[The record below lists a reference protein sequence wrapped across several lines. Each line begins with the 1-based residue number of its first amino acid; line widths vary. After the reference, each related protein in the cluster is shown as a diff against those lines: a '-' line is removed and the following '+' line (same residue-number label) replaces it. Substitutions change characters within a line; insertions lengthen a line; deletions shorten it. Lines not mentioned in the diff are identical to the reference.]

1 MNLLKKNKYSIRK
14 YKVGIFST
22 LIGTV
27 LLLSNPNGAQAL
39 TTDHNVQGGSNQALP
54 GNSQNT
60 NADTNRDIVNDSQN
74 TPNAHATDNTSTN
87 QALTNHQNVDV
98 ANQVGPAP
106 IQPSASPAQNNNNSN
121 ANSTATEPAANTNNN
136 LASNNNTLNV
146 PNNTDN
152 NDSARHLT
160 LKEIQED
167 VRHSS
172 DKPELVAI
180 AEEASNRPKK
190 RSRRAAPTDP
200 NATPAD
206 PTATPADPTAGNG
219 SAPVAITAPYTPTTD
234 PNANNIGQNAPNEV
248 LSFDDNNIRP
258 STNRSVPTVTV
269 VDNLPGY
276 TLINGGKVGVF
287 SHAMVRTSMFDSGD
301 AKNYQAQGN
310 VIALGRIRGNDT
322 NDHGDFNGI
331 EKTLTVNPNSEL
343 IFEFNTMTT
352 KNYQAQGNVIALGRI
367 RGNDTNDHGDFNGIE
382 KTLTVNPNSELI
394 FEFNTMTTK
403 NYQGMTNLIIKN
415 ADNDTV
421 IGEKVVAYGPIWRL
435 LKVPENVSH
444 LKIQFVPKNDAI
456 TDARGIYQLR
466 DGYKYYDFVDSIGLH
481 SGSHVYVERRT
492 MEPTA
497 TNNKE
502 FTVTTSLKN
511 NGNFGA
517 SFNTDDFVYKIQLP
531 EGVEYV
537 NNSLTKDFP
546 SGNSGVDINDMNV
559 TYDAANRIITIKST
573 GGGTGNSPARL
584 MPDKILD
591 LKYKLRVN
599 NVPTP
604 RTVTF
609 NDTLTY
615 KTYSQDFIN
624 SPAESHTVS
633 TNPYTIDI
641 IMNKD
646 ALQAEVDRRIQQA
659 DYTFASLDIFNDLKR
674 RAQTILDE
682 NRNNVPLNKR
692 VSQADI
698 DSLANQMQHTLIRSV
713 DAENAVNRK
722 VDDMEDLVN
731 QNDEL
736 TDEEKQAA
744 IQVIEEHKNE
754 IIGNIGDQT
763 TDDGVTRIKDQGIQ
777 TLSGDTATPVVK
789 PNAKQAIRDKAAKQR
804 EIINHTPDATQDEIQ
819 DALNQLTTDETD
831 AIDNVT
837 NATTNA
843 DVETA
848 KNNGINTIGA
858 VAPQVTHK
866 QAARDAINQA
876 TATKR
881 QQINSNREATQEEKN
896 AALNELTQATNHALE
911 QINQATTNDDVD
923 TAKGDGLNAINPIAP
938 VTVVKQAARD
948 AVSHDAQQHIAEINA
963 NPDATQEERQAAI
976 EKVNAAVAVANTNIL
991 NANTNADVE
1000 QVKTNAIQ
1008 GIQAIEPA
1016 TKVKTDAKNAIDQSA
1031 ETQHNAIFNNN
1042 DATLEEQQAAQQLL
1056 DQAVATAKQNINAAD
1071 TNQEVAQ
1078 AKDQGTQNIVVIQ
1091 PATQVKTDAR
1101 NAVNEKAREAITN
1114 INATPG
1120 ATREEKQEAINRVN
1134 TLKNRAL
1141 NDIGVTSTTA
1151 MVNSIRDD
1159 AVNQIGAVQPHV
1171 TKKQT
1176 ATGVLTDLATAKK
1189 QEINQNTNATTEE
1202 KQVALNQVDQDLA
1215 TAINNINQA
1224 DTNAEV
1230 DQAQQL
1236 GTKAINAIQ
1245 PNIVKKPAALAQTNQ
1260 HYSAKL
1266 VEINA
1271 TPDATDDEKNAAINT
1286 LNQDR
1291 QQAIES
1297 IKQANTNAEVDQ
1309 AATVAENNIDA
1320 VQVDVV
1326 KKQAARDKITAEV
1339 AKRIEA
1345 VKQTPNA
1352 TDEEKQAAVNQINQL
1367 KDQAFNQ
1374 INQNQTNDQVD
1385 ATTNQAINAIDN
1397 VEAEVV
1403 IKPKA
1408 IADIE
1413 KAVKEKQQQIDNS
1426 LDSTDNEKEVALQ
1439 ALAKEKEKALAAID
1453 QAQTNS
1459 QVNQAATN
1467 GVSAIKIIQPETK
1480 IKPAAREKINQKANE
1495 LRAQINQDKEAT
1507 AEERQAALDKIN
1519 DLVAKAMTNI
1529 TNDRTN
1535 QQVNDSTNQALDDI
1549 ALVTPDHIVRAA
1561 ARDAVKQQY
1570 EAKKHEIE
1578 QAEHATDEE
1587 KQVALNQLANNEK
1600 RALQNIN
1607 QAIANNDV
1615 KRVESNGIATL
1626 KGVEPHI
1633 VVKPEAQEA
1642 IKASADNQVE
1652 SIKDTPHATTD
1663 ELDEANQ
1670 QINDTLKQGQ
1680 QDIDNT
1686 TQDAAVN
1693 DVRNQTIKAIEQ
1705 IKPKVR
1711 RKRAALDNIDESN
1724 NNQLDAIRN
1733 TLDTTQ
1739 DERNVAIAALN
1750 KIVNAIK
1757 NDIAQNK
1764 TNAEVDQT
1772 EADGNN
1778 NIKVILPKVQVK
1790 PAARQSVSAK
1800 AEAQNALIDQSDL
1813 STEEERLAAKHL
1825 VEQALNQAI
1834 DQINHADKTAQ
1845 VNQNSIDAQNIIS
1858 KIKPATTVKATAL
1871 QQIQNIATNKINLIK
1886 ANNEATDEEQNAA
1899 IVQVEKE
1906 LIKAKQQIAGAVTNA
1921 DVAYLL
1927 HDGKNEIREIEP
1939 VINKK
1944 ATAREQLT
1952 TLFNDKKQ
1960 AIEANVQATVE
1971 ERNSILA
1978 QLQNI
1983 YDTAIGQIDQDR
1995 SNAQVDKTATLNL
2008 QTIHDLDVHPIKK
2021 PDAEKTIN
2029 DDLAR
2034 VTHLVQNYRKVSD
2047 RNKADALKAITALKL
2062 QMDEEL
2068 KTART
2073 NADVDAV
2080 LKRFNV
2086 ALGDIEA
2093 VITEKENSLLR
2104 IDNIA
2109 QQTYAKFK
2117 AIATPEQLAK
2127 VKALIDQYVADGNR
2141 MVDEDATL
2149 NDIKKDTQLII
2160 DEILAIKLPAEVI
2173 KASPKVGQPAPK
2185 VCTPIKKEDKQE
2197 VRKVVKELPNTG
2209 SEEMDLP
2216 LKELALITGAAL
2228 LARRRSKKE
2237 KES

>member
-54 GNSQNT
+54 GNSPNT
-60 NADTNRDIVNDSQN
+60 NADTNRDIVNGSQN

-87 QALTNHQNVDV
+87 QALTNHQNVGV
-98 ANQVGPAP
+98 ANQVAPAP
-106 IQPSASPAQNNNNSN
+106 IQPSTSSASNNNHSD

-190 RSRRAAPTDP
+190 RSRRAAPADP
-200 NATPAD
+200 N
-206 PTATPADPTAGNG
+206 ATPADPTAGNG
-219 SAPVAITAPYTPTTD
+219 SAPVAITAPFTPTTD

-248 LSFDDNNIRP
+248 LTFDDNNIRP

-310 VIALGRIRGNDT
+310 VIALGRIKGNDT
-322 NDHGDFNGI
+322 NDHGG
-331 EKTLTVNPNSEL
+331 
-343 IFEFNTMTT
+343 
-352 KNYQAQGNVIALGRI
+352 
-367 RGNDTNDHGDFNGIE
+367 FNGIE

-609 NDTLTY
+609 NDILTY
-615 KTYSQDFIN
+615 KTYTQDFIN

-646 ALQAEVDRRIQQA
+646 VLQAEVDRRIQQA
-659 DYTFASLDIFNDLKR
+659 DYTFASLDIFNELKR

-698 DSLANQMQHTLIRSV
+698 DSLVNQMQHTLIRSV

-789 PNAKQAIRDKAAKQR
+789 TNAKQAIRDKAAKQR
-804 EIINHTPDATQDEIQ
+804 EIINNTPDATQDEIQ

-976 EKVNAAVAVANTNIL
+976 EKVNAAVAAANTNIL

-1101 NAVNEKAREAITN
+1101 NAVNDKAREAITN

-1189 QEINQNTNATTEE
+1189 QEINQNTNATDEE

-1245 PNIVKKPAALAQTNQ
+1245 PNIVKKPTALAQINQ
-1260 HYSAKL
+1260 HYNAKL
-1266 VEINA
+1266 AEINA

-1397 VEAEVV
+1397 VEAKVV

-1426 LDSTDNEKEVALQ
+1426 LDSTDNEKEVALL

-1480 IKPAAREKINQKANE
+1480 VKPAAREKINQKANE

-1519 DLVAKAMTNI
+1519 ELVAKAMTNI

-1549 ALVTPDHIVRAA
+1549 ALVTPDHIVRAT

-1600 RALQNIN
+1600 RALQNID

-1906 LIKAKQQIAGAVTNA
+1906 LIKAKQQIASAVTNA

-1952 TLFNDKKQ
+1952 TLFNDKKL

-1995 SNAQVDKTATLNL
+1995 SNAQVDKTASLNL

-2127 VKALIDQYVADGNR
+2127 VKALIDQYVADGIR
-2141 MVDEDATL
+2141 MIDEDATL
-2149 NDIKKDTQLII
+2149 NDIKQHTQFIV
-2160 DEILAIKLPAEVI
+2160 DEILAIKLPAEATKVL
-2173 KASPKVGQPAPK
+2173 PKVGQPAPK
-2185 VCTPIKKEDKQE
+2185 LCTSIKKVDKQE

-2228 LARRRSKKE
+2228 LARRRNKNE

>member
-39 TTDHNVQGGSNQALP
+39 TTDNNVQSDTNQATP
-54 GNSQNT
+54 VNSQDKDVAN
-60 NADTNRDIVNDSQN
+60 NRGLANSAQN
-74 TPNAHATDNTSTN
+74 TPNQSATTNQATN
-87 QALTNHQNVDV
+87 QALVNHNNGSIV
-98 ANQVGPAP
+98 NQATPTSV
-106 IQPSASPAQNNNNSN
+106 QSSTPSAQNNNHTDGNTTATETVSN
-121 ANSTATEPAANTNNN
+121 ANNNDV
-136 LASNNNTLNV
+136 ASNNTTLNV
-146 PNNTDN
+146 PNKTNEN
-152 NDSARHLT
+152 GSGGHLT

-180 AEEASNRPKK
+180 AEPASNRPKK
-190 RSRRAAPTDP
+190 RSRRAAPADP

-206 PTATPADPTAGNG
+206 PGAAAAGNG
-219 SAPVAITAPYTPTTD
+219 GAPVAITAPYTPTTD
-234 PNANNIGQNAPNEV
+234 PNANNAGQNAPNEV
-248 LSFDDNNIRP
+248 LSFDDNSIRP
-258 STNRSVPTVTV
+258 STNRSVPSVTV
-269 VDNLPGY
+269 VDNLPGF
-276 TLINGGKVGVF
+276 TLINGGKVGVL
-287 SHAMVRTSMFDSGD
+287 SHAMVRTSMFEAGS
-301 AKNYQAQGN
+301 NRTYQAQGN
-310 VIALGRIRGNDT
+310 VLALGRISGTDASN
-322 NDHGDFNGI
+322 HGDFNGI
-331 EKTLTVNPNSEL
+331 EKSLTVNPNSEL
-343 IFEFNTMTT
+343 IFEFNTMPT
-352 KNYQAQGNVIALGRI
+352 KNGQGATNV
-367 RGNDTNDHGDFNGIE
+367 
-382 KTLTVNPNSELI
+382 
-394 FEFNTMTTK
+394 
-403 NYQGMTNLIIKN
+403 IIKN
-415 ADNDTV
+415 ADTNDT
-421 IGEKVVAYGPIWRL
+421 IAEKTVEGGPTLRL
-435 LKVPENVSH
+435 FKVPDNVRN

-456 TDARGIYQLR
+456 TDARGIYQLK
-466 DGYKYYDFVDSIGLH
+466 DGYKYYSFVDSIGLH

-511 NGNFGA
+511 NGNSGA
-517 SFNTDDFVYKIQLP
+517 SLDTDEFVYKIQLP

-546 SGNSGVDINDMNV
+546 SNNSGVDVNDMNV
-559 TYDAANRIITIKST
+559 TYDAANRVITIKST
-573 GGGTGNSPARL
+573 GGGTTNSPARL

-615 KTYSQDFIN
+615 KTYTQDFIN
-624 SPAESHTVS
+624 SAAESHTVS

-659 DYTFASLDIFNDLKR
+659 DYTFASLDIFNDLKK
-674 RAQTILDE
+674 RAQTILAE

-698 DSLANQMQHTLIRSV
+698 DTLTNQMQHTLIRSV
-713 DAENAVNRK
+713 DAENAVNQK
-722 VDDMEDLVN
+722 ADQMEDLVN

-744 IQVIEEHKNE
+744 IQVIEEHKGN
-754 IIGNIGDQT
+754 IIGDIGDQT

-789 PNAKQAIRDKAAKQR
+789 PNAKKAIRDKATKQR
-804 EIINHTPDATQDEIQ
+804 EIINATPDATEDEIQ
-819 DALNQLTTDETD
+819 DAINQLATDETD

-848 KNNGINTIGA
+848 KNNGINTIGS
-858 VAPQVTHK
+858 VVPQVTHK

-911 QINQATTNDDVD
+911 QINQATTNADVD
-923 TAKGDGLNAINPIAP
+923 NAKGDGLNAINPIAP

-976 EKVNAAVAVANTNIL
+976 DKVNAAVTAANTNIL
-991 NANTNADVE
+991 NANTNAEVE

-1008 GIQAIEPA
+1008 GIQAITPA
-1016 TKVKTDAKNAIDQSA
+1016 TKVKTDAKNAIDKSA
-1031 ETQHNAIFNNN
+1031 ETQHNTIFNNN

-1101 NAVNEKAREAITN
+1101 NVVNDKAREAITN

-1141 NDIGVTSTTA
+1141 TDIGVTSTTA

-1176 ATGVLTDLATAKK
+1176 ATGVLNDLATAKK

-1202 KQVALNQVDQDLA
+1202 KQVALNQVDQELA

-1245 PNIVKKPAALAQTNQ
+1245 PNIVKKPAALAQINQ
-1260 HYSAKL
+1260 HYNAKL
-1266 VEINA
+1266 AEINA
-1271 TPDATDDEKNAAINT
+1271 TPDATNDEKNAAINT

-1385 ATTNQAINAIDN
+1385 TTTNQALNAIDN

-1426 LDSTDNEKEVALQ
+1426 LDSTDNEKEVASQ

-1480 IKPAAREKINQKANE
+1480 VKPAAREKINQKANE
-1495 LRAQINQDKEAT
+1495 LRAKINQDKEAT
-1507 AEERQAALDKIN
+1507 AEERQVALDKIN
-1519 DLVAKAMTNI
+1519 EFVNQAMTDI
-1529 TNDRTN
+1529 TNNRTN
-1535 QQVNDSTNQALDDI
+1535 QQVDDTTSQALDSI
-1549 ALVTPDHIVRAA
+1549 ALVAPEHIVRAA

-1570 EAKKHEIE
+1570 EAKKQEIE

-1587 KQVALNQLANNEK
+1587 KQVALNQLANNK
-1600 RALQNIN
+1600 KLALQNIN
-1607 QAIANNDV
+1607 QAVTNNDV
-1615 KRVESNGIATL
+1615 KRVETNGIATL
-1626 KGVEPHI
+1626 KGVQPHI
-1633 VVKPEAQEA
+1633 VIKPEAQQA
-1642 IKASADNQVE
+1642 IKASAENQVE
-1652 SIKDTPHATTD
+1652 SIKDTPHATVD

-1670 QINDTLKQGQ
+1670 LISDTLKQAQ
-1680 QDIDNT
+1680 QEIENT
-1686 TQDAAVN
+1686 NQDAAVT

-1711 RKRAALDNIDESN
+1711 RKRAALDSIEEN
-1724 NNQLDAIRN
+1724 NKNQLDAIRN

-1739 DERNVAIAALN
+1739 DERDVAIDTLN
-1750 KIVNAIK
+1750 KIVNTIK

-1764 TNAEVDQT
+1764 TNAEVDRT
-1772 EADGNN
+1772 ETDGND

-1790 PAARQSVSAK
+1790 PAARQSVGVK

-1845 VNQNSIDAQNIIS
+1845 VNQDSIDAQNIIS

-1886 ANNEATDEEQNAA
+1886 ANNEATDEEQNIA
-1899 IVQVEKE
+1899 IAQVEKE
-1906 LIKAKQQIAGAVTNA
+1906 LIKAKQQIASAVTNA

-1927 HDGKNEIREIEP
+1927 HDEKNEIREIEP
-1939 VINKK
+1939 VISRK
-1944 ATAREQLT
+1944 ASAREQLT

-1960 AIEANVQATVE
+1960 AIEANIQATVE

-1995 SNAQVDKTATLNL
+1995 SNAQVDKTASLNL

-2034 VTHLVQNYRKVSD
+2034 VTALVQNYRKVSD

-2086 ALGDIEA
+2086 ALSDIEA

-2127 VKALIDQYVADGNR
+2127 VKVLIDQYVADGNR
-2141 MVDEDATL
+2141 MIDEDATL
-2149 NDIKKDTQLII
+2149 NDIKQHTQFIV
-2160 DEILAIKLPAEVI
+2160 DEILAIKLPAEVM
-2173 KASPKVGQPAPK
+2173 KVSPKVIQPAPK
-2185 VCTPIKKEDKQE
+2185 VCTPIKKEE
-2197 VRKVVKELPNTG
+2197 THESRKVEKELPNTG

-2216 LKELALITGAAL
+2216 LKEFALITGAAL
-2228 LARRRSKKE
+2228 LARRRTKNE

>member
-14 YKVGIFST
+14 YKIGIFST

-39 TTDHNVQGGSNQALP
+39 TTDNNVQSDTNQATP
-54 GNSQNT
+54 VNSQDKDVAN
-60 NADTNRDIVNDSQN
+60 NRGLANSAQN
-74 TPNAHATDNTSTN
+74 TPNQSATTNQATN
-87 QALTNHQNVDV
+87 QALVNHNNGSIV
-98 ANQVGPAP
+98 NQATPTSV
-106 IQPSASPAQNNNNSN
+106 QSSTPSAQNNNHTDGNTTATETVSN
-121 ANSTATEPAANTNNN
+121 ANNNDV
-136 LASNNNTLNV
+136 ASNNTTLNV
-146 PNNTDN
+146 PNKTNEN
-152 NDSARHLT
+152 GSGGHLT

-180 AEEASNRPKK
+180 AEPASNRPKK
-190 RSRRAAPTDP
+190 RSRRAAPADP

-206 PTATPADPTAGNG
+206 PGAAAAGNG
-219 SAPVAITAPYTPTTD
+219 GAPVAITAPYTPTTD
-234 PNANNIGQNAPNEV
+234 PNANNAGQNAPNEV
-248 LSFDDNNIRP
+248 LSFDDNSIRP
-258 STNRSVPTVTV
+258 STNRSVPSVTV
-269 VDNLPGY
+269 VDNLPGF
-276 TLINGGKVGVF
+276 TLINGGKVGVL
-287 SHAMVRTSMFDSGD
+287 SHAMVRTSMFEAGS
-301 AKNYQAQGN
+301 NRTYQAQGN
-310 VIALGRIRGNDT
+310 VLALGRISGTDASN
-322 NDHGDFNGI
+322 HGDFNGI
-331 EKTLTVNPNSEL
+331 EKSLTVNPNSEL
-343 IFEFNTMTT
+343 IFEFNTMPT
-352 KNYQAQGNVIALGRI
+352 KNGQGATNV
-367 RGNDTNDHGDFNGIE
+367 
-382 KTLTVNPNSELI
+382 
-394 FEFNTMTTK
+394 
-403 NYQGMTNLIIKN
+403 IIKN
-415 ADNDTV
+415 ADTNDT
-421 IGEKVVAYGPIWRL
+421 IAEKTVEGGPTLRL
-435 LKVPENVSH
+435 FKVPDNVRN

-456 TDARGIYQLR
+456 TDARGIYQLK
-466 DGYKYYDFVDSIGLH
+466 DGYKYYSFVDSIGLH

-511 NGNFGA
+511 NGNSGA
-517 SFNTDDFVYKIQLP
+517 SLDTDEFVYKIQLP

-546 SGNSGVDINDMNV
+546 SNNSGVDVNDMNV
-559 TYDAANRIITIKST
+559 TYDAANRVITIKST
-573 GGGTGNSPARL
+573 GGGTTNSPARL

-615 KTYSQDFIN
+615 KTYTQDFIN
-624 SPAESHTVS
+624 SAAESHTVS

-659 DYTFASLDIFNDLKR
+659 DYTFASLDIFNDLKK
-674 RAQTILDE
+674 RAQTILAE

-698 DSLANQMQHTLIRSV
+698 DSLTNQMQHTLIRSV
-713 DAENAVNRK
+713 DAENAVNQK
-722 VDDMEDLVN
+722 ADQMEDLVN

-744 IQVIEEHKNE
+744 IQVIEEHKGN
-754 IIGNIGDQT
+754 IIGDIGDQT

-789 PNAKQAIRDKAAKQR
+789 PNAKKAIRDKATKQR
-804 EIINHTPDATQDEIQ
+804 EIINATPDATEDEIQ
-819 DALNQLTTDETD
+819 DALNQLATDETD

-858 VAPQVTHK
+858 VVPQVTHK
-866 QAARDAINQA
+866 KAARDAINQA

-911 QINQATTNDDVD
+911 QINQATTNADVD
-923 TAKGDGLNAINPIAP
+923 NAKGDGLNAINPIAP

-976 EKVNAAVAVANTNIL
+976 DKVNAAVTAANTNIL

-1008 GIQAIEPA
+1008 GIQAITPA
-1016 TKVKTDAKNAIDQSA
+1016 TKVKTDAKNAIDKSA
-1031 ETQHNAIFNNN
+1031 ETQHNTIFNNN

-1101 NAVNEKAREAITN
+1101 NVVNDKAREAITN

-1141 NDIGVTSTTA
+1141 TDIGVTSTTA

-1176 ATGVLTDLATAKK
+1176 ATGVLNDLATAKK

-1202 KQVALNQVDQDLA
+1202 KQVALNQVDQELA

-1224 DTNAEV
+1224 DTNEEV

-1245 PNIVKKPAALAQTNQ
+1245 PNIVKKPAALAQINQ
-1260 HYSAKL
+1260 HYNAKL
-1266 VEINA
+1266 AEINA
-1271 TPDATDDEKNAAINT
+1271 TPDATNDEKNAAINT

-1385 ATTNQAINAIDN
+1385 ATTNQAVNAIDN

-1426 LDSTDNEKEVALQ
+1426 LDSTDNEKEVASQ

-1480 IKPAAREKINQKANE
+1480 VKPAAREKINQKANE
-1495 LRAQINQDKEAT
+1495 LRAKINQDKEAT
-1507 AEERQAALDKIN
+1507 AEERQVALDKIN
-1519 DLVAKAMTNI
+1519 EFVNQAMTDI
-1529 TNDRTN
+1529 TNNRTN
-1535 QQVNDSTNQALDDI
+1535 QQVDDTTSQALDSI
-1549 ALVTPDHIVRAA
+1549 ALVAPEHIVRAA

-1570 EAKKHEIE
+1570 EAKKQEIE

-1600 RALQNIN
+1600 LALQNIN
-1607 QAIANNDV
+1607 QAVTNNDV
-1615 KRVESNGIATL
+1615 KRVETNGIATL
-1626 KGVEPHI
+1626 KGVQPHI
-1633 VVKPEAQEA
+1633 VIKPEAQQA
-1642 IKASADNQVE
+1642 IKASAENQVE
-1652 SIKDTPHATTD
+1652 SIKDTPHATVD

-1670 QINDTLKQGQ
+1670 LISDTLKQAQ
-1680 QDIDNT
+1680 QEIENT
-1686 TQDAAVN
+1686 NQDAAVT

-1711 RKRAALDNIDESN
+1711 RKRAALDSIEEN
-1724 NNQLDAIRN
+1724 NKNQLDAIRN

-1739 DERNVAIAALN
+1739 DERDVAIDTLN
-1750 KIVNAIK
+1750 KIVNTIK

-1764 TNAEVDQT
+1764 TNAEVDRT
-1772 EADGNN
+1772 ETDGND

-1790 PAARQSVSAK
+1790 PAARQSVGVK

-1845 VNQNSIDAQNIIS
+1845 VNQDSINAQNIIS

-1886 ANNEATDEEQNAA
+1886 ANNEATDEEQNIA
-1899 IVQVEKE
+1899 IAQVEKE
-1906 LIKAKQQIAGAVTNA
+1906 LIKAKQQIASAVTNA

-1927 HDGKNEIREIEP
+1927 HNEKNEIREIEP
-1939 VINKK
+1939 VINRK
-1944 ATAREQLT
+1944 ASAREQLT

-1960 AIEANVQATVE
+1960 AIEANIQATVE

-1995 SNAQVDKTATLNL
+1995 SNAQVDKTASLNL

-2034 VTHLVQNYRKVSD
+2034 VTALVQNYRKVSD

-2086 ALGDIEA
+2086 ALSDIEA

-2127 VKALIDQYVADGNR
+2127 VKVLIDQYVADGNR
-2141 MVDEDATL
+2141 MIDEDATL
-2149 NDIKKDTQLII
+2149 NDIKQHTQFIV
-2160 DEILAIKLPAEVI
+2160 DEILAIKLPAEATKV
-2173 KASPKVGQPAPK
+2173 SPKVIQPAPK
-2185 VCTPIKKEDKQE
+2185 VCTPIKKEE
-2197 VRKVVKELPNTG
+2197 THESRKVEKELPNTG
-2209 SEEMDLP
+2209 SEGMDLP
-2216 LKELALITGAAL
+2216 LKEFALITGAAF
-2228 LARRRSKKE
+2228 LARRRTKNE

>member
-39 TTDHNVQGGSNQALP
+39 TTDNNVQSDTNQATP
-54 GNSQNT
+54 VNSQDKDVAN
-60 NADTNRDIVNDSQN
+60 NRGLANSAQN
-74 TPNAHATDNTSTN
+74 TPNQSATTNQATN
-87 QALTNHQNVDV
+87 QALVNHNNGSIV
-98 ANQVGPAP
+98 NQATPTSV
-106 IQPSASPAQNNNNSN
+106 QSSTPSAQNNNHTDGNTTATETVSN
-121 ANSTATEPAANTNNN
+121 ANNND
-136 LASNNNTLNV
+136 AVSNNTTLNV
-146 PNNTDN
+146 PNKTNEN
-152 NDSARHLT
+152 GSGGHLT

-180 AEEASNRPKK
+180 AEPASNRPKK
-190 RSRRAAPTDP
+190 RSRRAAPADP

-206 PTATPADPTAGNG
+206 PAAAAAGNG
-219 SAPVAITAPYTPTTD
+219 GAPVAITAPYTPTTD
-234 PNANNIGQNAPNEV
+234 PNANNAGQNAPNEV
-248 LSFDDNNIRP
+248 LSFDDNGIRP
-258 STNRSVPTVTV
+258 STNRSVPSVTV
-269 VDNLPGY
+269 VDNLPGF

-287 SHAMVRTSMFDSGD
+287 SHAMVRTSMFDSAD

-310 VIALGRIRGNDT
+310 VIALGRI
-322 NDHGDFNGI
+322 
-331 EKTLTVNPNSEL
+331 K
-343 IFEFNTMTT
+343 
-352 KNYQAQGNVIALGRI
+352 
-367 RGNDTNDHGDFNGIE
+367 GNDTNDHGDFNGIE

-403 NYQGMTNLIIKN
+403 NYQGVTNLIIKN

-421 IGEKVVAYGPIWRL
+421 IAEKSVAYGPIWRL
-435 LKVPENVSH
+435 FKVPENVSH

-517 SFNTDDFVYKIQLP
+517 SFNTDDFVYQVQLP

-546 SGNSGVDINDMNV
+546 SSNSGVDMNDFNV
-559 TYDAANRIITIKST
+559 TYDAANRVITIKST
-573 GGGTGNSPARL
+573 GGGSGNSPARL

-615 KTYSQDFIN
+615 KTYTQDFIN

-698 DSLANQMQHTLIRSV
+698 DSLTNQMQHTLIRSV
-713 DAENAVNRK
+713 DAENAVNKK
-722 VDDMEDLVN
+722 VDQMEDLVN

-789 PNAKQAIRDKAAKQR
+789 PNAKKAIRDKATKQR
-804 EIINHTPDATQDEIQ
+804 EIINATPDATEDEIQ
-819 DALNQLTTDETD
+819 DALNQLATDETD

-858 VAPQVTHK
+858 VVPQVTHK

-911 QINQATTNDDVD
+911 QINQATTNADVD
-923 TAKGDGLNAINPIAP
+923 NAKGDGLNAINPIAP

-976 EKVNAAVAVANTNIL
+976 DKVNAAVTAANTNIL

-1008 GIQAIEPA
+1008 GIQAITPA
-1016 TKVKTDAKNAIDQSA
+1016 TKVKTDAKNAIDKSA
-1031 ETQHNAIFNNN
+1031 ETQHNTIFNNN

-1101 NAVNEKAREAITN
+1101 NAVNDKAREAITN

-1141 NDIGVTSTTA
+1141 TDIGVTSTTA

-1176 ATGVLTDLATAKK
+1176 ATGVLNDLATAKK

-1202 KQVALNQVDQDLA
+1202 KQVALNQVDQELA

-1245 PNIVKKPAALAQTNQ
+1245 PNIVKKPAALAQINQ
-1260 HYSAKL
+1260 HYNAKL
-1266 VEINA
+1266 AEINA
-1271 TPDATDDEKNAAINT
+1271 TPDATNDEKNAAINT
-1286 LNQDR
+1286 LNLDR

-1385 ATTNQAINAIDN
+1385 TTTNQVLKAIDN

-1426 LDSTDNEKEVALQ
+1426 LDSTDNEKEVASQ

-1480 IKPAAREKINQKANE
+1480 VKPAAREKINQKANE
-1495 LRAQINQDKEAT
+1495 LRAKINQDKEAT
-1507 AEERQAALDKIN
+1507 AEERQVALDKIN
-1519 DLVAKAMTNI
+1519 EFVNQAMTDI
-1529 TNDRTN
+1529 TNNRTN
-1535 QQVNDSTNQALDDI
+1535 QQVDDTTSQALDSI
-1549 ALVTPDHIVRAA
+1549 ALVAPEHIVRAA

-1570 EAKKHEIE
+1570 EAKKQEIE

-1600 RALQNIN
+1600 LALQNIN
-1607 QAIANNDV
+1607 QAVTNNDV
-1615 KRVESNGIATL
+1615 KRVETNGIATL
-1626 KGVEPHI
+1626 KGVQPHI
-1633 VVKPEAQEA
+1633 VIKPEAQQA
-1642 IKASADNQVE
+1642 IKASAENQVE
-1652 SIKDTPHATTD
+1652 SIKDTPHATVD

-1670 QINDTLKQGQ
+1670 LISDTLKQAQ
-1680 QDIDNT
+1680 QEIENT
-1686 TQDAAVN
+1686 NQDAAVT

-1711 RKRAALDNIDESN
+1711 RKRAALDSIEEN
-1724 NNQLDAIRN
+1724 NKNQLDAIRN

-1739 DERNVAIAALN
+1739 DERDVAIDTLN
-1750 KIVNAIK
+1750 KIVNTIK

-1764 TNAEVDQT
+1764 TNAEVDRT
-1772 EADGNN
+1772 ETDGND

-1790 PAARQSVSAK
+1790 PAARQSVGVK

-1845 VNQNSIDAQNIIS
+1845 VNQDSINAQNIIS

-1899 IVQVEKE
+1899 IAQVEQA
-1906 LIKAKQQIAGAVTNA
+1906 LIKAKQQIASAVTNA

-1939 VINKK
+1939 VISRK
-1944 ATAREQLT
+1944 ASAREQLT

-1960 AIEANVQATVE
+1960 AIEANIQATVE

-1995 SNAQVDKTATLNL
+1995 SNAQVDKTASLNL

-2029 DDLAR
+2029 VDLAR
-2034 VTHLVQNYRKVSD
+2034 VTALVQNYRKVSD

-2086 ALGDIEA
+2086 ALSDIEA

-2127 VKALIDQYVADGNR
+2127 IKVLIDQYVADGNR
-2141 MVDEDATL
+2141 MIDEDATL
-2149 NDIKKDTQLII
+2149 NDIKQHTQFIV
-2160 DEILAIKLPAEVI
+2160 DEILAIKLPAEATKV
-2173 KASPKVGQPAPK
+2173 SPKVIQPAPK
-2185 VCTPIKKEDKQE
+2185 VCTPIKKEE
-2197 VRKVVKELPNTG
+2197 THESRKVEKELPNTG
-2209 SEEMDLP
+2209 SEGMDLP
-2216 LKELALITGAAL
+2216 LKEFALITGAAL
-2228 LARRRSKKE
+2228 LARRRTKNE

>member
-39 TTDHNVQGGSNQALP
+39 TTDNNVQSDTNQATP
-54 GNSQNT
+54 VNSQDKDVAN
-60 NADTNRDIVNDSQN
+60 NRGLANSAQN
-74 TPNAHATDNTSTN
+74 TPNQSATTIQATN
-87 QALTNHQNVDV
+87 QALVNHNNGSIV
-98 ANQVGPAP
+98 NQATPTSV
-106 IQPSASPAQNNNNSN
+106 QSSTPSAQNNNHTDGNTTATETVSN
-121 ANSTATEPAANTNNN
+121 ANNND
-136 LASNNNTLNV
+136 AVSNNTTLNV
-146 PNNTDN
+146 PNKTNEN
-152 NDSARHLT
+152 GSGGHLT

-180 AEEASNRPKK
+180 AEPASNRPKK
-190 RSRRAAPTDP
+190 RSRRAALADP

-206 PTATPADPTAGNG
+206 PAAAAAGNG
-219 SAPVAITAPYTPTTD
+219 GAPVAITAPYTPTTD
-234 PNANNIGQNAPNEV
+234 PNANNAGQNAPNEV
-248 LSFDDNNIRP
+248 LSFDDNGIRP
-258 STNRSVPTVTV
+258 STNRSVPSVTV
-269 VDNLPGY
+269 VDNLPGF

-287 SHAMVRTSMFDSGD
+287 SHAMVRTSMFDSAD

-310 VIALGRIRGNDT
+310 VIALGRI
-322 NDHGDFNGI
+322 
-331 EKTLTVNPNSEL
+331 K
-343 IFEFNTMTT
+343 
-352 KNYQAQGNVIALGRI
+352 
-367 RGNDTNDHGDFNGIE
+367 GNDTNDHGDFNGIE

-403 NYQGMTNLIIKN
+403 NYQGVTILIIKN

-421 IGEKVVAYGPIWRL
+421 IAEKSVAYGPIWRL
-435 LKVPENVSH
+435 FKVPENVSH

-517 SFNTDDFVYKIQLP
+517 SFNTDDFVYQVQLP

-546 SGNSGVDINDMNV
+546 SSNSGVDMNDFNV
-559 TYDAANRIITIKST
+559 TYDAANRVITIKST
-573 GGGTGNSPARL
+573 GGGSGNSPARL

-615 KTYSQDFIN
+615 KTYTQDFIN

-698 DSLANQMQHTLIRSV
+698 DSLTNQMQHTLIRSV
-713 DAENAVNRK
+713 DAENAVNKK
-722 VDDMEDLVN
+722 VDQMEDLVN

-789 PNAKQAIRDKAAKQR
+789 PNAKKAIRDKATKQR
-804 EIINHTPDATQDEIQ
+804 EIINATPDATEDEIQ
-819 DALNQLTTDETD
+819 DALNQLATDETD

-858 VAPQVTHK
+858 VVPQVTHK
-866 QAARDAINQA
+866 KAARDAINQA

-911 QINQATTNDDVD
+911 QINQATTNADVD
-923 TAKGDGLNAINPIAP
+923 NAKGDGLNAINPIAP

-976 EKVNAAVAVANTNIL
+976 DKVNAAVTAANTNIL

-1008 GIQAIEPA
+1008 GIQAITPA
-1016 TKVKTDAKNAIDQSA
+1016 TKVKTDAKNAIDKSA
-1031 ETQHNAIFNNN
+1031 ETQHNTIFNNN

-1101 NAVNEKAREAITN
+1101 NVVNDKAREAITN

-1141 NDIGVTSTTA
+1141 TDIGVTSTTA

-1176 ATGVLTDLATAKK
+1176 ATGVLNDLATAKK

-1202 KQVALNQVDQDLA
+1202 KQVALNQVDQELA

-1245 PNIVKKPAALAQTNQ
+1245 PNIVKKPAALAQINQ
-1260 HYSAKL
+1260 HYNAKL
-1266 VEINA
+1266 AEINA

-1297 IKQANTNAEVDQ
+1297 VKQANTNAEVDQ

-1385 ATTNQAINAIDN
+1385 TTTNQALNAIDN

-1426 LDSTDNEKEVALQ
+1426 LDSTDNEKEVASQ

-1480 IKPAAREKINQKANE
+1480 VKPAAREKINQKVNE
-1495 LRAQINQDKEAT
+1495 LRAKINQDKEAT
-1507 AEERQAALDKIN
+1507 AEERQVALDKIN
-1519 DLVAKAMTNI
+1519 EFVNQAMTDI
-1529 TNDRTN
+1529 TNNRTN
-1535 QQVNDSTNQALDDI
+1535 QQVDDTTSQALDSI
-1549 ALVTPDHIVRAA
+1549 ALVAPEHIVRAA

-1570 EAKKHEIE
+1570 EAKKQEIE

-1600 RALQNIN
+1600 LALQNIN
-1607 QAIANNDV
+1607 QAVTNNDV
-1615 KRVESNGIATL
+1615 KRVETNGIATL
-1626 KGVEPHI
+1626 KGVQPHI
-1633 VVKPEAQEA
+1633 VIKPEAQQA
-1642 IKASADNQVE
+1642 IKASAENQVE
-1652 SIKDTPHATTD
+1652 SIKDTPHATVD

-1670 QINDTLKQGQ
+1670 LISDTLKQAQ
-1680 QDIDNT
+1680 QEIENT
-1686 TQDAAVN
+1686 NQDAAVT

-1711 RKRAALDNIDESN
+1711 RKRAALDSIEEN
-1724 NNQLDAIRN
+1724 NKNQLDAIRN

-1739 DERNVAIAALN
+1739 DERDVAIDTLN
-1750 KIVNAIK
+1750 KIVNTIK

-1764 TNAEVDQT
+1764 TNAEVDRT
-1772 EADGNN
+1772 ETDGND

-1790 PAARQSVSAK
+1790 PAARQSVGVK

-1845 VNQNSIDAQNIIS
+1845 VNQDSIDAQNIIS

-1871 QQIQNIATNKINLIK
+1871 QQIQNIATNKINLSK
-1886 ANNEATDEEQNAA
+1886 ANNEATDEEQNIA
-1899 IVQVEKE
+1899 IAQVEKE
-1906 LIKAKQQIAGAVTNA
+1906 LIKAKQQIASAVTNA

-1927 HDGKNEIREIEP
+1927 HDEKNEIREIEP
-1939 VINKK
+1939 VINRK
-1944 ATAREQLT
+1944 ASAREQLT

-1960 AIEANVQATVE
+1960 AIEANIQATVE

-1995 SNAQVDKTATLNL
+1995 SNAQVDKTASLNL

-2034 VTHLVQNYRKVSD
+2034 VTALVQNYRKVSN

-2086 ALGDIEA
+2086 ALSDIEA

-2127 VKALIDQYVADGNR
+2127 VKVLIDQYVADGNR
-2141 MVDEDATL
+2141 MIDEDATL
-2149 NDIKKDTQLII
+2149 NDIKQHTQFIV
-2160 DEILAIKLPAEVI
+2160 DEILAIKLPAEPTKV
-2173 KASPKVGQPAPK
+2173 SPKVIQPAPK
-2185 VCTPIKKEDKQE
+2185 VCTPIKKEE
-2197 VRKVVKELPNTG
+2197 THESRKVEKELPNTG
-2209 SEEMDLP
+2209 SEGMDLP
-2216 LKELALITGAAL
+2216 LKEFALITGAAL
-2228 LARRRSKKE
+2228 LARRRTKNE

>member
-54 GNSQNT
+54 GNSPNT
-60 NADTNRDIVNDSQN
+60 NADTNRDIVNGSQN

-87 QALTNHQNVDV
+87 QALTNHQNVGV
-98 ANQVGPAP
+98 ANQVAPAP
-106 IQPSASPAQNNNNSN
+106 IQPSTSSASNNNHSD

-190 RSRRAAPTDP
+190 RSRRAAPADP
-200 NATPAD
+200 N
-206 PTATPADPTAGNG
+206 ATPADPTAGNG
-219 SAPVAITAPYTPTTD
+219 SAPVAITAPFTPTTD

-248 LSFDDNNIRP
+248 LTFDDNNIRP

-310 VIALGRIRGNDT
+310 VIALGRIKGNDT
-322 NDHGDFNGI
+322 NDHGG
-331 EKTLTVNPNSEL
+331 
-343 IFEFNTMTT
+343 
-352 KNYQAQGNVIALGRI
+352 
-367 RGNDTNDHGDFNGIE
+367 FNGIE

-546 SGNSGVDINDMNV
+546 IGNSGVDINDMNV

-609 NDTLTY
+609 NDILTY
-615 KTYSQDFIN
+615 KTYTQDFIN

-646 ALQAEVDRRIQQA
+646 VLQAEVDRRIQQA
-659 DYTFASLDIFNDLKR
+659 DYTFASLDIFNELKR

-698 DSLANQMQHTLIRSV
+698 DSLVNQMQHTLIRSV

-789 PNAKQAIRDKAAKQR
+789 TNAKQAIRDKAAKQR
-804 EIINHTPDATQDEIQ
+804 EIINNTPDATQDEIQ

-976 EKVNAAVAVANTNIL
+976 EKVNAAVAAANTNIL

-1101 NAVNEKAREAITN
+1101 NAVNDKAREAITN

-1189 QEINQNTNATTEE
+1189 QEINQNTNATDEE

-1245 PNIVKKPAALAQTNQ
+1245 PNIVKKPTALAQINQ
-1260 HYSAKL
+1260 HYNAKL
-1266 VEINA
+1266 AEINA

-1397 VEAEVV
+1397 VEAKVV

-1426 LDSTDNEKEVALQ
+1426 LDSTDNEKEVALL

-1480 IKPAAREKINQKANE
+1480 VKPAAREKINQKANE

-1549 ALVTPDHIVRAA
+1549 ALVTPDHIVRAT

-1600 RALQNIN
+1600 RALQNID

-1906 LIKAKQQIAGAVTNA
+1906 LIKAKQQIASAVTNA

-1952 TLFNDKKQ
+1952 TLFNDKKL

-1995 SNAQVDKTATLNL
+1995 SNAQVDKTASLNL

-2127 VKALIDQYVADGNR
+2127 VKALIDQYVADGIR
-2141 MVDEDATL
+2141 MIDEDATL
-2149 NDIKKDTQLII
+2149 NDIKQHTQFIV
-2160 DEILAIKLPAEVI
+2160 DEILAIKLPAEATKVL
-2173 KASPKVGQPAPK
+2173 PKVGQPAPK
-2185 VCTPIKKEDKQE
+2185 LCTSIKKVDKQE

-2228 LARRRSKKE
+2228 LARRRNKNE

>member
-14 YKVGIFST
+14 YKIGIFST

-39 TTDHNVQGGSNQALP
+39 TTDNNVQSDTNQATP
-54 GNSQNT
+54 VNSQDKDVAN
-60 NADTNRDIVNDSQN
+60 NRGLANSAQN
-74 TPNAHATDNTSTN
+74 TPNQSATTNQATN
-87 QALTNHQNVDV
+87 QALVNHNNGSIV
-98 ANQVGPAP
+98 NQATPTSV
-106 IQPSASPAQNNNNSN
+106 QSSTPSAQNNNHTDGNTTATETVSN
-121 ANSTATEPAANTNNN
+121 ANNNDV
-136 LASNNNTLNV
+136 ASNNTTLNV
-146 PNNTDN
+146 PNKTNEN
-152 NDSARHLT
+152 GSGGHLT

-180 AEEASNRPKK
+180 AEPASNRPKK
-190 RSRRAAPTDP
+190 RSRRAAPADP

-206 PTATPADPTAGNG
+206 PGAAAAGNG
-219 SAPVAITAPYTPTTD
+219 GAPVAITAPYTPTTD
-234 PNANNIGQNAPNEV
+234 PNANNAGQNAPNEV
-248 LSFDDNNIRP
+248 LSFDDNSIRP
-258 STNRSVPTVTV
+258 STNRSVPSVTV
-269 VDNLPGY
+269 VDNLPGF
-276 TLINGGKVGVF
+276 TLINGGKVGVL
-287 SHAMVRTSMFDSGD
+287 SHAMVRTSMFEAGS
-301 AKNYQAQGN
+301 NRTYQAQGN
-310 VIALGRIRGNDT
+310 VLALGRISGTDASN
-322 NDHGDFNGI
+322 HGDFNGI
-331 EKTLTVNPNSEL
+331 EKSLTVNPNSEL
-343 IFEFNTMTT
+343 IFEFNTMPT
-352 KNYQAQGNVIALGRI
+352 KNGQGATNV
-367 RGNDTNDHGDFNGIE
+367 
-382 KTLTVNPNSELI
+382 
-394 FEFNTMTTK
+394 
-403 NYQGMTNLIIKN
+403 IIKN
-415 ADNDTV
+415 ADTNDT
-421 IGEKVVAYGPIWRL
+421 IAEKTVEGGPTLRL
-435 LKVPENVSH
+435 FKVPDNVRN

-456 TDARGIYQLR
+456 TDARGIYQLK
-466 DGYKYYDFVDSIGLH
+466 DGYKYYSFVDSIGLH

-511 NGNFGA
+511 NGNSGA
-517 SFNTDDFVYKIQLP
+517 SLDTDEFVYKIQLP

-546 SGNSGVDINDMNV
+546 SNNSGVDVNDMNV
-559 TYDAANRIITIKST
+559 TYDAANRVITIKST
-573 GGGTGNSPARL
+573 GGGTTNSPARL

-615 KTYSQDFIN
+615 KTYTQDFIN
-624 SPAESHTVS
+624 SAAESHTVS

-659 DYTFASLDIFNDLKR
+659 DYTFASLDIFNDLKK
-674 RAQTILDE
+674 RAQTILAE

-698 DSLANQMQHTLIRSV
+698 DSLTNQMQHTLIRSV
-713 DAENAVNRK
+713 DAENAVNQK
-722 VDDMEDLVN
+722 ADQMEDLVN

-744 IQVIEEHKNE
+744 IQVIEEHKGN
-754 IIGNIGDQT
+754 IIGDIGDQT

-789 PNAKQAIRDKAAKQR
+789 PNAKKAIRDKATKQR
-804 EIINHTPDATQDEIQ
+804 EIINATPDATEDEIQ
-819 DALNQLTTDETD
+819 DALNQLATDETD

-858 VAPQVTHK
+858 VVPQVTHK
-866 QAARDAINQA
+866 KAARDAINQA

-911 QINQATTNDDVD
+911 QINQATTNADVD
-923 TAKGDGLNAINPIAP
+923 NAKGDGLNAINPIAP

-976 EKVNAAVAVANTNIL
+976 DKVNAAVTAANTNIL

-1008 GIQAIEPA
+1008 GIQAITPA
-1016 TKVKTDAKNAIDQSA
+1016 TKVKTDAKNAIDKSA
-1031 ETQHNAIFNNN
+1031 ETQHNTIFNNN

-1101 NAVNEKAREAITN
+1101 NVVNDKAREAITN

-1141 NDIGVTSTTA
+1141 TDIGVTSTTA

-1176 ATGVLTDLATAKK
+1176 ATGVLNDLATAKK

-1202 KQVALNQVDQDLA
+1202 KQVALNQVDQELA

-1224 DTNAEV
+1224 DTNEEV

-1245 PNIVKKPAALAQTNQ
+1245 PNIVKKPAALAQINQ
-1260 HYSAKL
+1260 HYNAKL
-1266 VEINA
+1266 AEINA
-1271 TPDATDDEKNAAINT
+1271 TPDATNDEKNAAINT

-1297 IKQANTNAEVDQ
+1297 IKKANTNAEVDQ

-1385 ATTNQAINAIDN
+1385 ATTNQAVNAIDN

-1426 LDSTDNEKEVALQ
+1426 LDSTDNEKEVASQ

-1480 IKPAAREKINQKANE
+1480 VKPAAREKINQKANE
-1495 LRAQINQDKEAT
+1495 LRAKINQDKEAT
-1507 AEERQAALDKIN
+1507 AEERQVALDKIN
-1519 DLVAKAMTNI
+1519 EFVNQAMTDI
-1529 TNDRTN
+1529 TNNRTN
-1535 QQVNDSTNQALDDI
+1535 QQVDDTTSQALDSI
-1549 ALVTPDHIVRAA
+1549 ALVAPEHIVRAA

-1570 EAKKHEIE
+1570 EAKKQEIE

-1600 RALQNIN
+1600 LALQNIN
-1607 QAIANNDV
+1607 QAVTNNDV
-1615 KRVESNGIATL
+1615 KRVETNGIATL
-1626 KGVEPHI
+1626 KGVQPHI
-1633 VVKPEAQEA
+1633 VIKPEAQQA
-1642 IKASADNQVE
+1642 IKASAENQVE
-1652 SIKDTPHATTD
+1652 SIKDTPHATVD

-1670 QINDTLKQGQ
+1670 LISDTLKQAQ
-1680 QDIDNT
+1680 QEIENT
-1686 TQDAAVN
+1686 NQDAAVT

-1711 RKRAALDNIDESN
+1711 RKRAALDSIEEN
-1724 NNQLDAIRN
+1724 NKNQLDAIRN

-1739 DERNVAIAALN
+1739 DERDVAIDTLN
-1750 KIVNAIK
+1750 KIVNTIK

-1764 TNAEVDQT
+1764 TNAEVDRT
-1772 EADGNN
+1772 ETDGND

-1790 PAARQSVSAK
+1790 PAARQSVGVK

-1845 VNQNSIDAQNIIS
+1845 VNQDSINAQNIIS

-1886 ANNEATDEEQNAA
+1886 ANNEATDEEQNIA
-1899 IVQVEKE
+1899 IAQVEKE
-1906 LIKAKQQIAGAVTNA
+1906 LIKAKQQIASAVTNA

-1927 HDGKNEIREIEP
+1927 HNEKNEIREIEP
-1939 VINKK
+1939 VINRK
-1944 ATAREQLT
+1944 ASAREQLT

-1960 AIEANVQATVE
+1960 AIEANIQATVE

-1995 SNAQVDKTATLNL
+1995 SNAQVDKTASLNL

-2034 VTHLVQNYRKVSD
+2034 VTALVQNYRKVSD

-2086 ALGDIEA
+2086 ALSDIEA

-2127 VKALIDQYVADGNR
+2127 VKVLIDQYVADGNR
-2141 MVDEDATL
+2141 MIDEDATL
-2149 NDIKKDTQLII
+2149 NDIKQHQTTY
-2160 DEILAIKLPAEVI
+2160 AIH
-2173 KASPKVGQPAPK
+2173 
-2185 VCTPIKKEDKQE
+2185 C
-2197 VRKVVKELPNTG
+2197 
-2209 SEEMDLP
+2209 
-2216 LKELALITGAAL
+2216 
-2228 LARRRSKKE
+2228 
-2237 KES
+2237 

>member
-39 TTDHNVQGGSNQALP
+39 TTDNNVQSDTNQATP
-54 GNSQNT
+54 VNSQ
-60 NADTNRDIVNDSQN
+60 DTNVANNRGLANSAQN
-74 TPNAHATDNTSTN
+74 TPNQSATTNQSTN
-87 QALTNHQNVDV
+87 QALVNHNNGSI
-98 ANQVGPAP
+98 ANQATPTSV
-106 IQPSASPAQNNNNSN
+106 QSSTPSAQNNNHTDGNTTATETVSN
-121 ANSTATEPAANTNNN
+121 ANNKDVV
-136 LASNNNTLNV
+136 SNNTTLNV
-146 PNNTDN
+146 PNKTNEN
-152 NDSARHLT
+152 GSGGHLT

-180 AEEASNRPKK
+180 AEQASNRPKK
-190 RSRRAAPTDP
+190 RSRRAAPADP

-206 PTATPADPTAGNG
+206 PAAAAAGNG
-219 SAPVAITAPYTPTTD
+219 GAPVAITAPYTPTTD
-234 PNANNIGQNAPNEV
+234 PNANNAGQNAPNEV
-248 LSFDDNNIRP
+248 LSFDDNGIRP
-258 STNRSVPTVTV
+258 STNRSVPSVTV
-269 VDNLPGY
+269 VDNLPGF

-310 VIALGRIRGNDT
+310 VIALGRIKGNDT

-331 EKTLTVNPNSEL
+331 EKS
-343 IFEFNTMTT
+343 
-352 KNYQAQGNVIALGRI
+352 
-367 RGNDTNDHGDFNGIE
+367 
-382 KTLTVNPNSELI
+382 LTVNPNSELI

-403 NYQGMTNLIIKN
+403 NYQGVTNLIIKN

-421 IGEKVVAYGPIWRL
+421 IAEKSVAYGPIWRL
-435 LKVPENVSH
+435 FKVPENVSH

-517 SFNTDDFVYKIQLP
+517 SFNTDDFVYKVQLP

-546 SGNSGVDINDMNV
+546 SSNSGVDMNDFNV
-559 TYDAANRIITIKST
+559 TYDAANRVITIKST
-573 GGGTGNSPARL
+573 GGGSGNSPARL

-615 KTYSQDFIN
+615 KTYTQDFIN

-698 DSLANQMQHTLIRSV
+698 DSLTNQMQHTLIRSV
-713 DAENAVNRK
+713 DAENAVNKK
-722 VDDMEDLVN
+722 VDQMEDLVN

-789 PNAKQAIRDKAAKQR
+789 PNAKKAIRDKATKQR
-804 EIINHTPDATQDEIQ
+804 EIINATPDATEDEIQ
-819 DALNQLTTDETD
+819 DALNQLATDETD

-843 DVETA
+843 DVEIA

-858 VAPQVTHK
+858 VVPQVTHK

-876 TATKR
+876 TARKR

-911 QINQATTNDDVD
+911 QINQATTNADVD
-923 TAKGDGLNAINPIAP
+923 NAKGDGLNAINPIAP

-976 EKVNAAVAVANTNIL
+976 DKVNAAVTAANTNIL

-1008 GIQAIEPA
+1008 GIQAITPA
-1016 TKVKTDAKNAIDQSA
+1016 TKVKTDAKNAIDKSA
-1031 ETQHNAIFNNN
+1031 ETQHNTIFNNN

-1101 NAVNEKAREAITN
+1101 NAVNDKAREAITN

-1141 NDIGVTSTTA
+1141 TDIGVTSTTA

-1176 ATGVLTDLATAKK
+1176 ATGVLNDLATAKK

-1202 KQVALNQVDQDLA
+1202 KQVALNQVDQELA

-1245 PNIVKKPAALAQTNQ
+1245 PNIVKKPAALAQINQ
-1260 HYSAKL
+1260 HYNAKL
-1266 VEINA
+1266 AEINA
-1271 TPDATDDEKNAAINT
+1271 TPDATNDEKNAAINT

-1367 KDQAFNQ
+1367 KDQAINQ

-1385 ATTNQAINAIDN
+1385 TTTNQAVNAIDN

-1426 LDSTDNEKEVALQ
+1426 LDSTDNEKEVASQ

-1480 IKPAAREKINQKANE
+1480 VKPAAREKINQKANE
-1495 LRAQINQDKEAT
+1495 LRAKINQDKEAT
-1507 AEERQAALDKIN
+1507 AEERQVALDKIN
-1519 DLVAKAMTNI
+1519 EFVNQAMTDI
-1529 TNDRTN
+1529 TNNRTN
-1535 QQVNDSTNQALDDI
+1535 QQVDDTTSQALDSI
-1549 ALVTPDHIVRAA
+1549 ALVAPEHIVRAA

-1570 EAKKHEIE
+1570 EAKKQEIE

-1600 RALQNIN
+1600 LALQNIN
-1607 QAIANNDV
+1607 QAVTNNDV
-1615 KRVESNGIATL
+1615 KRVETNGIATL
-1626 KGVEPHI
+1626 KGVQPHI
-1633 VVKPEAQEA
+1633 VIKPEAQQA
-1642 IKASADNQVE
+1642 IKATAENQVE
-1652 SIKDTPHATTD
+1652 SIKDTPHATVD

-1670 QINDTLKQGQ
+1670 LISDTLKQAQ
-1680 QDIDNT
+1680 QEIENT
-1686 TQDAAVN
+1686 NQDAAVT

-1711 RKRAALDNIDESN
+1711 RKRAALDSIEEN
-1724 NNQLDAIRN
+1724 NKNQLDAIRN

-1739 DERNVAIAALN
+1739 DERDVAIDTLN
-1750 KIVNAIK
+1750 KIVNTIK

-1764 TNAEVDQT
+1764 TNAEVDRT
-1772 EADGNN
+1772 ETDGND

-1790 PAARQSVSAK
+1790 PAARQSVGVK

-1845 VNQNSIDAQNIIS
+1845 VNQDSIDAQNIIS

-1886 ANNEATDEEQNAA
+1886 ANNEATDEEQNIA
-1899 IVQVEKE
+1899 IAQVEKE
-1906 LIKAKQQIAGAVTNA
+1906 LIKAKQQIASAVTNA

-1927 HDGKNEIREIEP
+1927 HDEKNEIREIEP
-1939 VINKK
+1939 VINRK
-1944 ATAREQLT
+1944 ASAREQLT

-1960 AIEANVQATVE
+1960 AIEANIQATVE

-1995 SNAQVDKTATLNL
+1995 SNAQVDKTASLNL

-2034 VTHLVQNYRKVSD
+2034 VTALVQNYRKVSN

-2086 ALGDIEA
+2086 ALSDIEA

-2127 VKALIDQYVADGNR
+2127 VKVLIDQYVADGNR
-2141 MVDEDATL
+2141 MIDEDATL
-2149 NDIKKDTQLII
+2149 NDIKQHTQFIV
-2160 DEILAIKLPAEVI
+2160 DEILAIKLPAEATKV
-2173 KASPKVGQPAPK
+2173 SPKEIQPAPK
-2185 VCTPIKKEDKQE
+2185 VCTPIKKEE
-2197 VRKVVKELPNTG
+2197 THESRKVEKELPNTG
-2209 SEEMDLP
+2209 SEGMDLP
-2216 LKELALITGAAL
+2216 LKEFALITGAAL
-2228 LARRRSKKE
+2228 LARRRTKNE

>member
-301 AKNYQAQGN
+301 A
-310 VIALGRIRGNDT
+310 
-322 NDHGDFNGI
+322 
-331 EKTLTVNPNSEL
+331 
-343 IFEFNTMTT
+343 

-1141 NDIGVTSTTA
+1141 NDIGVTSTA

-2034 VTHLVQNYRKVSD
+2034 FTHLVQNYRKVSD

-2086 ALGDIEA
+2086 TLGDIEA

>member
-39 TTDHNVQGGSNQALP
+39 TTDNNVQSDTNQATP
-54 GNSQNT
+54 VNSQ
-60 NADTNRDIVNDSQN
+60 DTNVANNRGLANSAQN
-74 TPNAHATDNTSTN
+74 TPNQSATTNQSTN
-87 QALTNHQNVDV
+87 QALVNHNNGSI
-98 ANQVGPAP
+98 ANQATPTSV
-106 IQPSASPAQNNNNSN
+106 QSSTPSAQNNNHTDGNTTATETVSN
-121 ANSTATEPAANTNNN
+121 ANNNDVV
-136 LASNNNTLNV
+136 SNNTTLNV
-146 PNNTDN
+146 PNKTNEN
-152 NDSARHLT
+152 GSGGHLT

-180 AEEASNRPKK
+180 AEQASNRPKK
-190 RSRRAAPTDP
+190 RSRRAAPADP

-206 PTATPADPTAGNG
+206 PAAAAANGTASAGNTAT
-219 SAPVAITAPYTPTTD
+219 YTPTTD
-234 PNANNIGQNAPNEV
+234 PNGNNVGQNAPNEV
-248 LSFDDNNIRP
+248 LSFDDNSIRP
-258 STNRSVPTVTV
+258 STNRSVPSVTV
-269 VDNLPGY
+269 VDNLPGF
-276 TLINGGKVGVF
+276 TLINGGKVGVL
-287 SHAMVRTSMFDSGD
+287 SHAMVRTNMFQAGS
-301 AKNYQAQGN
+301 NRTYQAQGN
-310 VIALGRIRGNDT
+310 VLALGRISGTDT
-322 NDHGDFNGI
+322 SNHGDFNGI
-331 EKTLTVNPNSEL
+331 EKSLTVNPNSEL
-343 IFEFNTMTT
+343 IFEFNTMPT
-352 KNYQAQGNVIALGRI
+352 KNGQGATNV
-367 RGNDTNDHGDFNGIE
+367 
-382 KTLTVNPNSELI
+382 
-394 FEFNTMTTK
+394 
-403 NYQGMTNLIIKN
+403 IIKN
-415 ADNDTV
+415 GATNDT
-421 IGEKVVAYGPIWRL
+421 IAEKTIEDGPTLRL
-435 LKVPENVSH
+435 FKVPDNVNS

-456 TDARGIYQLR
+456 TDANGIYQLK
-466 DGYKYYDFVDSIGLH
+466 DGYKYYSFVDSIGLH

-511 NGNFGA
+511 NGNSGA
-517 SFNTDDFVYKIQLP
+517 SFDTDEFVYKIQLP

-546 SGNSGVDINDMNV
+546 SSNSGVDMNDFNV
-559 TYDAANRIITIKST
+559 TYDAANRVITIKST
-573 GGGTGNSPARL
+573 GGGTANSPARL

-604 RTVTF
+604 RKVTF

-615 KTYSQDFIN
+615 KTYTQDFIN

-646 ALQAEVDRRIQQA
+646 ALQGEVDRRIQQA
-659 DYTFASLDIFNDLKR
+659 DYTFASLDIFNALKR

-682 NRNNVPLNKR
+682 NRNNVPLDQR

-698 DSLANQMQHTLIRSV
+698 DTLTNQMQHTLIRSV
-713 DAENAVNRK
+713 DAENAVNQK
-722 VDDMEDLVN
+722 ADQMQDLIN

-744 IQVIEEHKNE
+744 NQIIEEHKGN
-754 IIGNIGDQT
+754 IIGDIGDQT
-763 TDDGVTRIKDQGIQ
+763 TGDGVTRIKDQGIQ

-789 PNAKQAIRDKAAKQR
+789 PNAKKAIRDKAAKQR
-804 EIINHTPDATQDEIQ
+804 EIINNTPDATQDEIQ

-837 NATTNA
+837 NATTND

-858 VAPQVTHK
+858 VVPQVTHK

-881 QQINSNREATQEEKN
+881 QQINNNREATQEEKN

-911 QINQATTNDDVD
+911 QINQATTNADVD
-923 TAKGDGLNAINPIAP
+923 NAKGDGLNAINPIAP

-948 AVSHDAQQHIAEINA
+948 AVSHDVQQHIAEINA

-976 EKVNAAVAVANTNIL
+976 DKVNAAVTAANTNIL

-1008 GIQAIEPA
+1008 GIQAITPA
-1016 TKVKTDAKNAIDQSA
+1016 TKVKTDAKNAIDKSA
-1031 ETQHNAIFNNN
+1031 ETQHNTIFNNN

-1101 NAVNEKAREAITN
+1101 NAVNDKAREAITN

-1120 ATREEKQEAINRVN
+1120 ATREEKQEAIDRVN

-1141 NDIGVTSTTA
+1141 TDIGVTSTTA

-1176 ATGVLTDLATAKK
+1176 ATGVLNDLATAKK

-1202 KQVALNQVDQDLA
+1202 KQVALNQVDQELA

-1245 PNIVKKPAALAQTNQ
+1245 PNIVKKPSALAQINQ
-1260 HYSAKL
+1260 HYNAKL
-1266 VEINA
+1266 AEINA
-1271 TPDATDDEKNAAINT
+1271 TPDATNDEKNAAINT

-1309 AATVAENNIDA
+1309 ATTVAENNIDA

-1426 LDSTDNEKEVALQ
+1426 LDSTDNEKEVASQ

-1453 QAQTNS
+1453 QAQMNS

-1480 IKPAAREKINQKANE
+1480 VKPAAREKINQKANE
-1495 LRAQINQDKEAT
+1495 LRAKINQDKEAT

-1519 DLVAKAMTNI
+1519 EFVNQAMTDI
-1529 TNDRTN
+1529 TNNRTN
-1535 QQVNDSTNQALDDI
+1535 QQVDDTTSQALDSI
-1549 ALVTPDHIVRAA
+1549 ALVTPEHIVRAG

-1570 EAKKHEIE
+1570 EAKKQEIE

-1600 RALQNIN
+1600 LALQNIN
-1607 QAIANNDV
+1607 QAVTNNDV
-1615 KRVESNGIATL
+1615 KRVETNGIATL
-1626 KGVEPHI
+1626 KGVQPRI
-1633 VVKPEAQEA
+1633 VIKPEAQQA
-1642 IKASADNQVE
+1642 IKASAENQVE
-1652 SIKDTPHATTD
+1652 LIKDTPHATVD

-1670 QINDTLKQGQ
+1670 LISDTLKQAQ
-1680 QDIDNT
+1680 QEIENT
-1686 TQDAAVN
+1686 NQDAAVT

-1711 RKRAALDNIDESN
+1711 RKRAALDSIEEN
-1724 NNQLDAIRN
+1724 NKNQLDAIRN

-1739 DERNVAIAALN
+1739 DERDVAIDTLN
-1750 KIVNAIK
+1750 KIVNTIK

-1764 TNAEVDQT
+1764 TNAEVDRT
-1772 EADGNN
+1772 ETDGND

-1790 PAARQSVSAK
+1790 PSARQSVGIK

-1845 VNQNSIDAQNIIS
+1845 VNQDSINTQNIIS

-1899 IVQVEKE
+1899 IAQVEKE
-1906 LIKAKQQIAGAVTNA
+1906 LIKAKQQIASAVTNA

-1927 HDGKNEIREIEP
+1927 HDEKNEIREIEP
-1939 VINKK
+1939 VINRK
-1944 ATAREQLT
+1944 ASAREQLT

-1960 AIEANVQATVE
+1960 AIEANIQATVE

-1995 SNAQVDKTATLNL
+1995 SNTQVDKTASLNL
-2008 QTIHDLDVHPIKK
+2008 QTIHD
-2021 PDAEKTIN
+2021 
-2029 DDLAR
+2029 
-2034 VTHLVQNYRKVSD
+2034 
-2047 RNKADALKAITALKL
+2047 
-2062 QMDEEL
+2062 
-2068 KTART
+2068 
-2073 NADVDAV
+2073 
-2080 LKRFNV
+2080 
-2086 ALGDIEA
+2086 
-2093 VITEKENSLLR
+2093 
-2104 IDNIA
+2104 
-2109 QQTYAKFK
+2109 
-2117 AIATPEQLAK
+2117 
-2127 VKALIDQYVADGNR
+2127 
-2141 MVDEDATL
+2141 
-2149 NDIKKDTQLII
+2149 
-2160 DEILAIKLPAEVI
+2160 
-2173 KASPKVGQPAPK
+2173 
-2185 VCTPIKKEDKQE
+2185 
-2197 VRKVVKELPNTG
+2197 
-2209 SEEMDLP
+2209 
-2216 LKELALITGAAL
+2216 
-2228 LARRRSKKE
+2228 
-2237 KES
+2237 

>member
-39 TTDHNVQGGSNQALP
+39 TTDNNVQSDTNQATP
-54 GNSQNT
+54 VNSQ
-60 NADTNRDIVNDSQN
+60 DTNVANNRGLANSAQN
-74 TPNAHATDNTSTN
+74 TPNQSATTNQSTN
-87 QALTNHQNVDV
+87 QALVNHNNGSI
-98 ANQVGPAP
+98 ANQATPTSV
-106 IQPSASPAQNNNNSN
+106 QSSTPSAQNNNHTDGNTTATETVSN
-121 ANSTATEPAANTNNN
+121 ANNKDVV
-136 LASNNNTLNV
+136 SNNTTLNV
-146 PNNTDN
+146 PNKTNEN
-152 NDSARHLT
+152 GSGGHLT

-180 AEEASNRPKK
+180 AEQASNRPKK
-190 RSRRAAPTDP
+190 RSRRAAPADP

-206 PTATPADPTAGNG
+206 PAAAAAGNG
-219 SAPVAITAPYTPTTD
+219 GAPVAITAPYTPTTD
-234 PNANNIGQNAPNEV
+234 PNANNAGQNAPNEV
-248 LSFDDNNIRP
+248 LSFDDNGIRP
-258 STNRSVPTVTV
+258 STNRSVPSVTV
-269 VDNLPGY
+269 VDNLPGF

-310 VIALGRIRGNDT
+310 VIALGRIKGNDT
-322 NDHGDFNGI
+322 NGHGDFNGI
-331 EKTLTVNPNSEL
+331 EKS
-343 IFEFNTMTT
+343 
-352 KNYQAQGNVIALGRI
+352 
-367 RGNDTNDHGDFNGIE
+367 
-382 KTLTVNPNSELI
+382 LTVNPNSELI

-403 NYQGMTNLIIKN
+403 NYQGVTNLIIKN

-421 IGEKVVAYGPIWRL
+421 IAEKSVAYGPIWRL
-435 LKVPENVSH
+435 FKVPENVSH

-517 SFNTDDFVYKIQLP
+517 SFNTDDFVYKVQLP

-546 SGNSGVDINDMNV
+546 SSNSGVDMNDFNV
-559 TYDAANRIITIKST
+559 TYDAANRVITIKST
-573 GGGTGNSPARL
+573 GGGSGNSPARL

-615 KTYSQDFIN
+615 KTYTQDFIN

-698 DSLANQMQHTLIRSV
+698 DSLTNQMQHTLIRSV
-713 DAENAVNRK
+713 DAENAVNKK
-722 VDDMEDLVN
+722 VDQMEDLVN

-789 PNAKQAIRDKAAKQR
+789 PNAKKAIRDKATKQR
-804 EIINHTPDATQDEIQ
+804 EIINATPDATEDEIQ
-819 DALNQLTTDETD
+819 DALNQLATDETD

-843 DVETA
+843 DVEIA

-858 VAPQVTHK
+858 VVPQVTHK

-911 QINQATTNDDVD
+911 QINQATTNADVD
-923 TAKGDGLNAINPIAP
+923 NAKGDGLNAINPIAP

-976 EKVNAAVAVANTNIL
+976 DKVNAAVTAANTNIL

-1008 GIQAIEPA
+1008 GIQAITPA
-1016 TKVKTDAKNAIDQSA
+1016 TKVKTDAKNAIDKSA
-1031 ETQHNAIFNNN
+1031 ETQHNTIFNNN

-1101 NAVNEKAREAITN
+1101 NAVNDKAREAITN

-1141 NDIGVTSTTA
+1141 TDIGVTSTTA

-1176 ATGVLTDLATAKK
+1176 ATGVLNNLATAKK

-1202 KQVALNQVDQDLA
+1202 KQVALNQVDQELA

-1245 PNIVKKPAALAQTNQ
+1245 PNIVKKPAALAQINQ
-1260 HYSAKL
+1260 HYNAKL
-1266 VEINA
+1266 AEINA
-1271 TPDATDDEKNAAINT
+1271 TPDATNDEKNAAINT

-1367 KDQAFNQ
+1367 KDQAINQ

-1385 ATTNQAINAIDN
+1385 TTTNQAVNAIDN

-1426 LDSTDNEKEVALQ
+1426 LDSTDNEKEVASQ

-1480 IKPAAREKINQKANE
+1480 VKPAAREKINQKANE
-1495 LRAQINQDKEAT
+1495 LRAKINQDKEAT
-1507 AEERQAALDKIN
+1507 AEERQVALDKIN
-1519 DLVAKAMTNI
+1519 EFVNQAMTDI
-1529 TNDRTN
+1529 TNNRTN
-1535 QQVNDSTNQALDDI
+1535 QQVDDTTSQALDSI
-1549 ALVTPDHIVRAA
+1549 ALVAPEHIVRAA

-1570 EAKKHEIE
+1570 EAKKQEIE

-1600 RALQNIN
+1600 LALQNIN
-1607 QAIANNDV
+1607 QAVTNNDV
-1615 KRVESNGIATL
+1615 KRVETNGIATL
-1626 KGVEPHI
+1626 KGVQPHI
-1633 VVKPEAQEA
+1633 VIKPEAQQA
-1642 IKASADNQVE
+1642 IKATAENQVE
-1652 SIKDTPHATTD
+1652 SIKDTPHATVD

-1670 QINDTLKQGQ
+1670 LISDTLKQAQ
-1680 QDIDNT
+1680 QEIENT
-1686 TQDAAVN
+1686 NQDAAVT

-1711 RKRAALDNIDESN
+1711 RKRAALDSIEEN
-1724 NNQLDAIRN
+1724 NKNQLDAIRN

-1739 DERNVAIAALN
+1739 DERDVAIDTLN
-1750 KIVNAIK
+1750 KIVNTIK

-1764 TNAEVDQT
+1764 TNAEVDRT
-1772 EADGNN
+1772 ETDGND

-1790 PAARQSVSAK
+1790 PAARQSVGVK

-1845 VNQNSIDAQNIIS
+1845 VNQDSIDAQNIIS

-1886 ANNEATDEEQNAA
+1886 ANNEATDEEQNIA
-1899 IVQVEKE
+1899 IAQVEKE
-1906 LIKAKQQIAGAVTNA
+1906 LIKAKQQIASAVTNA

-1927 HDGKNEIREIEP
+1927 HDEKNEIREIEP
-1939 VINKK
+1939 VINRK
-1944 ATAREQLT
+1944 ASAREQLT

-1960 AIEANVQATVE
+1960 AIEANIQATVE

-1995 SNAQVDKTATLNL
+1995 SNAQVDKTASLNL

-2034 VTHLVQNYRKVSD
+2034 VTALVQNYRKVSN

-2086 ALGDIEA
+2086 ALSDIEA

-2127 VKALIDQYVADGNR
+2127 VKVLIDQYVADGNR
-2141 MVDEDATL
+2141 MIDEDATL
-2149 NDIKKDTQLII
+2149 NDIKQHTQFIV
-2160 DEILAIKLPAEVI
+2160 DEILAIKLPAEATKV
-2173 KASPKVGQPAPK
+2173 SPKEIQPAPK
-2185 VCTPIKKEDKQE
+2185 VCTPIKKEE
-2197 VRKVVKELPNTG
+2197 THESRKVEKELPNTG
-2209 SEEMDLP
+2209 SEGMDLP
-2216 LKELALITGAAL
+2216 LKEFALITGAAL
-2228 LARRRSKKE
+2228 LARRRTKNE

>member
-54 GNSQNT
+54 GNSPNT
-60 NADTNRDIVNDSQN
+60 NADTNRDIVNGSQN

-87 QALTNHQNVDV
+87 QALTNHQNVGV
-98 ANQVGPAP
+98 ANQVAPAP
-106 IQPSASPAQNNNNSN
+106 IQPSTSSASNNNHSD

-190 RSRRAAPTDP
+190 RSRRAAPADP
-200 NATPAD
+200 N
-206 PTATPADPTAGNG
+206 ATPADPTAGNG
-219 SAPVAITAPYTPTTD
+219 SAPVAITAPFTPTTD

-248 LSFDDNNIRP
+248 LTFDDNNIRP

-310 VIALGRIRGNDT
+310 VIALGRIKGNDT
-322 NDHGDFNGI
+322 NDHGG
-331 EKTLTVNPNSEL
+331 
-343 IFEFNTMTT
+343 
-352 KNYQAQGNVIALGRI
+352 
-367 RGNDTNDHGDFNGIE
+367 FNGIE

-609 NDTLTY
+609 NDILTY
-615 KTYSQDFIN
+615 KTYTQDFIN

-659 DYTFASLDIFNDLKR
+659 DYTFASLDIFNELKR

-698 DSLANQMQHTLIRSV
+698 DSLVNQMQHTLIRSV

-804 EIINHTPDATQDEIQ
+804 EIINNTPDATQDEIQ

-976 EKVNAAVAVANTNIL
+976 EKVNAAVAAANTNIL

-1101 NAVNEKAREAITN
+1101 NAVNDKAREAITN

-1189 QEINQNTNATTEE
+1189 QEINQNTNATDEE

-1245 PNIVKKPAALAQTNQ
+1245 PNIVKKPTALAQINQ
-1260 HYSAKL
+1260 HYNAKL
-1266 VEINA
+1266 AEINA

-1397 VEAEVV
+1397 VEAKVV

-1426 LDSTDNEKEVALQ
+1426 LDSTDNEKEVALL

-1480 IKPAAREKINQKANE
+1480 VKPAAREKINQKANE

-1549 ALVTPDHIVRAA
+1549 ALVTPDHIVRAT

-1600 RALQNIN
+1600 RALQNID

-1663 ELDEANQ
+1663 ELDETNQ

-1906 LIKAKQQIAGAVTNA
+1906 LIKAKQQIASAVTNA

-1952 TLFNDKKQ
+1952 TLFNDKKL

-1995 SNAQVDKTATLNL
+1995 SNAQVDKTASLNL

-2127 VKALIDQYVADGNR
+2127 VKALIDQYVADGIR
-2141 MVDEDATL
+2141 MIDEDATL
-2149 NDIKKDTQLII
+2149 NDIKQHTQFIV
-2160 DEILAIKLPAEVI
+2160 DEILAIKLPAEATKVL
-2173 KASPKVGQPAPK
+2173 PKVGQPAPK
-2185 VCTPIKKEDKQE
+2185 LCTSIKKVDKQE

-2228 LARRRSKKE
+2228 LARRRNKNE

>member
-39 TTDHNVQGGSNQALP
+39 TTDNNVQSDTNQATP
-54 GNSQNT
+54 VNSQDKDVAN
-60 NADTNRDIVNDSQN
+60 NRGLANSAQN
-74 TPNAHATDNTSTN
+74 TPNQSATTNQATN
-87 QALTNHQNVDV
+87 QALVNHNNGSIV
-98 ANQVGPAP
+98 NQATPTSV
-106 IQPSASPAQNNNNSN
+106 QSSTPSAQNNNHTDGNTTATETVSN
-121 ANSTATEPAANTNNN
+121 ANNND
-136 LASNNNTLNV
+136 AVSNNTTLNV
-146 PNNTDN
+146 PNKTNEN
-152 NDSARHLT
+152 GSGGHLT

-180 AEEASNRPKK
+180 AEPASNRPKK
-190 RSRRAAPTDP
+190 RSRRAAPADP

-206 PTATPADPTAGNG
+206 PAAAAAGNG
-219 SAPVAITAPYTPTTD
+219 GAPVAITAPYTPTTD
-234 PNANNIGQNAPNEV
+234 PNANNAGQNAPNEV
-248 LSFDDNNIRP
+248 LSFDDNGIRP
-258 STNRSVPTVTV
+258 STNRSVPSVTV
-269 VDNLPGY
+269 VDNLPGF

-301 AKNYQAQGN
+301 NKNYQAQGN
-310 VIALGRIRGNDT
+310 VIALGRINGTDT

-352 KNYQAQGNVIALGRI
+352 KNGQGATNV
-367 RGNDTNDHGDFNGIE
+367 
-382 KTLTVNPNSELI
+382 
-394 FEFNTMTTK
+394 
-403 NYQGMTNLIIKN
+403 IIKN
-415 ADNDTV
+415 ADTNDT
-421 IGEKVVAYGPIWRL
+421 IAEKTVEGGPTLRL
-435 LKVPENVSH
+435 FKVPDNVRN
-444 LKIQFVPKNDAI
+444 LKIQFVSKNDAI
-456 TDARGIYQLR
+456 TDARGIYQLK
-466 DGYKYYDFVDSIGLH
+466 DGYKYYSFVDSIGLH

-511 NGNFGA
+511 NGNSGA
-517 SFNTDDFVYKIQLP
+517 SLDTDEFVYKIQLP

-546 SGNSGVDINDMNV
+546 SNNSGVDVNDMNV
-559 TYDAANRIITIKST
+559 TYDAANRVITIKST
-573 GGGTGNSPARL
+573 GGGTTNSPARL

-615 KTYSQDFIN
+615 KTYTQDFIN
-624 SPAESHTVS
+624 SAAESHTVS

-659 DYTFASLDIFNDLKR
+659 DYTFASLDIFNDLKK
-674 RAQTILDE
+674 RAQTILAE

-698 DSLANQMQHTLIRSV
+698 DTLTNQMQHTLIRSV
-713 DAENAVNRK
+713 DAENAVNQK
-722 VDDMEDLVN
+722 ADQMEDLVN

-744 IQVIEEHKNE
+744 IQVIEEHKGN
-754 IIGNIGDQT
+754 IIGDIGDQT

-789 PNAKQAIRDKAAKQR
+789 PNAKKAIRDKATKQR
-804 EIINHTPDATQDEIQ
+804 EIINATPDATEDEIQ
-819 DALNQLTTDETD
+819 DAINQLATDETD

-858 VAPQVTHK
+858 VVPQVTHK
-866 QAARDAINQA
+866 KAARDAINQA

-911 QINQATTNDDVD
+911 QINQATTNADVD
-923 TAKGDGLNAINPIAP
+923 NAKGDGLNAINPIAP

-976 EKVNAAVAVANTNIL
+976 DKVNAAVTAANTNIL

-1008 GIQAIEPA
+1008 GIQAITPA
-1016 TKVKTDAKNAIDQSA
+1016 TKVKTDAKNAIDKSA
-1031 ETQHNAIFNNN
+1031 ETQHNTIFNNN

-1078 AKDQGTQNIVVIQ
+1078 AKDQGMQNIVVIQ

-1101 NAVNEKAREAITN
+1101 NTVNEKAREAITN

-1120 ATREEKQEAINRVN
+1120 ATREEKQEAIDRVN
-1134 TLKNRAL
+1134 ALKNRAL
-1141 NDIGVTSTTA
+1141 TDIGVTSTTA

-1176 ATGVLTDLATAKK
+1176 ATGVLNDLATAKK

-1202 KQVALNQVDQDLA
+1202 KQMALNQVDQDLA

-1224 DTNAEV
+1224 DTNTEV

-1236 GTKAINAIQ
+1236 GAQAINAIQ
-1245 PNIVKKPAALAQTNQ
+1245 PNIVKKPAALAQINQ
-1260 HYSAKL
+1260 HYNAKL
-1266 VEINA
+1266 AEINA

-1297 IKQANTNAEVDQ
+1297 VKQANTNNEVDQ
-1309 AATVAENNIDA
+1309 AATTAENNIDA

-1326 KKQAARDKITAEV
+1326 KNQAARDKITAEV

-1385 ATTNQAINAIDN
+1385 TTTNQALNAIDN

-1426 LDSTDNEKEVALQ
+1426 LDSTDNEKEVASQ

-1480 IKPAAREKINQKANE
+1480 VKPAAREKINQKANE
-1495 LRAQINQDKEAT
+1495 LRAKINQDKEAT
-1507 AEERQAALDKIN
+1507 AEERQVALDKIN
-1519 DLVAKAMTNI
+1519 EFVNQAMTDI
-1529 TNDRTN
+1529 TNNRTN
-1535 QQVNDSTNQALDDI
+1535 QQVDDTTSQALDSI
-1549 ALVTPDHIVRAA
+1549 ALVAPEHIVRAA

-1570 EAKKHEIE
+1570 EAKKQEIE

-1600 RALQNIN
+1600 LALQNIN
-1607 QAIANNDV
+1607 QAVTNNDV
-1615 KRVESNGIATL
+1615 KRVETNGIATL
-1626 KGVEPHI
+1626 KGVQPHI
-1633 VVKPEAQEA
+1633 VIKPEAQQA
-1642 IKASADNQVE
+1642 IKASAENQVE
-1652 SIKDTPHATTD
+1652 SIKDTPHATVD

-1670 QINDTLKQGQ
+1670 LISDTLKQAQ
-1680 QDIDNT
+1680 QEIENT
-1686 TQDAAVN
+1686 NQDAAVT

-1711 RKRAALDNIDESN
+1711 RKRAALDSIEEN
-1724 NNQLDAIRN
+1724 NKNQLDAIRN

-1739 DERNVAIAALN
+1739 DERDVAIDTLN
-1750 KIVNAIK
+1750 KIVNTIK

-1764 TNAEVDQT
+1764 TNAEVDRT
-1772 EADGNN
+1772 ETDGND

-1790 PAARQSVSAK
+1790 PAARQSVGVK

-1845 VNQNSIDAQNIIS
+1845 VNQDSINAQNIIS

-1886 ANNEATDEEQNAA
+1886 ANNEATDEEQNIA
-1899 IVQVEKE
+1899 IAQVEKE
-1906 LIKAKQQIAGAVTNA
+1906 LIKAKQQIASAVTNA

-1927 HDGKNEIREIEP
+1927 HDEKNEIREIEP
-1939 VINKK
+1939 VINRK
-1944 ATAREQLT
+1944 ASAREQLT

-1960 AIEANVQATVE
+1960 AIEANFQATVE

-1995 SNAQVDKTATLNL
+1995 SNAQVDKTASLNL

-2034 VTHLVQNYRKVSD
+2034 VTALVQNYRKVSD

-2141 MVDEDATL
+2141 MIDEDATL
-2149 NDIKKDTQLII
+2149 NDIKQHTQFIV
-2160 DEILAIKLPAEVI
+2160 DEILAIKLPAEAMKV
-2173 KASPKVGQPAPK
+2173 SPKVIQPAPK
-2185 VCTPIKKEDKQE
+2185 VCTPIKKEE
-2197 VRKVVKELPNTG
+2197 THESRKVEKELPNTG
-2209 SEEMDLP
+2209 SEGMDLP
-2216 LKELALITGAAL
+2216 LKEFALITGAAL
-2228 LARRRSKKE
+2228 LARRRTKNE

>member
-54 GNSQNT
+54 GNSPNT
-60 NADTNRDIVNDSQN
+60 NADTNRDIVNGSQN

-87 QALTNHQNVDV
+87 QALTNHQNVGV
-98 ANQVGPAP
+98 ANQVAPAP
-106 IQPSASPAQNNNNSN
+106 IQPSTSSASNNNHSD

-190 RSRRAAPTDP
+190 RSRRAAPADP
-200 NATPAD
+200 N
-206 PTATPADPTAGNG
+206 ATPADPTAGNG
-219 SAPVAITAPYTPTTD
+219 SAPVAITAPFTPTTD

-248 LSFDDNNIRP
+248 LTFDDNNIRP

-310 VIALGRIRGNDT
+310 VIALGRIKGNDT
-322 NDHGDFNGI
+322 NDHGG
-331 EKTLTVNPNSEL
+331 
-343 IFEFNTMTT
+343 
-352 KNYQAQGNVIALGRI
+352 
-367 RGNDTNDHGDFNGIE
+367 FNGIE

-609 NDTLTY
+609 NDILTY
-615 KTYSQDFIN
+615 KTYTQDFIN

-646 ALQAEVDRRIQQA
+646 VLQAEVDRRIQQA
-659 DYTFASLDIFNDLKR
+659 DYTFASLDIFNELKR

-698 DSLANQMQHTLIRSV
+698 DSLVNQMQHTLIRSV

-789 PNAKQAIRDKAAKQR
+789 TNAKQAIRDKAAKQR
-804 EIINHTPDATQDEIQ
+804 EIINNTPDATQDEIQ

-976 EKVNAAVAVANTNIL
+976 EKVNAAVAAANTNIL

-1101 NAVNEKAREAITN
+1101 NAVNDKAREAITN

-1189 QEINQNTNATTEE
+1189 QEINQNTNATDEE

-1245 PNIVKKPAALAQTNQ
+1245 PNIVKKPTALAQINQ
-1260 HYSAKL
+1260 HYNAKL
-1266 VEINA
+1266 AEINA

-1374 INQNQTNDQVD
+1374 INQNQTNDQID

-1397 VEAEVV
+1397 VEAKVV

-1426 LDSTDNEKEVALQ
+1426 LDSTDNEKEVALL

-1480 IKPAAREKINQKANE
+1480 VKPAAREKINQKANE

-1549 ALVTPDHIVRAA
+1549 ALVTPDHIVRAT

-1600 RALQNIN
+1600 RALQNID

-1906 LIKAKQQIAGAVTNA
+1906 LIKAKQQIASAVTNA

-1952 TLFNDKKQ
+1952 TLFNDKKL

-1995 SNAQVDKTATLNL
+1995 SNAQVDKTASLNL

-2127 VKALIDQYVADGNR
+2127 VKALIDQYVADGIR
-2141 MVDEDATL
+2141 MIDEDATL
-2149 NDIKKDTQLII
+2149 NDIKQHTQFIV
-2160 DEILAIKLPAEVI
+2160 DEILAIKLPAEATKVL
-2173 KASPKVGQPAPK
+2173 PKVGQPAPK
-2185 VCTPIKKEDKQE
+2185 LCTSIKKVDKQE

-2228 LARRRSKKE
+2228 LARRRNKNE

>member
-1 MNLLKKNKYSIRK
+1 
-14 YKVGIFST
+14 
-22 LIGTV
+22 
-27 LLLSNPNGAQAL
+27 
-39 TTDHNVQGGSNQALP
+39 
-54 GNSQNT
+54 
-60 NADTNRDIVNDSQN
+60 
-74 TPNAHATDNTSTN
+74 
-87 QALTNHQNVDV
+87 
-98 ANQVGPAP
+98 
-106 IQPSASPAQNNNNSN
+106 
-121 ANSTATEPAANTNNN
+121 
-136 LASNNNTLNV
+136 
-146 PNNTDN
+146 
-152 NDSARHLT
+152 
-160 LKEIQED
+160 
-167 VRHSS
+167 
-172 DKPELVAI
+172 
-180 AEEASNRPKK
+180 
-190 RSRRAAPTDP
+190 
-200 NATPAD
+200 
-206 PTATPADPTAGNG
+206 
-219 SAPVAITAPYTPTTD
+219 
-234 PNANNIGQNAPNEV
+234 
-248 LSFDDNNIRP
+248 
-258 STNRSVPTVTV
+258 
-269 VDNLPGY
+269 
-276 TLINGGKVGVF
+276 
-287 SHAMVRTSMFDSGD
+287 
-301 AKNYQAQGN
+301 
-310 VIALGRIRGNDT
+310 
-322 NDHGDFNGI
+322 
-331 EKTLTVNPNSEL
+331 
-343 IFEFNTMTT
+343 
-352 KNYQAQGNVIALGRI
+352 
-367 RGNDTNDHGDFNGIE
+367 
-382 KTLTVNPNSELI
+382 SELI

-403 NYQGMTNLIIKN
+403 NYQGVTNLIIKN

-421 IGEKVVAYGPIWRL
+421 IAEKSVAYGPIWRL
-435 LKVPENVSH
+435 FKVPENVSH

-517 SFNTDDFVYKIQLP
+517 SFNTDDFVYKVQLP

-546 SGNSGVDINDMNV
+546 SSNSGVDMNDFNV
-559 TYDAANRIITIKST
+559 TYDAANRVITIKST
-573 GGGTGNSPARL
+573 GGGSGNSPARL

-615 KTYSQDFIN
+615 KTYTQDFIN

-698 DSLANQMQHTLIRSV
+698 DSLTNQMQHTLIRSV
-713 DAENAVNRK
+713 DAENAVNKK
-722 VDDMEDLVN
+722 VDQMEDLVN

-789 PNAKQAIRDKAAKQR
+789 PNAKKAIRDKATKQR
-804 EIINHTPDATQDEIQ
+804 EIINATPDATEDEIQ
-819 DALNQLTTDETD
+819 DALNQLATDETD

-843 DVETA
+843 DVEIA

-858 VAPQVTHK
+858 VVPQVTHK

-911 QINQATTNDDVD
+911 QINQATTNADVD
-923 TAKGDGLNAINPIAP
+923 NAKGDGLNAINPIAP

-976 EKVNAAVAVANTNIL
+976 DKVNAAVTAANTNIL

-1008 GIQAIEPA
+1008 GIQAITPA
-1016 TKVKTDAKNAIDQSA
+1016 TKVKTDAKNAIDKSA
-1031 ETQHNAIFNNN
+1031 ETQHNTIFNNN

-1101 NAVNEKAREAITN
+1101 NAVNDKAREAITN

-1141 NDIGVTSTTA
+1141 TDIGVTSTTA

-1176 ATGVLTDLATAKK
+1176 ATGVLNDLATAKK

-1202 KQVALNQVDQDLA
+1202 KQVALNQVDQELA

-1245 PNIVKKPAALAQTNQ
+1245 PNIVKKPAALAQINQ
-1260 HYSAKL
+1260 HYNAKL
-1266 VEINA
+1266 AEINA
-1271 TPDATDDEKNAAINT
+1271 TPDATNDEKNAAINT

-1367 KDQAFNQ
+1367 KDQAINQ

-1385 ATTNQAINAIDN
+1385 TTTNQAVNAIDN

-1403 IKPKA
+1403 IKPTA

-1426 LDSTDNEKEVALQ
+1426 LDSTDNEKEVASQ

-1480 IKPAAREKINQKANE
+1480 VKPAAREKINQKANE
-1495 LRAQINQDKEAT
+1495 LRAKINQDKEAT
-1507 AEERQAALDKIN
+1507 AEERQVALDKIN
-1519 DLVAKAMTNI
+1519 EFVNQAMTDI
-1529 TNDRTN
+1529 TNNRTN
-1535 QQVNDSTNQALDDI
+1535 QQVDDTTSQALDSI
-1549 ALVTPDHIVRAA
+1549 ALVAPEHIVRAA

-1570 EAKKHEIE
+1570 EAKKQEIE

-1600 RALQNIN
+1600 LALQNIN
-1607 QAIANNDV
+1607 QAVTNNDV
-1615 KRVESNGIATL
+1615 KRVETNGIATL
-1626 KGVEPHI
+1626 KGVQPHI
-1633 VVKPEAQEA
+1633 VIKPEAQQA
-1642 IKASADNQVE
+1642 IKATAENQVE
-1652 SIKDTPHATTD
+1652 SIKDTPHATVD

-1670 QINDTLKQGQ
+1670 LISDTLKQAQ
-1680 QDIDNT
+1680 QEIENT
-1686 TQDAAVN
+1686 NQDAAVT

-1711 RKRAALDNIDESN
+1711 RKRAALDSIEEN
-1724 NNQLDAIRN
+1724 NKNQLDAIRN

-1739 DERNVAIAALN
+1739 DERDVAIDTLN
-1750 KIVNAIK
+1750 KIVNTIK

-1764 TNAEVDQT
+1764 TNAEVDRT
-1772 EADGNN
+1772 ETDGND

-1790 PAARQSVSAK
+1790 PAARQSVGVK

-1845 VNQNSIDAQNIIS
+1845 VNQDSIDAQNIIS

-1886 ANNEATDEEQNAA
+1886 ANNEATDEEQNIA
-1899 IVQVEKE
+1899 IAQVEKE
-1906 LIKAKQQIAGAVTNA
+1906 LIKAKQQIASAVTNA

-1927 HDGKNEIREIEP
+1927 HDEKNEIREIEP
-1939 VINKK
+1939 VINRK
-1944 ATAREQLT
+1944 ASAREQLT

-1960 AIEANVQATVE
+1960 AIEANIQATVE

-1995 SNAQVDKTATLNL
+1995 SNAQVDKTASLNL

-2034 VTHLVQNYRKVSD
+2034 VTALVQNYRKVSN

-2086 ALGDIEA
+2086 ALSDIEA

-2127 VKALIDQYVADGNR
+2127 VKVLIDQYVADGNR
-2141 MVDEDATL
+2141 MIDEDATL
-2149 NDIKKDTQLII
+2149 NDIKQHTQFIV
-2160 DEILAIKLPAEVI
+2160 DEILAIKLPAEATKV
-2173 KASPKVGQPAPK
+2173 SPKEIQPAPK
-2185 VCTPIKKEDKQE
+2185 VCTPIKKEE
-2197 VRKVVKELPNTG
+2197 THESRKVEKELPNTG
-2209 SEEMDLP
+2209 SEGMDLP
-2216 LKELALITGAAL
+2216 LKEFALITGAAL
-2228 LARRRSKKE
+2228 LARRRTKNE

>member
-39 TTDHNVQGGSNQALP
+39 TTDNNVQSDTNQATP
-54 GNSQNT
+54 VNSQDKDVAN
-60 NADTNRDIVNDSQN
+60 NRGLANSAQN
-74 TPNAHATDNTSTN
+74 TPNQSATTNQATN
-87 QALTNHQNVDV
+87 QALVNHNNGSIV
-98 ANQVGPAP
+98 NQATPTSV
-106 IQPSASPAQNNNNSN
+106 QSSTPSAQNNNHTDGNTTATETVSN
-121 ANSTATEPAANTNNN
+121 ANNNDV
-136 LASNNNTLNV
+136 ASNNTTLNV
-146 PNNTDN
+146 PNKTNEN
-152 NDSARHLT
+152 GSGGHLT

-180 AEEASNRPKK
+180 AEPASNRPKK
-190 RSRRAAPTDP
+190 RSRRAAPADP

-206 PTATPADPTAGNG
+206 PGAAAAGNG
-219 SAPVAITAPYTPTTD
+219 GAPVAITAPYTPKTD
-234 PNANNIGQNAPNEV
+234 PNANNAGQNAPNEV
-248 LSFDDNNIRP
+248 LSFDDNSIRP
-258 STNRSVPTVTV
+258 STNRSVPSVTV
-269 VDNLPGY
+269 VDNLPGF
-276 TLINGGKVGVF
+276 TLINGGKVGVL
-287 SHAMVRTSMFDSGD
+287 SHAMVRTSMFEAGS
-301 AKNYQAQGN
+301 NRTYQAQGN
-310 VIALGRIRGNDT
+310 VLALGRISGTDASN
-322 NDHGDFNGI
+322 HGDFNGI
-331 EKTLTVNPNSEL
+331 EKSLTVNPNSEL
-343 IFEFNTMTT
+343 IFEFNTMPT
-352 KNYQAQGNVIALGRI
+352 KNGQGATNV
-367 RGNDTNDHGDFNGIE
+367 
-382 KTLTVNPNSELI
+382 
-394 FEFNTMTTK
+394 
-403 NYQGMTNLIIKN
+403 IIKN
-415 ADNDTV
+415 ADTNDT
-421 IGEKVVAYGPIWRL
+421 IAEKTVEGGPTLRL
-435 LKVPENVSH
+435 FKVPDNVRN

-456 TDARGIYQLR
+456 TDARGIYQLK
-466 DGYKYYDFVDSIGLH
+466 DGYKYYSFVDSIGLH

-511 NGNFGA
+511 NGNSGA
-517 SFNTDDFVYKIQLP
+517 SLDTDEFVYKIQLP

-546 SGNSGVDINDMNV
+546 SNNSGVDVNDMNV
-559 TYDAANRIITIKST
+559 TYDAANRVITIKST
-573 GGGTGNSPARL
+573 GGGTTNSPARL

-615 KTYSQDFIN
+615 KTYTQDFIN
-624 SPAESHTVS
+624 SAAESHTVS

-659 DYTFASLDIFNDLKR
+659 DYTFASLDIFNDLKK
-674 RAQTILDE
+674 RAQTILAE

-698 DSLANQMQHTLIRSV
+698 DTLTNQMQHTLIRSV
-713 DAENAVNRK
+713 DAENAVNQK
-722 VDDMEDLVN
+722 ADQMEDLVN

-744 IQVIEEHKNE
+744 IQVIEEHKGN
-754 IIGNIGDQT
+754 IIGDIGDQT

-789 PNAKQAIRDKAAKQR
+789 PNAKKAIRDKATKQR
-804 EIINHTPDATQDEIQ
+804 EIINATPDATEDEIQ
-819 DALNQLTTDETD
+819 DAINQLATDETD

-848 KNNGINTIGA
+848 KNNGINTIGS
-858 VAPQVTHK
+858 VVPQVTHK

-911 QINQATTNDDVD
+911 QINQATTNADVD
-923 TAKGDGLNAINPIAP
+923 NAKGDGLNAINPIAP

-976 EKVNAAVAVANTNIL
+976 DKVNAAVTAANTNIL
-991 NANTNADVE
+991 NANTNAEVE

-1008 GIQAIEPA
+1008 GIQAITPA
-1016 TKVKTDAKNAIDQSA
+1016 TKVKTDAKNAIDKSA
-1031 ETQHNAIFNNN
+1031 ETQHNTIFNNN

-1101 NAVNEKAREAITN
+1101 NVVNDKAREAITN

-1141 NDIGVTSTTA
+1141 TDIGVTSTTA

-1176 ATGVLTDLATAKK
+1176 ATGVLNDLATAKK

-1202 KQVALNQVDQDLA
+1202 KQVALNQVDQELA

-1245 PNIVKKPAALAQTNQ
+1245 PNIVKKPAALAQINQ
-1260 HYSAKL
+1260 HYNAKL
-1266 VEINA
+1266 AEINA
-1271 TPDATDDEKNAAINT
+1271 TPDATNDEKNAAINT

-1385 ATTNQAINAIDN
+1385 TTTNQALNAIDN

-1426 LDSTDNEKEVALQ
+1426 LDSTDNEKEVASQ

-1480 IKPAAREKINQKANE
+1480 VKPAAREKINQKANE
-1495 LRAQINQDKEAT
+1495 LRAKINQDKEAT
-1507 AEERQAALDKIN
+1507 AEERQVALDKIN
-1519 DLVAKAMTNI
+1519 EFVNQAMTDI
-1529 TNDRTN
+1529 TNNRTN
-1535 QQVNDSTNQALDDI
+1535 QQVDDTTSQALDSI
-1549 ALVTPDHIVRAA
+1549 ALVAPEHIVRAA

-1570 EAKKHEIE
+1570 EAKKQEIE

-1587 KQVALNQLANNEK
+1587 KQVALNQLANNK
-1600 RALQNIN
+1600 KLALQNIN
-1607 QAIANNDV
+1607 QAVTNNDV
-1615 KRVESNGIATL
+1615 KRVETNGIATL
-1626 KGVEPHI
+1626 KGVQPHI
-1633 VVKPEAQEA
+1633 VIKPEAQQA
-1642 IKASADNQVE
+1642 IKASAENQVE
-1652 SIKDTPHATTD
+1652 SIKDTPHATVD

-1670 QINDTLKQGQ
+1670 LISDTLKQAQ
-1680 QDIDNT
+1680 QEIENT
-1686 TQDAAVN
+1686 NQDAAVT

-1711 RKRAALDNIDESN
+1711 RKRAALDSIEEN
-1724 NNQLDAIRN
+1724 NKNQLDAIRN

-1739 DERNVAIAALN
+1739 DERDVAIDTLN
-1750 KIVNAIK
+1750 KIVNTIK

-1764 TNAEVDQT
+1764 TNAEVDRT
-1772 EADGNN
+1772 ETDGND

-1790 PAARQSVSAK
+1790 PAARQSVGVK

-1845 VNQNSIDAQNIIS
+1845 VNQDSIDAQNIIS

-1886 ANNEATDEEQNAA
+1886 ANNEATDEEQNIA
-1899 IVQVEKE
+1899 IAQVEKE
-1906 LIKAKQQIAGAVTNA
+1906 LIKAKQQIASAVTNA

-1927 HDGKNEIREIEP
+1927 HDEKNEIREIEP
-1939 VINKK
+1939 VISRK
-1944 ATAREQLT
+1944 ASAREQLT

-1960 AIEANVQATVE
+1960 AIEANIQATVE

-1995 SNAQVDKTATLNL
+1995 SNAQVDKTASLNL

-2034 VTHLVQNYRKVSD
+2034 VTALVQNYRKVSD

-2086 ALGDIEA
+2086 ALSDIEA

-2127 VKALIDQYVADGNR
+2127 VKVLIDQYVADGNR
-2141 MVDEDATL
+2141 MIDEDATL
-2149 NDIKKDTQLII
+2149 NDIKQHTQFIV
-2160 DEILAIKLPAEVI
+2160 DEILAIKLPAEAMKV
-2173 KASPKVGQPAPK
+2173 SPKVIQPAPK
-2185 VCTPIKKEDKQE
+2185 VCTPIKKEE
-2197 VRKVVKELPNTG
+2197 THESRKVEKELPNTG

-2216 LKELALITGAAL
+2216 LKEFALITGAAL
-2228 LARRRSKKE
+2228 LARRRTKNE

>member
-39 TTDHNVQGGSNQALP
+39 TTDNNVQSDTNQATP
-54 GNSQNT
+54 VNSQ
-60 NADTNRDIVNDSQN
+60 DTNVANNRGLANSAQN
-74 TPNAHATDNTSTN
+74 TPNQSATTNQSTN
-87 QALTNHQNVDV
+87 QALVNHNNGSI
-98 ANQVGPAP
+98 ANQATPTSV
-106 IQPSASPAQNNNNSN
+106 QSSTPSAQNNNHTDGNTTATETVSN
-121 ANSTATEPAANTNNN
+121 ANNKDVV
-136 LASNNNTLNV
+136 SNNTTLNV
-146 PNNTDN
+146 PNKTNEN
-152 NDSARHLT
+152 GSGGHLT

-180 AEEASNRPKK
+180 AEQASNRPKK
-190 RSRRAAPTDP
+190 RSRRAAPADP

-206 PTATPADPTAGNG
+206 PAAAAAGNG
-219 SAPVAITAPYTPTTD
+219 GAPVAITAPYTPTTD
-234 PNANNIGQNAPNEV
+234 PNANNAGQNAPNEV
-248 LSFDDNNIRP
+248 LSFDDNGIRP
-258 STNRSVPTVTV
+258 STNRSVPSVTV
-269 VDNLPGY
+269 VDNLPGF

-310 VIALGRIRGNDT
+310 VIALGRIKGNDT

-331 EKTLTVNPNSEL
+331 EKS
-343 IFEFNTMTT
+343 
-352 KNYQAQGNVIALGRI
+352 
-367 RGNDTNDHGDFNGIE
+367 
-382 KTLTVNPNSELI
+382 LTVNPNSELI

-403 NYQGMTNLIIKN
+403 NYQGVTNLIIKN

-421 IGEKVVAYGPIWRL
+421 IAEKSVAYGPIWRL
-435 LKVPENVSH
+435 FKVPENVSH

-517 SFNTDDFVYKIQLP
+517 SFNTDDFVYKVQLP

-546 SGNSGVDINDMNV
+546 SSNSGVDMNDFNV
-559 TYDAANRIITIKST
+559 TYDAANRVITIKST
-573 GGGTGNSPARL
+573 GGGSGNSPARL

-615 KTYSQDFIN
+615 KTYTQDFIN

-698 DSLANQMQHTLIRSV
+698 DSLTNQMQHTLIRSV
-713 DAENAVNRK
+713 DAENAVNKK
-722 VDDMEDLVN
+722 VDQMEDLVN

-789 PNAKQAIRDKAAKQR
+789 PNAKKAIRDKATKQR
-804 EIINHTPDATQDEIQ
+804 EIINATPDATEDEIQ
-819 DALNQLTTDETD
+819 DALNQLATDETD

-843 DVETA
+843 DVEIA

-858 VAPQVTHK
+858 VVPQVTHK

-911 QINQATTNDDVD
+911 QINQATTNADVD
-923 TAKGDGLNAINPIAP
+923 NAKGDGLNAINPIAP

-976 EKVNAAVAVANTNIL
+976 DKVNAAVTAANTNIL

-1008 GIQAIEPA
+1008 GIQAITPA
-1016 TKVKTDAKNAIDQSA
+1016 TKVKTDAKNAIDKSA
-1031 ETQHNAIFNNN
+1031 ETQHNTIFNNN

-1101 NAVNEKAREAITN
+1101 NAVNDKAREAITN

-1141 NDIGVTSTTA
+1141 TDIGVTSTTA

-1176 ATGVLTDLATAKK
+1176 ATGVLNDLATAKK

-1202 KQVALNQVDQDLA
+1202 KQVALNQVDQELA

-1245 PNIVKKPAALAQTNQ
+1245 PNIVKKPAALAQINQ
-1260 HYSAKL
+1260 HYNAKL
-1266 VEINA
+1266 AEINA
-1271 TPDATDDEKNAAINT
+1271 TPDATNDEKNAAINT

-1367 KDQAFNQ
+1367 KDQAINQ

-1385 ATTNQAINAIDN
+1385 TTTNQAVNAIDN

-1403 IKPKA
+1403 IKPTA

-1426 LDSTDNEKEVALQ
+1426 LDSTDNEKEVASQ

-1480 IKPAAREKINQKANE
+1480 VKPAAREKINQKANE
-1495 LRAQINQDKEAT
+1495 LRAKINQDKEAT
-1507 AEERQAALDKIN
+1507 AEERQVALDKIN
-1519 DLVAKAMTNI
+1519 EFVNQAMTDI
-1529 TNDRTN
+1529 TNNRTN
-1535 QQVNDSTNQALDDI
+1535 QQVDDTTSQALDSI
-1549 ALVTPDHIVRAA
+1549 ALVAPEHIVRAA

-1570 EAKKHEIE
+1570 EAKKQEIE

-1600 RALQNIN
+1600 LALQNIN
-1607 QAIANNDV
+1607 QAVTNNDV
-1615 KRVESNGIATL
+1615 KRVETNGIATL
-1626 KGVEPHI
+1626 KGVQPHI
-1633 VVKPEAQEA
+1633 VIKPEAQQA
-1642 IKASADNQVE
+1642 IKATAENQVE
-1652 SIKDTPHATTD
+1652 SIKDTPHATVD

-1670 QINDTLKQGQ
+1670 LISDTLKQAQ
-1680 QDIDNT
+1680 QEIENT
-1686 TQDAAVN
+1686 NQDAAVT

-1711 RKRAALDNIDESN
+1711 RKRAALDSIEEN
-1724 NNQLDAIRN
+1724 NKNQLDAIRN

-1739 DERNVAIAALN
+1739 DERDVAIDTLN
-1750 KIVNAIK
+1750 KIVNTIK

-1764 TNAEVDQT
+1764 TNAEVDRT
-1772 EADGNN
+1772 ETDGND

-1790 PAARQSVSAK
+1790 PAARQSVGVK

-1845 VNQNSIDAQNIIS
+1845 VNQDSIDAQNIIS

-1886 ANNEATDEEQNAA
+1886 ANNEATDEEQNIA
-1899 IVQVEKE
+1899 IAQVEKE
-1906 LIKAKQQIAGAVTNA
+1906 LIKAKQQIASAVTNA

-1927 HDGKNEIREIEP
+1927 HDEKNEIREIEP
-1939 VINKK
+1939 VINRK
-1944 ATAREQLT
+1944 ASAREQLT

-1960 AIEANVQATVE
+1960 AIEANIQATVE

-1995 SNAQVDKTATLNL
+1995 SNAQVDKTASLNL

-2034 VTHLVQNYRKVSD
+2034 VTALVQNYRKVSN

-2086 ALGDIEA
+2086 ALSDIEA

-2127 VKALIDQYVADGNR
+2127 VKVLIDQYVADGNR
-2141 MVDEDATL
+2141 MIDEDATL
-2149 NDIKKDTQLII
+2149 NDIKQHTQFIV
-2160 DEILAIKLPAEVI
+2160 DEILAIKLPAEATKV
-2173 KASPKVGQPAPK
+2173 SPKEIQLAPK
-2185 VCTPIKKEDKQE
+2185 VCTPIKKEE
-2197 VRKVVKELPNTG
+2197 THESRKVEKELPNTG
-2209 SEEMDLP
+2209 SEGMDLP
-2216 LKELALITGAAL
+2216 LKEFALITGAAL
-2228 LARRRSKKE
+2228 LARRRTKNE

>member
-39 TTDHNVQGGSNQALP
+39 TTDNNVQSDTNQATP
-54 GNSQNT
+54 VNSQDKDVAN
-60 NADTNRDIVNDSQN
+60 NRGLANSAQN
-74 TPNAHATDNTSTN
+74 TPNQSATTNQATN
-87 QALTNHQNVDV
+87 QALVNHNNGSIV
-98 ANQVGPAP
+98 NQATPTSV
-106 IQPSASPAQNNNNSN
+106 QSSTPSAQNNNHTDGNTTATETVSN
-121 ANSTATEPAANTNNN
+121 ANNNDV
-136 LASNNNTLNV
+136 ASNNTTLNV
-146 PNNTDN
+146 PNKTNEN
-152 NDSARHLT
+152 GSGGHLT

-180 AEEASNRPKK
+180 AEPASNRPKK
-190 RSRRAAPTDP
+190 RSRRAAPADP

-206 PTATPADPTAGNG
+206 PGAAAAGNG
-219 SAPVAITAPYTPTTD
+219 GAPVAITAPYTPTTD
-234 PNANNIGQNAPNEV
+234 PNANNAGQNAPNEV
-248 LSFDDNNIRP
+248 LSFDDNSIRP
-258 STNRSVPTVTV
+258 STNRSVPSVTV
-269 VDNLPGY
+269 VDNLPGF
-276 TLINGGKVGVF
+276 TLINGGKVGVL
-287 SHAMVRTSMFDSGD
+287 SHAMVRTSMFEAGS
-301 AKNYQAQGN
+301 NRTYQAQGN
-310 VIALGRIRGNDT
+310 VLALGRISGTDASN
-322 NDHGDFNGI
+322 HGDFNGI
-331 EKTLTVNPNSEL
+331 EKSLTVNPNSEL
-343 IFEFNTMTT
+343 IFEFNTMPT
-352 KNYQAQGNVIALGRI
+352 KNGQGATNV
-367 RGNDTNDHGDFNGIE
+367 
-382 KTLTVNPNSELI
+382 
-394 FEFNTMTTK
+394 
-403 NYQGMTNLIIKN
+403 IIKN
-415 ADNDTV
+415 ADTNDT
-421 IGEKVVAYGPIWRL
+421 IAEKTVEGGPTLRL
-435 LKVPENVSH
+435 FKVPDNVRN

-456 TDARGIYQLR
+456 TDARGIYQLK
-466 DGYKYYDFVDSIGLH
+466 DGYKYYSFVDSIGLH

-511 NGNFGA
+511 NGNSGA
-517 SFNTDDFVYKIQLP
+517 SLDTDEFVYKIQLP

-546 SGNSGVDINDMNV
+546 SNNSGVDVNDMNV
-559 TYDAANRIITIKST
+559 TYDAANRVITIKST
-573 GGGTGNSPARL
+573 GGGTTNSPARL

-615 KTYSQDFIN
+615 KTYTQDFIN
-624 SPAESHTVS
+624 SAAESHTVS

-659 DYTFASLDIFNDLKR
+659 DYTFASLDIFNDLKK
-674 RAQTILDE
+674 RAQTILAE

-698 DSLANQMQHTLIRSV
+698 DTLTNQMQHTLIRSV
-713 DAENAVNRK
+713 DAENAVNQK
-722 VDDMEDLVN
+722 ADQMEDLVN

-744 IQVIEEHKNE
+744 IQVIEEHKGN
-754 IIGNIGDQT
+754 IIGDIGDQT

-789 PNAKQAIRDKAAKQR
+789 PNAKKAIRDKATKQR
-804 EIINHTPDATQDEIQ
+804 EIINATPDATEDEIQ
-819 DALNQLTTDETD
+819 DAINQLATDETD

-848 KNNGINTIGA
+848 KNNGINTIGS
-858 VAPQVTHK
+858 VVPQVTHK

-911 QINQATTNDDVD
+911 QINQATTNADVD
-923 TAKGDGLNAINPIAP
+923 NAKGDGLNAINPIAP

-976 EKVNAAVAVANTNIL
+976 DKVNAAVTAANTNIL
-991 NANTNADVE
+991 NANTNAEVE

-1008 GIQAIEPA
+1008 GIQAITPA
-1016 TKVKTDAKNAIDQSA
+1016 TKVKTDAKNAIDKSA
-1031 ETQHNAIFNNN
+1031 ETQHNTIFNNN

-1101 NAVNEKAREAITN
+1101 NVVNDKAREAITN

-1141 NDIGVTSTTA
+1141 TDIGVTSTTA

-1176 ATGVLTDLATAKK
+1176 ATGVLNDLATAKK

-1202 KQVALNQVDQDLA
+1202 KQVALNQVDQELA

-1245 PNIVKKPAALAQTNQ
+1245 PNIVKKPAALAQINQ
-1260 HYSAKL
+1260 HYNAKL
-1266 VEINA
+1266 AEINA
-1271 TPDATDDEKNAAINT
+1271 TPDATNDEKNAAINT

-1385 ATTNQAINAIDN
+1385 TTTNQALNAIDN

-1426 LDSTDNEKEVALQ
+1426 LDSTDNEKEVASQ

-1467 GVSAIKIIQPETK
+1467 GVSAIKNIQPETK
-1480 IKPAAREKINQKANE
+1480 VKPAAREKINQKANE
-1495 LRAQINQDKEAT
+1495 LRAKINQDKEAT
-1507 AEERQAALDKIN
+1507 AEERQVALDKIN
-1519 DLVAKAMTNI
+1519 EFVNQAMTDI
-1529 TNDRTN
+1529 TNNRTN
-1535 QQVNDSTNQALDDI
+1535 QQVDDTTSQALDSI
-1549 ALVTPDHIVRAA
+1549 ALVAPEHIVRAA

-1570 EAKKHEIE
+1570 EAKKQEIE

-1587 KQVALNQLANNEK
+1587 KQVALNQLANNK
-1600 RALQNIN
+1600 KLALQNIN
-1607 QAIANNDV
+1607 QAVTNNDV
-1615 KRVESNGIATL
+1615 KRVETNGIATL
-1626 KGVEPHI
+1626 KGVQPHI
-1633 VVKPEAQEA
+1633 VIKPEAQQA
-1642 IKASADNQVE
+1642 IKASAENQVE
-1652 SIKDTPHATTD
+1652 SIKDTPHATVD

-1670 QINDTLKQGQ
+1670 LISDTLKQAQ
-1680 QDIDNT
+1680 QEIENT
-1686 TQDAAVN
+1686 NQDAAVT

-1711 RKRAALDNIDESN
+1711 RKRAALDSIEEN
-1724 NNQLDAIRN
+1724 NKNQLDAIRN

-1739 DERNVAIAALN
+1739 DERDVAIDTLN
-1750 KIVNAIK
+1750 KIVNTIK

-1764 TNAEVDQT
+1764 TNAEVDRT
-1772 EADGNN
+1772 ETDGND

-1790 PAARQSVSAK
+1790 PAARQSVGVK

-1845 VNQNSIDAQNIIS
+1845 VNQDSIDAQNIIS

-1886 ANNEATDEEQNAA
+1886 ANNEATDEEQNIA
-1899 IVQVEKE
+1899 IAQVEKE
-1906 LIKAKQQIAGAVTNA
+1906 LIKAKQQIASAVTNA

-1927 HDGKNEIREIEP
+1927 HDEKNEIREIEP
-1939 VINKK
+1939 VISRK
-1944 ATAREQLT
+1944 ASAREQLT

-1960 AIEANVQATVE
+1960 AIEANIQATVE

-1995 SNAQVDKTATLNL
+1995 SNAQVDKTASLNL

-2034 VTHLVQNYRKVSD
+2034 VTALVQNYRKVSD

-2086 ALGDIEA
+2086 ALSDIEA

-2127 VKALIDQYVADGNR
+2127 VKVLIDQYVADGNR
-2141 MVDEDATL
+2141 MIDEDATL
-2149 NDIKKDTQLII
+2149 NDIKQHTQFIV
-2160 DEILAIKLPAEVI
+2160 DEILAIKLPAEAMKV
-2173 KASPKVGQPAPK
+2173 SPKVIQPAPK
-2185 VCTPIKKEDKQE
+2185 VCTPIKKEE
-2197 VRKVVKELPNTG
+2197 THESRKVEKELPNTG

-2216 LKELALITGAAL
+2216 LKEFALITGAAL
-2228 LARRRSKKE
+2228 LARRRTKNE

>member
-14 YKVGIFST
+14 YKIGIFST

-39 TTDHNVQGGSNQALP
+39 TTDNNVQSDTNQATP
-54 GNSQNT
+54 VNSQDKDVAN
-60 NADTNRDIVNDSQN
+60 NRGLANSAQN
-74 TPNAHATDNTSTN
+74 TPNQSATTNQATN
-87 QALTNHQNVDV
+87 QALVNHNNGSIV
-98 ANQVGPAP
+98 NQATPTSV
-106 IQPSASPAQNNNNSN
+106 QSSTPSAQNNNHTDGNTTATETVSN
-121 ANSTATEPAANTNNN
+121 ANNNDV
-136 LASNNNTLNV
+136 ASNNTILNV
-146 PNNTDN
+146 PNKTNEN
-152 NDSARHLT
+152 GSGGHLT

-180 AEEASNRPKK
+180 AEPASNRPKK
-190 RSRRAAPTDP
+190 RSRRAAPADP

-206 PTATPADPTAGNG
+206 PGAAAAGNG
-219 SAPVAITAPYTPTTD
+219 GAPVAITAPYTPTTD
-234 PNANNIGQNAPNEV
+234 PNANNAGQNAPNEV
-248 LSFDDNNIRP
+248 LSFDDNSIRP
-258 STNRSVPTVTV
+258 STNRSVPSVTV
-269 VDNLPGY
+269 VDNLPGF
-276 TLINGGKVGVF
+276 TLINGGKVGVL
-287 SHAMVRTSMFDSGD
+287 SHAMVRTSMFEAGS
-301 AKNYQAQGN
+301 NRTYQAQGN
-310 VIALGRIRGNDT
+310 VLALGRISGTDASN
-322 NDHGDFNGI
+322 HGDFNGI
-331 EKTLTVNPNSEL
+331 EKSLTVNPNSEL
-343 IFEFNTMTT
+343 IFEFNTMPT
-352 KNYQAQGNVIALGRI
+352 KNGQGATNV
-367 RGNDTNDHGDFNGIE
+367 
-382 KTLTVNPNSELI
+382 
-394 FEFNTMTTK
+394 
-403 NYQGMTNLIIKN
+403 IIKN
-415 ADNDTV
+415 ADTNDT
-421 IGEKVVAYGPIWRL
+421 IAEKTVEGGPTLRL
-435 LKVPENVSH
+435 FKVPDNVRN

-456 TDARGIYQLR
+456 TDARGIYQLK
-466 DGYKYYDFVDSIGLH
+466 DGYKYYSFVDSIGLH

-511 NGNFGA
+511 NGNSGA
-517 SFNTDDFVYKIQLP
+517 SLDTDEFVYKIQLP

-546 SGNSGVDINDMNV
+546 SNNSGVDVNDMNV
-559 TYDAANRIITIKST
+559 TYDAANRVITIKST
-573 GGGTGNSPARL
+573 GGGTTNSPARL

-615 KTYSQDFIN
+615 KTYTQDFIN
-624 SPAESHTVS
+624 SAAESHTVS

-659 DYTFASLDIFNDLKR
+659 DYTFASLDIFNDLKK
-674 RAQTILDE
+674 RAQTILAE

-698 DSLANQMQHTLIRSV
+698 DSLTNQMQHTLIRSV
-713 DAENAVNRK
+713 DAENAVNQK
-722 VDDMEDLVN
+722 ADQMEDLVN

-744 IQVIEEHKNE
+744 IQVIEEHKGN
-754 IIGNIGDQT
+754 IIGDIGDQT

-789 PNAKQAIRDKAAKQR
+789 PNAKKAIRDKATKQR
-804 EIINHTPDATQDEIQ
+804 EIINATPDATEDEIQ
-819 DALNQLTTDETD
+819 DALNQLATDETD

-858 VAPQVTHK
+858 VVPQVTHK
-866 QAARDAINQA
+866 KAARDAINQA

-911 QINQATTNDDVD
+911 QINQATTNADVD
-923 TAKGDGLNAINPIAP
+923 NAKGDGLNAINPIAP

-976 EKVNAAVAVANTNIL
+976 DKVNAAVTAANTNIL

-1008 GIQAIEPA
+1008 GIQAITPA
-1016 TKVKTDAKNAIDQSA
+1016 TKVKTDAKNAIDKSA
-1031 ETQHNAIFNNN
+1031 ETQHNTIFNNN

-1101 NAVNEKAREAITN
+1101 NVVNDKAREAITN

-1141 NDIGVTSTTA
+1141 TDIGVTSTTA

-1176 ATGVLTDLATAKK
+1176 ATGVLNDLATAKK

-1202 KQVALNQVDQDLA
+1202 KQVALNQVDQELA

-1224 DTNAEV
+1224 DTNEEV

-1245 PNIVKKPAALAQTNQ
+1245 PNIVKKPAALAQINQ
-1260 HYSAKL
+1260 HYNAKL
-1266 VEINA
+1266 AEINA
-1271 TPDATDDEKNAAINT
+1271 TPDATNDEKNAAINT

-1297 IKQANTNAEVDQ
+1297 IKKANTNAEVDQ

-1385 ATTNQAINAIDN
+1385 ATTNQAVNAIDN

-1426 LDSTDNEKEVALQ
+1426 LDSTDNEKEVASQ

-1480 IKPAAREKINQKANE
+1480 VKPAAREKINQKANE
-1495 LRAQINQDKEAT
+1495 LRAKINQDKEAT
-1507 AEERQAALDKIN
+1507 AEERQVALDKIN
-1519 DLVAKAMTNI
+1519 EFVNQAMTDI
-1529 TNDRTN
+1529 TNNRTN
-1535 QQVNDSTNQALDDI
+1535 QQVDDTTSQALDSI
-1549 ALVTPDHIVRAA
+1549 ALVAPEHIVRAA

-1570 EAKKHEIE
+1570 EAKKQEIE

-1600 RALQNIN
+1600 LALQNIN
-1607 QAIANNDV
+1607 QAVTNNDV
-1615 KRVESNGIATL
+1615 KRVETNGIATL
-1626 KGVEPHI
+1626 KGVQPHI
-1633 VVKPEAQEA
+1633 VIKPEAQQA
-1642 IKASADNQVE
+1642 IKASAENQVE
-1652 SIKDTPHATTD
+1652 SIKDTPHATVD

-1670 QINDTLKQGQ
+1670 LISDTLKQAQ
-1680 QDIDNT
+1680 QEIENT
-1686 TQDAAVN
+1686 NQDAAVT

-1711 RKRAALDNIDESN
+1711 RKRAALDSIEEN
-1724 NNQLDAIRN
+1724 NKNQLDAIRN

-1739 DERNVAIAALN
+1739 DERDVAIDTLN
-1750 KIVNAIK
+1750 KIVNTIK

-1764 TNAEVDQT
+1764 TNAEVDRT
-1772 EADGNN
+1772 ETDGND

-1790 PAARQSVSAK
+1790 PAARQSVGVK

-1845 VNQNSIDAQNIIS
+1845 VNQDSINAQNIIS

-1886 ANNEATDEEQNAA
+1886 ANNEATDEEQNIA
-1899 IVQVEKE
+1899 IAQVEKE
-1906 LIKAKQQIAGAVTNA
+1906 LIKAKQQIASAVTNA

-1927 HDGKNEIREIEP
+1927 HNEKNEIREIEP
-1939 VINKK
+1939 VINRK
-1944 ATAREQLT
+1944 ASAREQLT

-1960 AIEANVQATVE
+1960 AIEANIQATVE

-1995 SNAQVDKTATLNL
+1995 SNAQVDKTASLNL

-2034 VTHLVQNYRKVSD
+2034 VTALVQNYRKVSD

-2086 ALGDIEA
+2086 ALSDIEA

-2127 VKALIDQYVADGNR
+2127 VKVLIDQYVADGNR
-2141 MVDEDATL
+2141 MIDEDATL
-2149 NDIKKDTQLII
+2149 NDIKQHTQFIV
-2160 DEILAIKLPAEVI
+2160 DEILAIKLPAEATKV
-2173 KASPKVGQPAPK
+2173 SPKVIQPAPK
-2185 VCTPIKKEDKQE
+2185 VCTPIKKEE
-2197 VRKVVKELPNTG
+2197 THESRKVEKELPNTG
-2209 SEEMDLP
+2209 SEGMDLP
-2216 LKELALITGAAL
+2216 LKEFALITGAAL
-2228 LARRRSKKE
+2228 LARRRTKNE

>member
-39 TTDHNVQGGSNQALP
+39 TTDNNVQSDTNQATP
-54 GNSQNT
+54 VNSQ
-60 NADTNRDIVNDSQN
+60 DTNVANNRGLANSAQN
-74 TPNAHATDNTSTN
+74 TPNQSATTNQSTN
-87 QALTNHQNVDV
+87 QALVNHNNGSI
-98 ANQVGPAP
+98 ANQATPTSV
-106 IQPSASPAQNNNNSN
+106 QSSTPSAQNNNHTDGNTTATETVSN
-121 ANSTATEPAANTNNN
+121 ANNKDVV
-136 LASNNNTLNV
+136 SNNTTLNV
-146 PNNTDN
+146 PNKTNEN
-152 NDSARHLT
+152 GSGGHLT

-180 AEEASNRPKK
+180 AEQASNRPKK
-190 RSRRAAPTDP
+190 RSRRAAPADP

-206 PTATPADPTAGNG
+206 PAAAAAGNG
-219 SAPVAITAPYTPTTD
+219 GAPVAITAPYTPTTD
-234 PNANNIGQNAPNEV
+234 PNANNAGQNAPNEV
-248 LSFDDNNIRP
+248 LSFDDNGIRP
-258 STNRSVPTVTV
+258 STNRSVPSVTV
-269 VDNLPGY
+269 VDNLPGF

-310 VIALGRIRGNDT
+310 VIALGRIKGNDT

-331 EKTLTVNPNSEL
+331 EKS
-343 IFEFNTMTT
+343 
-352 KNYQAQGNVIALGRI
+352 
-367 RGNDTNDHGDFNGIE
+367 
-382 KTLTVNPNSELI
+382 LTVNPNSELI

-403 NYQGMTNLIIKN
+403 NYQGVTNLIIKN

-421 IGEKVVAYGPIWRL
+421 IAEKSVAYGPIWRL
-435 LKVPENVSH
+435 FKVPENVSH

-517 SFNTDDFVYKIQLP
+517 SFNTDDFVYKVQLP

-546 SGNSGVDINDMNV
+546 SSNSGVDMNDFNV
-559 TYDAANRIITIKST
+559 TYDAANRVITIKST
-573 GGGTGNSPARL
+573 GGGSGNSPARL

-615 KTYSQDFIN
+615 KTYTQDFIN

-698 DSLANQMQHTLIRSV
+698 DSLTNQMQHTLIRSV
-713 DAENAVNRK
+713 DAENAVNKK
-722 VDDMEDLVN
+722 VDQMEDLVN

-754 IIGNIGDQT
+754 IIGNIGDQK

-789 PNAKQAIRDKAAKQR
+789 PNAKKAIRDKATKQR
-804 EIINHTPDATQDEIQ
+804 EIINATPDATEDEIQ
-819 DALNQLTTDETD
+819 DALNQLATDETD

-843 DVETA
+843 DVEIA

-858 VAPQVTHK
+858 VVPQVTHK

-911 QINQATTNDDVD
+911 QINQATTNADVD
-923 TAKGDGLNAINPIAP
+923 NAKGDGLNAINPIAP

-976 EKVNAAVAVANTNIL
+976 DKVNAAVTAANTNIL

-1008 GIQAIEPA
+1008 GIQAITPA
-1016 TKVKTDAKNAIDQSA
+1016 TKVKTDAKNAIDKSA
-1031 ETQHNAIFNNN
+1031 ETQHNTIFNNN

-1101 NAVNEKAREAITN
+1101 NAVNDKAREAITN

-1141 NDIGVTSTTA
+1141 TDIGVTSTTA

-1176 ATGVLTDLATAKK
+1176 ATGVLNDLATAKK

-1202 KQVALNQVDQDLA
+1202 KQVALNQVDQELA

-1245 PNIVKKPAALAQTNQ
+1245 PNIVKKPAALAQINQ
-1260 HYSAKL
+1260 HYNAKL
-1266 VEINA
+1266 AEINA
-1271 TPDATDDEKNAAINT
+1271 TPDATNDEKNAAINT

-1367 KDQAFNQ
+1367 KDQAINQ

-1385 ATTNQAINAIDN
+1385 TTTNQAVNAIDN

-1426 LDSTDNEKEVALQ
+1426 LDSTDNEKEVASQ

-1480 IKPAAREKINQKANE
+1480 VKPAAREKINQKANE
-1495 LRAQINQDKEAT
+1495 LRAKINQDKEAT
-1507 AEERQAALDKIN
+1507 AEERQVALDKIN
-1519 DLVAKAMTNI
+1519 EFVNQAMTDI
-1529 TNDRTN
+1529 TNNRTN
-1535 QQVNDSTNQALDDI
+1535 QQVDDTTSQALDSI
-1549 ALVTPDHIVRAA
+1549 ALVAPEHIVRAA

-1570 EAKKHEIE
+1570 EAKKQEIE

-1600 RALQNIN
+1600 LALQNIN
-1607 QAIANNDV
+1607 QAVTNNDV
-1615 KRVESNGIATL
+1615 KRVETNGIATL
-1626 KGVEPHI
+1626 KGVQPHI
-1633 VVKPEAQEA
+1633 VIKPEAQQA
-1642 IKASADNQVE
+1642 IKASAENQVE
-1652 SIKDTPHATTD
+1652 SIKDTPHATVD

-1670 QINDTLKQGQ
+1670 LISDTLKQAQ
-1680 QDIDNT
+1680 QEIENT
-1686 TQDAAVN
+1686 NQDAAVT

-1711 RKRAALDNIDESN
+1711 RKRAALDSIEEN
-1724 NNQLDAIRN
+1724 NKNQLDAIRN

-1739 DERNVAIAALN
+1739 DERDVAIDTLN
-1750 KIVNAIK
+1750 KIVNTIK

-1764 TNAEVDQT
+1764 TNAEVDRT
-1772 EADGNN
+1772 ETDGND

-1790 PAARQSVSAK
+1790 PAARQSVGVK

-1845 VNQNSIDAQNIIS
+1845 VNQDSIDAQNIIS

-1886 ANNEATDEEQNAA
+1886 ANNEATDEEQNIA
-1899 IVQVEKE
+1899 IAQVEKE
-1906 LIKAKQQIAGAVTNA
+1906 LIKAKQQIASAVTNA

-1927 HDGKNEIREIEP
+1927 HDEKNEIREIEP
-1939 VINKK
+1939 VINRK
-1944 ATAREQLT
+1944 ASAREQLT

-1960 AIEANVQATVE
+1960 AIEANIQATVE

-1995 SNAQVDKTATLNL
+1995 SNAQVDKTASLNL

-2034 VTHLVQNYRKVSD
+2034 VTALVQNYRKVSN

-2086 ALGDIEA
+2086 ALSDIEA

-2127 VKALIDQYVADGNR
+2127 VKVLIDQYVADGNR
-2141 MVDEDATL
+2141 MIDEDATL
-2149 NDIKKDTQLII
+2149 NDIKQHTQFIV
-2160 DEILAIKLPAEVI
+2160 DEILAIKLPAEATKV
-2173 KASPKVGQPAPK
+2173 SPKEIQPAPK
-2185 VCTPIKKEDKQE
+2185 VCTPIKKEE
-2197 VRKVVKELPNTG
+2197 THESRKVEKELPNTG
-2209 SEEMDLP
+2209 SEGMDLP
-2216 LKELALITGAAL
+2216 LKEFALITGAAL
-2228 LARRRSKKE
+2228 LARRRTKNE

>member
-54 GNSQNT
+54 GNSPNT
-60 NADTNRDIVNDSQN
+60 NADTNRDIVNGSQN

-87 QALTNHQNVDV
+87 QALTNHQNVGV
-98 ANQVGPAP
+98 ANQVAPAP
-106 IQPSASPAQNNNNSN
+106 IQPSTSSASNNNHSD

-190 RSRRAAPTDP
+190 RSRRAAPADP
-200 NATPAD
+200 N
-206 PTATPADPTAGNG
+206 ATPADPTAGNG
-219 SAPVAITAPYTPTTD
+219 SAPVAITAPFTPTTD

-248 LSFDDNNIRP
+248 LTFDDNNIRP

-310 VIALGRIRGNDT
+310 VIALGRIKGNDT
-322 NDHGDFNGI
+322 NDHGG
-331 EKTLTVNPNSEL
+331 
-343 IFEFNTMTT
+343 
-352 KNYQAQGNVIALGRI
+352 
-367 RGNDTNDHGDFNGIE
+367 FNGIE

-609 NDTLTY
+609 NDILTY
-615 KTYSQDFIN
+615 KTYTQDFIN

-646 ALQAEVDRRIQQA
+646 VLQAEVDRRIQQA
-659 DYTFASLDIFNDLKR
+659 DYTFASLDIFNELKR

-698 DSLANQMQHTLIRSV
+698 DSLVNQMQHTLIRSV
-713 DAENAVNRK
+713 DAENTVNRK

-789 PNAKQAIRDKAAKQR
+789 TNAKQAIRDKAAKQR
-804 EIINHTPDATQDEIQ
+804 EIINNTPDATQDEIQ

-976 EKVNAAVAVANTNIL
+976 EKVNAAVAAANTNIL

-1091 PATQVKTDAR
+1091 PATQVETDAR
-1101 NAVNEKAREAITN
+1101 NAVNDKAREAITN

-1189 QEINQNTNATTEE
+1189 QEINQNTNATDEE

-1245 PNIVKKPAALAQTNQ
+1245 PNIVKKPTALAQINQ
-1260 HYSAKL
+1260 HYNAKL
-1266 VEINA
+1266 AEINA

-1397 VEAEVV
+1397 VEAKVV

-1426 LDSTDNEKEVALQ
+1426 LDSTDNEKEVALL

-1480 IKPAAREKINQKANE
+1480 VKPAAREKINQKANE

-1549 ALVTPDHIVRAA
+1549 ALVTPDHIVRAT

-1600 RALQNIN
+1600 RALQNID

-1906 LIKAKQQIAGAVTNA
+1906 LIKAKQQIASAVTNA

-1952 TLFNDKKQ
+1952 TLFNDKKL

-1995 SNAQVDKTATLNL
+1995 SNAQVDKTASLNL

-2127 VKALIDQYVADGNR
+2127 VKALIDQYVADGIR
-2141 MVDEDATL
+2141 MIDEDATL
-2149 NDIKKDTQLII
+2149 NDIKQHTQFIV
-2160 DEILAIKLPAEVI
+2160 DEILAIKLPAEATKVL
-2173 KASPKVGQPAPK
+2173 PKVGQPAPK
-2185 VCTPIKKEDKQE
+2185 LCTSIKKVDKQE

-2228 LARRRSKKE
+2228 LARRRNKNE

>member
-39 TTDHNVQGGSNQALP
+39 TTDNNVQSDTNQATP
-54 GNSQNT
+54 VNSQ
-60 NADTNRDIVNDSQN
+60 DTNVANNRGLANSAQN
-74 TPNAHATDNTSTN
+74 TPNQSATTNQSTN
-87 QALTNHQNVDV
+87 QALVNHNNGSI
-98 ANQVGPAP
+98 ANQATPTSV
-106 IQPSASPAQNNNNSN
+106 QSSTPSAQNNNHTDGNTTATETVSN
-121 ANSTATEPAANTNNN
+121 ANNKDVV
-136 LASNNNTLNV
+136 SNNTTLNV
-146 PNNTDN
+146 PNKTNEN
-152 NDSARHLT
+152 GSGGHLT

-180 AEEASNRPKK
+180 AEQASNRPKK
-190 RSRRAAPTDP
+190 RSRRAAPADP

-206 PTATPADPTAGNG
+206 PAAAAAGNG
-219 SAPVAITAPYTPTTD
+219 GAPVAITAPYTPTTD
-234 PNANNIGQNAPNEV
+234 PNANNAGQNAPNEV
-248 LSFDDNNIRP
+248 LSFDDNGIRP
-258 STNRSVPTVTV
+258 STNRSVPSVTV
-269 VDNLPGY
+269 VDNLPGF

-310 VIALGRIRGNDT
+310 VIALGRIKGNDT

-331 EKTLTVNPNSEL
+331 EKS
-343 IFEFNTMTT
+343 
-352 KNYQAQGNVIALGRI
+352 
-367 RGNDTNDHGDFNGIE
+367 
-382 KTLTVNPNSELI
+382 LTVNPNSELI

-403 NYQGMTNLIIKN
+403 NYQGVTNLIIKN

-421 IGEKVVAYGPIWRL
+421 IAEKSVAYGPIWRL
-435 LKVPENVSH
+435 FKVPENVSH

-517 SFNTDDFVYKIQLP
+517 SFNTDDFVYKVQLP

-546 SGNSGVDINDMNV
+546 SSNSGVDMNDFNV
-559 TYDAANRIITIKST
+559 TYDAANRVITIKST
-573 GGGTGNSPARL
+573 GGGSGNSPARL

-615 KTYSQDFIN
+615 KTYTQDFIN

-698 DSLANQMQHTLIRSV
+698 DSLTNQMQHTLIRSV
-713 DAENAVNRK
+713 DAENAVNKK
-722 VDDMEDLVN
+722 VDQMEDLVN

-789 PNAKQAIRDKAAKQR
+789 PNAKKAIRDKATKQR
-804 EIINHTPDATQDEIQ
+804 EI
-819 DALNQLTTDETD
+819 
-831 AIDNVT
+831 
-837 NATTNA
+837 
-843 DVETA
+843 
-848 KNNGINTIGA
+848 
-858 VAPQVTHK
+858 
-866 QAARDAINQA
+866 
-876 TATKR
+876 
-881 QQINSNREATQEEKN
+881 
-896 AALNELTQATNHALE
+896 
-911 QINQATTNDDVD
+911 
-923 TAKGDGLNAINPIAP
+923 
-938 VTVVKQAARD
+938 
-948 AVSHDAQQHIAEINA
+948 
-963 NPDATQEERQAAI
+963 
-976 EKVNAAVAVANTNIL
+976 
-991 NANTNADVE
+991 
-1000 QVKTNAIQ
+1000 
-1008 GIQAIEPA
+1008 
-1016 TKVKTDAKNAIDQSA
+1016 
-1031 ETQHNAIFNNN
+1031 
-1042 DATLEEQQAAQQLL
+1042 
-1056 DQAVATAKQNINAAD
+1056 
-1071 TNQEVAQ
+1071 
-1078 AKDQGTQNIVVIQ
+1078 
-1091 PATQVKTDAR
+1091 
-1101 NAVNEKAREAITN
+1101 

-1141 NDIGVTSTTA
+1141 TDIGVTSTTA

-1176 ATGVLTDLATAKK
+1176 ATGVLNDLATAKK

-1202 KQVALNQVDQDLA
+1202 KQVALNQVDQELA

-1245 PNIVKKPAALAQTNQ
+1245 PNIVKKPAALAQINQ
-1260 HYSAKL
+1260 HYNAKL
-1266 VEINA
+1266 AEINA
-1271 TPDATDDEKNAAINT
+1271 TPDATNDEKNAAINT

-1367 KDQAFNQ
+1367 KDQAINQ

-1385 ATTNQAINAIDN
+1385 TTTNQAVNAIDN

-1426 LDSTDNEKEVALQ
+1426 LDSTDNEKEVASQ

-1480 IKPAAREKINQKANE
+1480 VKPAAREKINQKANE
-1495 LRAQINQDKEAT
+1495 LRAKINQDKEAT
-1507 AEERQAALDKIN
+1507 AEERQVALDKIN
-1519 DLVAKAMTNI
+1519 EFVNQAMTDI
-1529 TNDRTN
+1529 TNNRTN
-1535 QQVNDSTNQALDDI
+1535 QQVDDTTSQALDSI
-1549 ALVTPDHIVRAA
+1549 ALVAPEHIVRAA

-1570 EAKKHEIE
+1570 EAKKQEIE

-1600 RALQNIN
+1600 LALQNIN
-1607 QAIANNDV
+1607 QAVTNNDV
-1615 KRVESNGIATL
+1615 KRVETNGIATL
-1626 KGVEPHI
+1626 KGVQPHI
-1633 VVKPEAQEA
+1633 VIKPEAQQA
-1642 IKASADNQVE
+1642 IKATAENQVE
-1652 SIKDTPHATTD
+1652 SIKDTPHATVD

-1670 QINDTLKQGQ
+1670 LISDTLKQAQ
-1680 QDIDNT
+1680 QEIENT
-1686 TQDAAVN
+1686 NQDAAVT

-1711 RKRAALDNIDESN
+1711 RKRAALDSIEEN
-1724 NNQLDAIRN
+1724 NKNQLDAIRN

-1739 DERNVAIAALN
+1739 DERDVAIDTLN
-1750 KIVNAIK
+1750 KIVNTIK

-1764 TNAEVDQT
+1764 TNAEVDRT
-1772 EADGNN
+1772 ETDGND

-1790 PAARQSVSAK
+1790 PAARQSVGVK

-1845 VNQNSIDAQNIIS
+1845 VNQDSIDAQNIIS

-1886 ANNEATDEEQNAA
+1886 ANNEATDEEQNIA
-1899 IVQVEKE
+1899 IAQVEKE
-1906 LIKAKQQIAGAVTNA
+1906 LIKAKQQIASAVTNA

-1927 HDGKNEIREIEP
+1927 HDEKNEIREIEP
-1939 VINKK
+1939 VINRK
-1944 ATAREQLT
+1944 ASAREQLT

-1960 AIEANVQATVE
+1960 AIEANIQATVE

-1995 SNAQVDKTATLNL
+1995 SNAQVDKTASLNL

-2034 VTHLVQNYRKVSD
+2034 VTALVQNYRKVSN

-2086 ALGDIEA
+2086 ALSDIEA

-2127 VKALIDQYVADGNR
+2127 VKVLIDQYVADGNR
-2141 MVDEDATL
+2141 MIDEDATL
-2149 NDIKKDTQLII
+2149 NDIKQHTQFIV
-2160 DEILAIKLPAEVI
+2160 DEILAIKLPAEATKV
-2173 KASPKVGQPAPK
+2173 SPKEIQPAPK
-2185 VCTPIKKEDKQE
+2185 VCTPIKKEE
-2197 VRKVVKELPNTG
+2197 THESRKVEKELPNTG
-2209 SEEMDLP
+2209 SEGMDLP
-2216 LKELALITGAAL
+2216 LKEFALITGAAL
-2228 LARRRSKKE
+2228 LARRRTKNE

>member
-54 GNSQNT
+54 GNSPNT
-60 NADTNRDIVNDSQN
+60 NADTNRDIVNGSQN

-87 QALTNHQNVDV
+87 QALTNHQNVGV
-98 ANQVGPAP
+98 ANQVAPAP
-106 IQPSASPAQNNNNSN
+106 IQPSTSSASNNNHSD

-190 RSRRAAPTDP
+190 RSRRAAPADP
-200 NATPAD
+200 N
-206 PTATPADPTAGNG
+206 ATPADPTAGNG
-219 SAPVAITAPYTPTTD
+219 SAPVAITAPFTPTTD

-248 LSFDDNNIRP
+248 LTFDDNNIRP

-310 VIALGRIRGNDT
+310 VIALGRIKGNDT
-322 NDHGDFNGI
+322 NDHGG
-331 EKTLTVNPNSEL
+331 
-343 IFEFNTMTT
+343 
-352 KNYQAQGNVIALGRI
+352 
-367 RGNDTNDHGDFNGIE
+367 FNGIE

-609 NDTLTY
+609 NDILTY
-615 KTYSQDFIN
+615 KTYTQDFIN

-659 DYTFASLDIFNDLKR
+659 DYTFASLDIFNELKR

-698 DSLANQMQHTLIRSV
+698 DSLVNQMQHTLIRSV

-804 EIINHTPDATQDEIQ
+804 EIINNTPDATQDEIQ

-976 EKVNAAVAVANTNIL
+976 EKVNAAVAAANTNIL

-1101 NAVNEKAREAITN
+1101 NAVNDKAREAITN

-1189 QEINQNTNATTEE
+1189 QEINQNTNATDEE

-1245 PNIVKKPAALAQTNQ
+1245 PNIVKKPTALAQINQ
-1260 HYSAKL
+1260 HYNAKL
-1266 VEINA
+1266 AEINA

-1397 VEAEVV
+1397 VEAKVV

-1426 LDSTDNEKEVALQ
+1426 LDSTDNEKEVALL

-1480 IKPAAREKINQKANE
+1480 VKPAAREKINQKANE

-1549 ALVTPDHIVRAA
+1549 ALVTPDHIVRAT

-1600 RALQNIN
+1600 RALQNID

-1813 STEEERLAAKHL
+1813 SIEEERLAAKHL

-1906 LIKAKQQIAGAVTNA
+1906 LIKAKQQIASAVTNA

-1952 TLFNDKKQ
+1952 TLFNDKKL

-1995 SNAQVDKTATLNL
+1995 SNAQVDKTASLNL

-2127 VKALIDQYVADGNR
+2127 VKALIDQYVADGIR
-2141 MVDEDATL
+2141 MIDEDATL
-2149 NDIKKDTQLII
+2149 NDIKQHTQFIV
-2160 DEILAIKLPAEVI
+2160 DEILAIKLPAEATKVL
-2173 KASPKVGQPAPK
+2173 PKVGQPAPK
-2185 VCTPIKKEDKQE
+2185 LCTSIKKVDKQE

-2228 LARRRSKKE
+2228 LARRRNKNE

>member
-39 TTDHNVQGGSNQALP
+39 TTDNNVQSDTNQATP
-54 GNSQNT
+54 VNSQDKDVAN
-60 NADTNRDIVNDSQN
+60 NRGLANSAQN
-74 TPNAHATDNTSTN
+74 TPNQSATTNQATN
-87 QALTNHQNVDV
+87 QALVNHNNGSIV
-98 ANQVGPAP
+98 NQATPTSV
-106 IQPSASPAQNNNNSN
+106 QSSTPSAQNNNHTDGNTTATETVSN
-121 ANSTATEPAANTNNN
+121 ANNND
-136 LASNNNTLNV
+136 AVSNNTTLNV
-146 PNNTDN
+146 PNKTNEN
-152 NDSARHLT
+152 GSGGHLT

-180 AEEASNRPKK
+180 AEPASNRPKK
-190 RSRRAAPTDP
+190 RSKRAAPADP

-206 PTATPADPTAGNG
+206 PAAAAAGNG
-219 SAPVAITAPYTPTTD
+219 GAPVAITAPYTPTTD
-234 PNANNIGQNAPNEV
+234 PNANNAGQNAPNEV
-248 LSFDDNNIRP
+248 LSFDDNGIRP
-258 STNRSVPTVTV
+258 STNRSVPSVTV
-269 VDNLPGY
+269 VDNLPGF

-287 SHAMVRTSMFDSGD
+287 SHAMVRTSMFDSAD

-310 VIALGRIRGNDT
+310 VIALGRI
-322 NDHGDFNGI
+322 
-331 EKTLTVNPNSEL
+331 K
-343 IFEFNTMTT
+343 
-352 KNYQAQGNVIALGRI
+352 
-367 RGNDTNDHGDFNGIE
+367 GNDTNDHGDFNGIE

-403 NYQGMTNLIIKN
+403 NYQGVTNLIIKN

-421 IGEKVVAYGPIWRL
+421 IAEKSVAYGPIWRL
-435 LKVPENVSH
+435 FKVPENVSH

-517 SFNTDDFVYKIQLP
+517 SFNTDDFVYQVQLP

-546 SGNSGVDINDMNV
+546 SSNSGVDMNDFNV
-559 TYDAANRIITIKST
+559 TYDAANRVITIKST
-573 GGGTGNSPARL
+573 GGGSGNSPARL

-615 KTYSQDFIN
+615 KTYTQDFIN
-624 SPAESHTVS
+624 SPAESHTVR

-698 DSLANQMQHTLIRSV
+698 DSLTNQMQHTLIRSV
-713 DAENAVNRK
+713 DAENAVNKK
-722 VDDMEDLVN
+722 VDQMEDLVN

-789 PNAKQAIRDKAAKQR
+789 PNAKKAIRDKATKQR
-804 EIINHTPDATQDEIQ
+804 EIINATPDATEDEIQ
-819 DALNQLTTDETD
+819 DALNQLATDETD

-843 DVETA
+843 DVEIA

-858 VAPQVTHK
+858 VVPQVTHK

-911 QINQATTNDDVD
+911 QINQATTNADVD
-923 TAKGDGLNAINPIAP
+923 NAKGDGLNAINPIAP

-976 EKVNAAVAVANTNIL
+976 DKVNAAVTAANTNIL

-1008 GIQAIEPA
+1008 GIQAITPA
-1016 TKVKTDAKNAIDQSA
+1016 TKVKTDAKNAIDKSA
-1031 ETQHNAIFNNN
+1031 ETQHNTIFNNN

-1101 NAVNEKAREAITN
+1101 NVVNDKAREAITN

-1141 NDIGVTSTTA
+1141 TDIGVTSTTA

-1176 ATGVLTDLATAKK
+1176 ATGVLNDLATAKK

-1202 KQVALNQVDQDLA
+1202 KQVALNQVDQELA
-1215 TAINNINQA
+1215 TAINNINKA

-1245 PNIVKKPAALAQTNQ
+1245 PNIVKKPAALAQINQ
-1260 HYSAKL
+1260 HYNAKL
-1266 VEINA
+1266 AEINA
-1271 TPDATDDEKNAAINT
+1271 TPDATNDEKNAAINT
-1286 LNQDR
+1286 LNLDR

-1385 ATTNQAINAIDN
+1385 TTTNQALKAIDN

-1426 LDSTDNEKEVALQ
+1426 LDSTDNEKEVASQ

-1480 IKPAAREKINQKANE
+1480 VKPAAREKINQKANE

-1519 DLVAKAMTNI
+1519 EFVNQAMTDI
-1529 TNDRTN
+1529 TNNRTN
-1535 QQVNDSTNQALDDI
+1535 QQVDDTTSQALDSI

-1570 EAKKHEIE
+1570 EAKKREIE

-1607 QAIANNDV
+1607 QAVTNNDV
-1615 KRVESNGIATL
+1615 KRVETNGIATL
-1626 KGVEPHI
+1626 KGVQPHI
-1633 VVKPEAQEA
+1633 VIKPEAQQA
-1642 IKASADNQVE
+1642 IKASAENQVE
-1652 SIKDTPHATTD
+1652 SIKDTPHATVD

-1670 QINDTLKQGQ
+1670 LISDTLKQAQ
-1680 QDIDNT
+1680 QEIENT
-1686 TQDAAVN
+1686 NQDAAVT

-1711 RKRAALDNIDESN
+1711 RKRAALDSIEEN
-1724 NNQLDAIRN
+1724 NKNQLDAIRN

-1739 DERNVAIAALN
+1739 DERDVAIDTLN
-1750 KIVNAIK
+1750 KIVNTIK

-1764 TNAEVDQT
+1764 TNAEVDRT
-1772 EADGNN
+1772 ETDGND

-1790 PAARQSVSAK
+1790 PAARQSVGVK

-1845 VNQNSIDAQNIIS
+1845 VNQDSINAQNIIS

-1886 ANNEATDEEQNAA
+1886 ANNEATDEEQNIA
-1899 IVQVEKE
+1899 IAQVEKE
-1906 LIKAKQQIAGAVTNA
+1906 LIKAKQQIASAVTNA

-1927 HDGKNEIREIEP
+1927 HDEKNEIREIEP
-1939 VINKK
+1939 VINRK
-1944 ATAREQLT
+1944 ASAREQLT

-1960 AIEANVQATVE
+1960 AIEANIQATVE

-1995 SNAQVDKTATLNL
+1995 SNAQVDKTASLNL

-2034 VTHLVQNYRKVSD
+2034 VTALVQNYRKVSN

-2086 ALGDIEA
+2086 ALSDIEA

-2127 VKALIDQYVADGNR
+2127 VKVLIDQYVADGNR
-2141 MVDEDATL
+2141 MIDEDATL
-2149 NDIKKDTQLII
+2149 NDIKQHTQFIV
-2160 DEILAIKLPAEVI
+2160 DEILAIKLPAEETKV
-2173 KASPKVGQPAPK
+2173 SPKEIQPAPK
-2185 VCTPIKKEDKQE
+2185 VCTPIKKEE
-2197 VRKVVKELPNTG
+2197 THESRKVEKELPNTG
-2209 SEEMDLP
+2209 SEGMDLP
-2216 LKELALITGAAL
+2216 LKEFALITGAAL
-2228 LARRRSKKE
+2228 LARRRTKNE

>member
-54 GNSQNT
+54 GNSPNT
-60 NADTNRDIVNDSQN
+60 NADTNRDIVNGSQN

-87 QALTNHQNVDV
+87 QALTNHQNVGV
-98 ANQVGPAP
+98 ANQVAPAP
-106 IQPSASPAQNNNNSN
+106 IQPSTSSASNNNHSD

-190 RSRRAAPTDP
+190 RSRRAAPADP
-200 NATPAD
+200 N
-206 PTATPADPTAGNG
+206 ATPADPTAGNG
-219 SAPVAITAPYTPTTD
+219 SAPVAITAPFTPTTD

-248 LSFDDNNIRP
+248 LTFDDNNIRP

-310 VIALGRIRGNDT
+310 VIALGRIKGNDT
-322 NDHGDFNGI
+322 NDHGG
-331 EKTLTVNPNSEL
+331 
-343 IFEFNTMTT
+343 
-352 KNYQAQGNVIALGRI
+352 
-367 RGNDTNDHGDFNGIE
+367 FNGIE

-609 NDTLTY
+609 NDILTY
-615 KTYSQDFIN
+615 KTYTQDFIN

-659 DYTFASLDIFNDLKR
+659 DYTFASLDIFNELKR

-698 DSLANQMQHTLIRSV
+698 DSLVNQMQHTLIRSV

-804 EIINHTPDATQDEIQ
+804 EIINNTPDATQDEIQ

-976 EKVNAAVAVANTNIL
+976 EKVNAAVAAANTNIL

-1008 GIQAIEPA
+1008 GIQAIETA

-1101 NAVNEKAREAITN
+1101 NAVNDKAREAITN

-1189 QEINQNTNATTEE
+1189 QEINQNTNATDEE

-1245 PNIVKKPAALAQTNQ
+1245 PNIVKKPTALAQINQ
-1260 HYSAKL
+1260 HYNAKL
-1266 VEINA
+1266 AEINA

-1397 VEAEVV
+1397 VEAKVV

-1426 LDSTDNEKEVALQ
+1426 LDSTDNEKEVALL

-1480 IKPAAREKINQKANE
+1480 VKPAAREKINQKANE

-1549 ALVTPDHIVRAA
+1549 ALVTPDHIVRAT

-1600 RALQNIN
+1600 RALQNID

-1906 LIKAKQQIAGAVTNA
+1906 LIKAKQQIASAVTNA

-1952 TLFNDKKQ
+1952 TLFNDKKL

-1995 SNAQVDKTATLNL
+1995 SNAQVDKTASLNL

-2127 VKALIDQYVADGNR
+2127 VKALIDQYVADGIR
-2141 MVDEDATL
+2141 MIDEDATL
-2149 NDIKKDTQLII
+2149 NDIKQHTQFIV
-2160 DEILAIKLPAEVI
+2160 DEILAIKLPAEATKVL
-2173 KASPKVGQPAPK
+2173 PKVGQPAPK
-2185 VCTPIKKEDKQE
+2185 LCTSIKKVDKQE

-2228 LARRRSKKE
+2228 LARRRNKNE

>member
-39 TTDHNVQGGSNQALP
+39 TTDNNVQSDTNQATP
-54 GNSQNT
+54 VNSQ
-60 NADTNRDIVNDSQN
+60 DTNVANNRGLANSAQN
-74 TPNAHATDNTSTN
+74 TPNQSATTNQSTN
-87 QALTNHQNVDV
+87 QALVNHNNGSI
-98 ANQVGPAP
+98 ANQATPAP
-106 IQPSASPAQNNNNSN
+106 IQPSASPAQNNNHSD
-121 ANSTATEPAANTNNN
+121 ANSTATETVSNANNN
-136 LASNNNTLNV
+136 DVVSNNTTLNV
-146 PNNTDN
+146 PNRTNEN
-152 NDSARHLT
+152 GSGGHLT

-180 AEEASNRPKK
+180 AEQASNRPKK
-190 RSRRAAPTDP
+190 RSRRAAPADP

-206 PTATPADPTAGNG
+206 PAAAAAGNG
-219 SAPVAITAPYTPTTD
+219 GAPVAITAPYTPTTD
-234 PNANNIGQNAPNEV
+234 PNANNAGQNAPNEV
-248 LSFDDNNIRP
+248 LSFDDNGIRP
-258 STNRSVPTVTV
+258 STNRSVPSVTV
-269 VDNLPGY
+269 VDNLPGF

-310 VIALGRIRGNDT
+310 VIALGRIKGNDT

-331 EKTLTVNPNSEL
+331 EKS
-343 IFEFNTMTT
+343 
-352 KNYQAQGNVIALGRI
+352 
-367 RGNDTNDHGDFNGIE
+367 
-382 KTLTVNPNSELI
+382 LTVNPNSELI

-403 NYQGMTNLIIKN
+403 NYQGVTNLIIKN

-421 IGEKVVAYGPIWRL
+421 IAEKSVAYGPIWRL
-435 LKVPENVSH
+435 FKVPENVSH

-517 SFNTDDFVYKIQLP
+517 SFNTDDFVYKVQLP

-546 SGNSGVDINDMNV
+546 SSNSGVDMNDFNV
-559 TYDAANRIITIKST
+559 TYDAANRVITIKST
-573 GGGTGNSPARL
+573 GGGSGNSPARL

-615 KTYSQDFIN
+615 KTYTQDFIN

-659 DYTFASLDIFNDLKR
+659 DYTFASLDIFNGLKR

-698 DSLANQMQHTLIRSV
+698 DSLTNQMQHTLIRSV
-713 DAENAVNRK
+713 DAENAVNKK
-722 VDDMEDLVN
+722 VDQMEDLVN

-789 PNAKQAIRDKAAKQR
+789 PNAKKAIRDKATKQR
-804 EIINHTPDATQDEIQ
+804 EIINATPDATEDEIQ
-819 DALNQLTTDETD
+819 DAINQLATDETD

-858 VAPQVTHK
+858 VVPQVTHK
-866 QAARDAINQA
+866 KAARDAINQA

-911 QINQATTNDDVD
+911 QINQATTNADVD
-923 TAKGDGLNAINPIAP
+923 NAKGDGLNAINPIAP

-976 EKVNAAVAVANTNIL
+976 DKVNAAVTAANTNIL
-991 NANTNADVE
+991 NANTNANVE

-1008 GIQAIEPA
+1008 GIQAITPA
-1016 TKVKTDAKNAIDQSA
+1016 TKVKTDAKNAIDKSA
-1031 ETQHNAIFNNN
+1031 ETQHNTIFNNN

-1101 NAVNEKAREAITN
+1101 NAVNDKAREAITN

-1141 NDIGVTSTTA
+1141 TDIGVTSTTA

-1176 ATGVLTDLATAKK
+1176 ATGVLNDLATAKK

-1202 KQVALNQVDQDLA
+1202 KQVALNQVDQELA
-1215 TAINNINQA
+1215 RAINNINQA

-1245 PNIVKKPAALAQTNQ
+1245 PNIVKKPAALAQINQ
-1260 HYSAKL
+1260 HYNAKL
-1266 VEINA
+1266 AEINA
-1271 TPDATDDEKNAAINT
+1271 TPDATNDEKNAAINT

-1297 IKQANTNAEVDQ
+1297 VKQANTNAEVDQ

-1385 ATTNQAINAIDN
+1385 ATTNQAVNAIDN
-1397 VEAEVV
+1397 VETEVV

-1426 LDSTDNEKEVALQ
+1426 LDSTDNEKEVASQ
-1439 ALAKEKEKALAAID
+1439 ALTKEKEKALAAID

-1480 IKPAAREKINQKANE
+1480 VKPAAREKINQKANE
-1495 LRAQINQDKEAT
+1495 LRAKINQDKEAT
-1507 AEERQAALDKIN
+1507 AEERQVALDKIN
-1519 DLVAKAMTNI
+1519 EFVNQAMTDI
-1529 TNDRTN
+1529 TNNRTN
-1535 QQVNDSTNQALDDI
+1535 QQVDDTTSQALDSI
-1549 ALVTPDHIVRAA
+1549 ALVTPEHIVRAG

-1570 EAKKHEIE
+1570 EAKKQEIE

-1600 RALQNIN
+1600 LALQNIN
-1607 QAIANNDV
+1607 QAVTNNDV
-1615 KRVESNGIATL
+1615 KRVETNGIATL
-1626 KGVEPHI
+1626 KGVQPHI
-1633 VVKPEAQEA
+1633 VIKPEAQQA
-1642 IKASADNQVE
+1642 IKASAENQVE
-1652 SIKDTPHATTD
+1652 SIKDTPHATVD

-1670 QINDTLKQGQ
+1670 LISDTLKKAQ
-1680 QDIDNT
+1680 QEIENT
-1686 TQDAAVN
+1686 NQDAAVT

-1739 DERNVAIAALN
+1739 DERNVAIDALN

-1800 AEAQNALIDQSDL
+1800 DEAQNALIDQSDL

-1899 IVQVEKE
+1899 IAQVEKE
-1906 LIKAKQQIAGAVTNA
+1906 LIKAKQQIASAVTNA

-1939 VINKK
+1939 VINRK
-1944 ATAREQLT
+1944 ASAREQLT
-1952 TLFNDKKQ
+1952 TLLNDKKQ
-1960 AIEANVQATVE
+1960 AIEANIQATVE

-1995 SNAQVDKTATLNL
+1995 SNAQVDKTASLNL

-2127 VKALIDQYVADGNR
+2127 VKALIDQYVTDGNR
-2141 MVDEDATL
+2141 MIDEDATL
-2149 NDIKKDTQLII
+2149 NDIKQHTQFIV
-2160 DEILAIKLPAEVI
+2160 DEILAIKLPAEATKV
-2173 KASPKVGQPAPK
+2173 SPKVGQPAPK

-2197 VRKVVKELPNTG
+2197 VSKVEKELPNTG

-2228 LARRRSKKE
+2228 LARRRTKNE

>member
-39 TTDHNVQGGSNQALP
+39 TTDNNVQSDTNQATP
-54 GNSQNT
+54 VNSQ
-60 NADTNRDIVNDSQN
+60 DTNVANNRGLANSAQN
-74 TPNAHATDNTSTN
+74 TPNQSATTNQSTN
-87 QALTNHQNVDV
+87 QALVNHNNGSI
-98 ANQVGPAP
+98 ANQATPTSV
-106 IQPSASPAQNNNNSN
+106 QSSTPSAQNNNHTDGNTTATETVSN
-121 ANSTATEPAANTNNN
+121 ANNKDVV
-136 LASNNNTLNV
+136 SNNTTLNV
-146 PNNTDN
+146 PNKTNEN
-152 NDSARHLT
+152 GSGGHLT

-180 AEEASNRPKK
+180 AEQASNRPKK
-190 RSRRAAPTDP
+190 RSRRAAPADP

-206 PTATPADPTAGNG
+206 PAAAAAGNG
-219 SAPVAITAPYTPTTD
+219 GAPVAITAPYTPTTD
-234 PNANNIGQNAPNEV
+234 PNANNAGQNAPNEV
-248 LSFDDNNIRP
+248 LSFDDNGIRP
-258 STNRSVPTVTV
+258 STNRSVPSVTV
-269 VDNLPGY
+269 VDNLPGF

-310 VIALGRIRGNDT
+310 VIALGRIKGNDT

-331 EKTLTVNPNSEL
+331 EKS
-343 IFEFNTMTT
+343 
-352 KNYQAQGNVIALGRI
+352 
-367 RGNDTNDHGDFNGIE
+367 
-382 KTLTVNPNSELI
+382 LTVNPNSELI

-403 NYQGMTNLIIKN
+403 NYQGVTNLIIKN

-421 IGEKVVAYGPIWRL
+421 IAEKSVAYGPIWRL
-435 LKVPENVSH
+435 FKVPENVSH

-517 SFNTDDFVYKIQLP
+517 SFNTDDFVYKVQLP

-546 SGNSGVDINDMNV
+546 SSNSGVDMNDFNV
-559 TYDAANRIITIKST
+559 TYDAANRVITIKST
-573 GGGTGNSPARL
+573 GGGSGNSPARL

-615 KTYSQDFIN
+615 KTYTQDFIN

-698 DSLANQMQHTLIRSV
+698 DSLTNQMQHTLIRSV
-713 DAENAVNRK
+713 DAENAVNKK
-722 VDDMEDLVN
+722 VDQMEDLVN

-789 PNAKQAIRDKAAKQR
+789 PNAKKAIRDKATKQR
-804 EIINHTPDATQDEIQ
+804 EIINATPDATEDEIQ
-819 DALNQLTTDETD
+819 DALNQLATDETD

-843 DVETA
+843 DVEIA

-858 VAPQVTHK
+858 VVPQVTHK

-911 QINQATTNDDVD
+911 QINQATTNADVD
-923 TAKGDGLNAINPIAP
+923 NAKGDGLNAINPIAP

-976 EKVNAAVAVANTNIL
+976 DKVNAAVTAANTNIL

-1008 GIQAIEPA
+1008 GIQAITPA
-1016 TKVKTDAKNAIDQSA
+1016 TKVKTDAKNAIDKSA
-1031 ETQHNAIFNNN
+1031 ETQHNTIFNNN

-1101 NAVNEKAREAITN
+1101 NAVNDKAREAITN

-1141 NDIGVTSTTA
+1141 TDIGVTSTTA

-1176 ATGVLTDLATAKK
+1176 ATGVLNDLATAKK

-1202 KQVALNQVDQDLA
+1202 KQVALNQVDQELA

-1245 PNIVKKPAALAQTNQ
+1245 PNIVKKPAALAQINQ
-1260 HYSAKL
+1260 HYNAKL
-1266 VEINA
+1266 AEINA
-1271 TPDATDDEKNAAINT
+1271 TPDATNDEKNAAINT

-1367 KDQAFNQ
+1367 KDQAINQ

-1385 ATTNQAINAIDN
+1385 TTTNQAVNAIDN

-1426 LDSTDNEKEVALQ
+1426 LDSTDNEKEVASQ

-1480 IKPAAREKINQKANE
+1480 VKPAAREKINQKANE
-1495 LRAQINQDKEAT
+1495 LRAKINQDKEAT
-1507 AEERQAALDKIN
+1507 AEERQVALDKIN
-1519 DLVAKAMTNI
+1519 EFVNQAMTDI
-1529 TNDRTN
+1529 TNNRTN
-1535 QQVNDSTNQALDDI
+1535 QQVDDTTSQALDSI
-1549 ALVTPDHIVRAA
+1549 ALVAPEHIVRAA

-1570 EAKKHEIE
+1570 EAKKQEIE

-1600 RALQNIN
+1600 LALQNIN
-1607 QAIANNDV
+1607 QAVTNNDV
-1615 KRVESNGIATL
+1615 KRVETNGIATL
-1626 KGVEPHI
+1626 KGVQPHI
-1633 VVKPEAQEA
+1633 VIKPEAQQA
-1642 IKASADNQVE
+1642 IKATAENQVE
-1652 SIKDTPHATTD
+1652 SIKDTPHATVD

-1670 QINDTLKQGQ
+1670 LISDTLKQAQ
-1680 QDIDNT
+1680 QEIENT
-1686 TQDAAVN
+1686 NQDAAVT

-1711 RKRAALDNIDESN
+1711 RKRAALDSIEEN
-1724 NNQLDAIRN
+1724 NKNQLDAIRN

-1739 DERNVAIAALN
+1739 DERDVAIDTLN
-1750 KIVNAIK
+1750 KIVNTIK

-1764 TNAEVDQT
+1764 TNAEVDRT
-1772 EADGNN
+1772 ETDGND

-1790 PAARQSVSAK
+1790 PAARQSVGVK

-1845 VNQNSIDAQNIIS
+1845 VNQDSIDAQNIIS

-1886 ANNEATDEEQNAA
+1886 ANNEATDEEQNIA
-1899 IVQVEKE
+1899 IAQVEKE
-1906 LIKAKQQIAGAVTNA
+1906 LIKAKQQIASAVTNA

-1927 HDGKNEIREIEP
+1927 HDEKNEIREIEP
-1939 VINKK
+1939 VINRK
-1944 ATAREQLT
+1944 ASAREQLT

-1960 AIEANVQATVE
+1960 AIEANIQATVE

-1995 SNAQVDKTATLNL
+1995 SNAQVDKTASLNL
-2008 QTIHDLDVHPIKK
+2008 QTIHDLDEHPIKK

-2034 VTHLVQNYRKVSD
+2034 VTALVQNYRKVSN

-2086 ALGDIEA
+2086 ALSDIEA

-2127 VKALIDQYVADGNR
+2127 VKVLIDQYVADGNR
-2141 MVDEDATL
+2141 MIDEDATL
-2149 NDIKKDTQLII
+2149 NDIKQHTQFIV
-2160 DEILAIKLPAEVI
+2160 DEILAIKLPAEATKV
-2173 KASPKVGQPAPK
+2173 SPKEIQPAPK
-2185 VCTPIKKEDKQE
+2185 VCTPIKKEE
-2197 VRKVVKELPNTG
+2197 THESRKVEKELPNTG
-2209 SEEMDLP
+2209 SEGMDLP
-2216 LKELALITGAAL
+2216 LKEFALITGAAL
-2228 LARRRSKKE
+2228 LARRRTKNE

>member
-39 TTDHNVQGGSNQALP
+39 TTDNNVQSDTNQATP
-54 GNSQNT
+54 VNSQDKDVAN
-60 NADTNRDIVNDSQN
+60 NRGLANSAQN
-74 TPNAHATDNTSTN
+74 TPNQSATTNQATN
-87 QALTNHQNVDV
+87 QALVNHNNGSIV
-98 ANQVGPAP
+98 NQATPTSV
-106 IQPSASPAQNNNNSN
+106 QSSTPSAQNNNHTDGNTTATETVSN
-121 ANSTATEPAANTNNN
+121 ANNND
-136 LASNNNTLNV
+136 AVSNNTTLNV
-146 PNNTDN
+146 PNKTNEN
-152 NDSARHLT
+152 GSGGHLT

-180 AEEASNRPKK
+180 AEPASNRPKK
-190 RSRRAAPTDP
+190 RSRRAAPADP

-206 PTATPADPTAGNG
+206 PAAAAAGNG
-219 SAPVAITAPYTPTTD
+219 GAPVAITAPYTPTTD
-234 PNANNIGQNAPNEV
+234 PNANNAGQNAPNEV
-248 LSFDDNNIRP
+248 LSFDDNGIRP
-258 STNRSVPTVTV
+258 STNRSVPSVTV
-269 VDNLPGY
+269 VDNLPGF

-301 AKNYQAQGN
+301 NKNYQAQGN
-310 VIALGRIRGNDT
+310 VIALGRINGTDT

-352 KNYQAQGNVIALGRI
+352 KNGQGATNV
-367 RGNDTNDHGDFNGIE
+367 
-382 KTLTVNPNSELI
+382 
-394 FEFNTMTTK
+394 
-403 NYQGMTNLIIKN
+403 IIKN
-415 ADNDTV
+415 ADTNDT
-421 IGEKVVAYGPIWRL
+421 IAEKTVEGGPTLRL
-435 LKVPENVSH
+435 FKVPDNVRN
-444 LKIQFVPKNDAI
+444 LKIQFVSKNDAI
-456 TDARGIYQLR
+456 TDARGIYQLK
-466 DGYKYYDFVDSIGLH
+466 DGYKYYSFVDSIGLH

-511 NGNFGA
+511 NGNSGA
-517 SFNTDDFVYKIQLP
+517 SLDTDEFVYKIQLP

-546 SGNSGVDINDMNV
+546 SNNSGVDVNDMNV
-559 TYDAANRIITIKST
+559 TYDAANRVITIKST
-573 GGGTGNSPARL
+573 GGGTTNSPARL

-615 KTYSQDFIN
+615 KTYTQDFIN
-624 SPAESHTVS
+624 SAAESHTVS

-659 DYTFASLDIFNDLKR
+659 DYTFASLDIFNDLKK
-674 RAQTILDE
+674 RAQTILAE

-698 DSLANQMQHTLIRSV
+698 DTLTNQMQHTLIRSV
-713 DAENAVNRK
+713 DAENAVNQK
-722 VDDMEDLVN
+722 ADQMEDLVN

-744 IQVIEEHKNE
+744 IQVIEEHKGN
-754 IIGNIGDQT
+754 IIGDIGDQT

-789 PNAKQAIRDKAAKQR
+789 PNAKKAIRDKATKQR
-804 EIINHTPDATQDEIQ
+804 EIINATPDATEDEIQ
-819 DALNQLTTDETD
+819 DAINQLATDETD

-858 VAPQVTHK
+858 VVPQVTHK
-866 QAARDAINQA
+866 KAARDAINQA

-911 QINQATTNDDVD
+911 QINQATTNADVD
-923 TAKGDGLNAINPIAP
+923 NAKGDGLNAINPIAP

-976 EKVNAAVAVANTNIL
+976 DKVNAAVTAANTNIL

-1008 GIQAIEPA
+1008 GIQAITPA
-1016 TKVKTDAKNAIDQSA
+1016 TKVKTDAKNAIDKSA
-1031 ETQHNAIFNNN
+1031 ETQHNTIFNNN

-1078 AKDQGTQNIVVIQ
+1078 AKDQGMQNIVVIQ

-1101 NAVNEKAREAITN
+1101 NTVNEKAREAITN

-1120 ATREEKQEAINRVN
+1120 ATREEKQEAIDRVN
-1134 TLKNRAL
+1134 ALKNRAL
-1141 NDIGVTSTTA
+1141 TDIGVTSTTA

-1176 ATGVLTDLATAKK
+1176 ATGVLNDLATAKK

-1202 KQVALNQVDQDLA
+1202 KQMALNQVDQDLA

-1224 DTNAEV
+1224 DTNTEV

-1236 GTKAINAIQ
+1236 GAQAINAIQ
-1245 PNIVKKPAALAQTNQ
+1245 PNIVKKPAALAQINQ
-1260 HYSAKL
+1260 HYNAKL
-1266 VEINA
+1266 AEINA

-1297 IKQANTNAEVDQ
+1297 VKQANTNNEVDQ
-1309 AATVAENNIDA
+1309 AATTAENNIDA

-1385 ATTNQAINAIDN
+1385 TTTNQALNAIDN

-1426 LDSTDNEKEVALQ
+1426 LDSTDNEKEVASQ

-1480 IKPAAREKINQKANE
+1480 VKPAAREKINQKANE
-1495 LRAQINQDKEAT
+1495 LRAKINQDKEAT
-1507 AEERQAALDKIN
+1507 AEERQVALDKIN
-1519 DLVAKAMTNI
+1519 EFVNQAMTDI
-1529 TNDRTN
+1529 TNNRTN
-1535 QQVNDSTNQALDDI
+1535 QQVDDTTSQALDSI
-1549 ALVTPDHIVRAA
+1549 ALVAPEHIVRAA

-1570 EAKKHEIE
+1570 EAKKQEIE

-1600 RALQNIN
+1600 LALQNIN
-1607 QAIANNDV
+1607 QAVTNNDV
-1615 KRVESNGIATL
+1615 KRVETNGIATL
-1626 KGVEPHI
+1626 KGVQPHI
-1633 VVKPEAQEA
+1633 VIKPEAQQA
-1642 IKASADNQVE
+1642 IKASAENQVE
-1652 SIKDTPHATTD
+1652 SIKDTPHATVD

-1670 QINDTLKQGQ
+1670 LISDTLKQAQ
-1680 QDIDNT
+1680 QEIENT
-1686 TQDAAVN
+1686 NQDAAVT

-1711 RKRAALDNIDESN
+1711 RKRAALDSIEEN
-1724 NNQLDAIRN
+1724 NKNQLDAIRN

-1739 DERNVAIAALN
+1739 DERDVAIDTLN
-1750 KIVNAIK
+1750 KIVNTIK

-1764 TNAEVDQT
+1764 TNAEVDRT
-1772 EADGNN
+1772 ETDGND

-1790 PAARQSVSAK
+1790 PAARQSVGVK

-1845 VNQNSIDAQNIIS
+1845 VNQDSINAQNIIS

-1886 ANNEATDEEQNAA
+1886 VNNEATDEEQNIA
-1899 IVQVEKE
+1899 IAQVEKE
-1906 LIKAKQQIAGAVTNA
+1906 LIKAKQQIASAVTNA

-1927 HDGKNEIREIEP
+1927 HDEKNEIREIEP
-1939 VINKK
+1939 VINRK
-1944 ATAREQLT
+1944 ASAREQLT

-1960 AIEANVQATVE
+1960 AIEANFQATVE

-1995 SNAQVDKTATLNL
+1995 SNAQVDKTASLNL

-2034 VTHLVQNYRKVSD
+2034 VTALVQNYRKVSD

-2141 MVDEDATL
+2141 MIDEDATL
-2149 NDIKKDTQLII
+2149 NDIKQHTQFIV
-2160 DEILAIKLPAEVI
+2160 DEILAIKLPAEAMKV
-2173 KASPKVGQPAPK
+2173 SPKVIQPAPK
-2185 VCTPIKKEDKQE
+2185 VCTPIKKEE
-2197 VRKVVKELPNTG
+2197 THESRKVEKELPNTG
-2209 SEEMDLP
+2209 SEGMDLP
-2216 LKELALITGAAL
+2216 LKEFALITGAAL
-2228 LARRRSKKE
+2228 LARRRTKNE

>member
-39 TTDHNVQGGSNQALP
+39 TTDNNVQSDTNQATP
-54 GNSQNT
+54 VNSQDKDVAN
-60 NADTNRDIVNDSQN
+60 NRGLANSAQN
-74 TPNAHATDNTSTN
+74 TPNQSATTNQATN
-87 QALTNHQNVDV
+87 QALVNHNNGSIV
-98 ANQVGPAP
+98 NQATPTSV
-106 IQPSASPAQNNNNSN
+106 QSSTPSAQNNNHTDGNTTATETVSN
-121 ANSTATEPAANTNNN
+121 ANNNDV
-136 LASNNNTLNV
+136 ASNNTTLNV
-146 PNNTDN
+146 PNKTNEN
-152 NDSARHLT
+152 GSGGHLT

-180 AEEASNRPKK
+180 AEPASNRPKK
-190 RSRRAAPTDP
+190 RSRRAAPADP

-206 PTATPADPTAGNG
+206 PGAAAAGNG
-219 SAPVAITAPYTPTTD
+219 GAPVAITAPYTPTTD
-234 PNANNIGQNAPNEV
+234 PNANNAGQNAPNEV
-248 LSFDDNNIRP
+248 LSFDDNSIRP
-258 STNRSVPTVTV
+258 STNRSVPSVTV
-269 VDNLPGY
+269 VDNLPGF
-276 TLINGGKVGVF
+276 TLINGGKVGVL
-287 SHAMVRTSMFDSGD
+287 SHAMVRTSMFEAGS
-301 AKNYQAQGN
+301 NRTYQAQGN
-310 VIALGRIRGNDT
+310 VLALGRISGTDASN
-322 NDHGDFNGI
+322 HGDFNGI
-331 EKTLTVNPNSEL
+331 EKSLTVNPNSEL
-343 IFEFNTMTT
+343 IFEFNTMPT
-352 KNYQAQGNVIALGRI
+352 KNGQGATNV
-367 RGNDTNDHGDFNGIE
+367 
-382 KTLTVNPNSELI
+382 
-394 FEFNTMTTK
+394 
-403 NYQGMTNLIIKN
+403 IIKN
-415 ADNDTV
+415 ADTNDT
-421 IGEKVVAYGPIWRL
+421 IAEKTVEGGPTLRL
-435 LKVPENVSH
+435 FKVPDNVRN

-456 TDARGIYQLR
+456 TDARGIYQLK
-466 DGYKYYDFVDSIGLH
+466 DGYKYYSFVDSIGLH

-511 NGNFGA
+511 NGNSGA
-517 SFNTDDFVYKIQLP
+517 SLDTDEFVYKIQLP

-546 SGNSGVDINDMNV
+546 SNNSGVDVNDMNV
-559 TYDAANRIITIKST
+559 TYDAANRVITIKST
-573 GGGTGNSPARL
+573 GGGTTNSPARL

-615 KTYSQDFIN
+615 KTYTQDFIN
-624 SPAESHTVS
+624 SAAESHTVS

-659 DYTFASLDIFNDLKR
+659 DYTFASLDIFNDLKK
-674 RAQTILDE
+674 RAQTILAE

-698 DSLANQMQHTLIRSV
+698 DTLTNQMQHTLIRSV
-713 DAENAVNRK
+713 DAENAVNQK
-722 VDDMEDLVN
+722 ADQMEDLVN

-744 IQVIEEHKNE
+744 IQVIEEHKGN
-754 IIGNIGDQT
+754 IIGDIGDQT

-789 PNAKQAIRDKAAKQR
+789 PNAKKAIRDKATKQR
-804 EIINHTPDATQDEIQ
+804 EIINATPDATEDEIQ
-819 DALNQLTTDETD
+819 DAINQLATDETD

-848 KNNGINTIGA
+848 KNNGINTIGS
-858 VAPQVTHK
+858 VVPQVTHK

-896 AALNELTQATNHALE
+896 AALNELTQAT
-911 QINQATTNDDVD
+911 TNADVD
-923 TAKGDGLNAINPIAP
+923 NAKGDGLNAINPIAP

-976 EKVNAAVAVANTNIL
+976 DKVNAAVTAANTNIL
-991 NANTNADVE
+991 NANTNAEVE

-1008 GIQAIEPA
+1008 GIQAITPA
-1016 TKVKTDAKNAIDQSA
+1016 TKVKTDAKNAIDKSA
-1031 ETQHNAIFNNN
+1031 ETQHNTIFNNN

-1101 NAVNEKAREAITN
+1101 NVVNDKAREAITN

-1141 NDIGVTSTTA
+1141 TDIGVTSTTA

-1176 ATGVLTDLATAKK
+1176 ATGVLNDLATAKN

-1202 KQVALNQVDQDLA
+1202 KQVALNQVDQELA

-1245 PNIVKKPAALAQTNQ
+1245 PNIVKKPAALAQINQ
-1260 HYSAKL
+1260 HYNAKL
-1266 VEINA
+1266 AEINA
-1271 TPDATDDEKNAAINT
+1271 TPDATNDEKNAAINT

-1385 ATTNQAINAIDN
+1385 TTTNQALNAIDN

-1426 LDSTDNEKEVALQ
+1426 LDSTDNEKEVASQ

-1480 IKPAAREKINQKANE
+1480 VKPAAREKINQKANE
-1495 LRAQINQDKEAT
+1495 LRAKINQDKEAT
-1507 AEERQAALDKIN
+1507 AEERQVALDKIN
-1519 DLVAKAMTNI
+1519 EFVNQAMTDI
-1529 TNDRTN
+1529 TNNRTN
-1535 QQVNDSTNQALDDI
+1535 QQVDDTTSQALDSI
-1549 ALVTPDHIVRAA
+1549 ALVAPEHIVRAA

-1570 EAKKHEIE
+1570 EAKKQEIE

-1587 KQVALNQLANNEK
+1587 KQVALNQLANNK
-1600 RALQNIN
+1600 KLALQNIN
-1607 QAIANNDV
+1607 QAVTNNDV
-1615 KRVESNGIATL
+1615 KRVETNGIATL
-1626 KGVEPHI
+1626 KGVQPHI
-1633 VVKPEAQEA
+1633 VIKPEAQQA
-1642 IKASADNQVE
+1642 IKASAENQVE
-1652 SIKDTPHATTD
+1652 SIKDTPHATVD

-1670 QINDTLKQGQ
+1670 LISDTLKQAQ
-1680 QDIDNT
+1680 QEIENT
-1686 TQDAAVN
+1686 NQDAAVT

-1711 RKRAALDNIDESN
+1711 RKRAALDSIEEN
-1724 NNQLDAIRN
+1724 NKNQLDAIRN

-1739 DERNVAIAALN
+1739 DERDVAIDTLN
-1750 KIVNAIK
+1750 KIVNTIK

-1764 TNAEVDQT
+1764 TNAEVDRT
-1772 EADGNN
+1772 ETDGND

-1790 PAARQSVSAK
+1790 PAARQSVGVK

-1845 VNQNSIDAQNIIS
+1845 VNQDSIDAQNIIS

-1886 ANNEATDEEQNAA
+1886 ANNEATDEEQNIA
-1899 IVQVEKE
+1899 IAQVEKE
-1906 LIKAKQQIAGAVTNA
+1906 LIKAKQQIASAVTNA

-1927 HDGKNEIREIEP
+1927 HDEKNEIREIEP
-1939 VINKK
+1939 VISRK
-1944 ATAREQLT
+1944 ASAREQLT

-1960 AIEANVQATVE
+1960 AIEANIQATVE

-1995 SNAQVDKTATLNL
+1995 SNAQVDKTASLNL

-2034 VTHLVQNYRKVSD
+2034 VTALVQNYRKVSD

-2086 ALGDIEA
+2086 ALSDIEA

-2127 VKALIDQYVADGNR
+2127 VKVLIDQYVADGNR
-2141 MVDEDATL
+2141 MIDEDATL
-2149 NDIKKDTQLII
+2149 NDIKQHTQFIV
-2160 DEILAIKLPAEVI
+2160 DEILAIKLPAEAMKV
-2173 KASPKVGQPAPK
+2173 SPKVIQPAPK
-2185 VCTPIKKEDKQE
+2185 VCTPIKKEE
-2197 VRKVVKELPNTG
+2197 THESRKVEKELPNTG

-2216 LKELALITGAAL
+2216 LKEFALITGAAL
-2228 LARRRSKKE
+2228 LARRRTKNE

>member
-54 GNSQNT
+54 GNSPNT
-60 NADTNRDIVNDSQN
+60 NADTNRDIVNGSQN

-87 QALTNHQNVDV
+87 QALTNHQNVGV
-98 ANQVGPAP
+98 ANQVAPAP
-106 IQPSASPAQNNNNSN
+106 IQPSTSSASNNNHSD

-190 RSRRAAPTDP
+190 RSRRAAPADP
-200 NATPAD
+200 N
-206 PTATPADPTAGNG
+206 ATPADPTAGNG
-219 SAPVAITAPYTPTTD
+219 SAPVAITAPFTPTTD

-248 LSFDDNNIRP
+248 LTFDDNNIRP

-310 VIALGRIRGNDT
+310 VIALGRIKGNDT
-322 NDHGDFNGI
+322 NDHGG
-331 EKTLTVNPNSEL
+331 
-343 IFEFNTMTT
+343 
-352 KNYQAQGNVIALGRI
+352 
-367 RGNDTNDHGDFNGIE
+367 FNGIE

-609 NDTLTY
+609 NDILTY
-615 KTYSQDFIN
+615 KTYTQDFIN

-659 DYTFASLDIFNDLKR
+659 DYTFASLDIFNELKR

-698 DSLANQMQHTLIRSV
+698 DSLVNQMQHTLIRSV

-763 TDDGVTRIKDQGIQ
+763 TDDDVTRIKDQGIQ

-804 EIINHTPDATQDEIQ
+804 EIINNTPDATQDEIQ

-976 EKVNAAVAVANTNIL
+976 EKVNAAVAAANTNIL

-1101 NAVNEKAREAITN
+1101 NAVNDKAREAITN

-1189 QEINQNTNATTEE
+1189 QEINQNTNATDEE

-1245 PNIVKKPAALAQTNQ
+1245 PNIVKKPTALAQINQ
-1260 HYSAKL
+1260 HYNAKL
-1266 VEINA
+1266 AEINA

-1367 KDQAFNQ
+1367 KDQGFNQ

-1397 VEAEVV
+1397 VEAKVV

-1426 LDSTDNEKEVALQ
+1426 LDSTDNEKEVALL

-1480 IKPAAREKINQKANE
+1480 VKPAAREKINQKANE

-1549 ALVTPDHIVRAA
+1549 ALVTPDHIVRAT

-1600 RALQNIN
+1600 RALQNID

-1906 LIKAKQQIAGAVTNA
+1906 LIKAKQQIASAVTNA

-1952 TLFNDKKQ
+1952 TLFNDKKL

-1995 SNAQVDKTATLNL
+1995 SNAQVDKTASLNL

-2127 VKALIDQYVADGNR
+2127 VKALIDQYVADGIR
-2141 MVDEDATL
+2141 MIDEDATL
-2149 NDIKKDTQLII
+2149 NDIKQHTQFIV
-2160 DEILAIKLPAEVI
+2160 DEILAIKLPAEATKVL
-2173 KASPKVGQPAPK
+2173 PKVGQPAPK
-2185 VCTPIKKEDKQE
+2185 LCTSIKKVDKQE

-2228 LARRRSKKE
+2228 LARRRNKNE

>member
-54 GNSQNT
+54 GNSPNT
-60 NADTNRDIVNDSQN
+60 NADTNRDIVNGSQN

-87 QALTNHQNVDV
+87 QALTNHQNVGV
-98 ANQVGPAP
+98 ANQVAPAP
-106 IQPSASPAQNNNNSN
+106 IQPSTSSASNNNHSD

-190 RSRRAAPTDP
+190 RSRRAAPADP
-200 NATPAD
+200 N
-206 PTATPADPTAGNG
+206 ATPADPTAGNG
-219 SAPVAITAPYTPTTD
+219 SAPVAITAPFTPTTD

-248 LSFDDNNIRP
+248 LTFDDNNIRP

-310 VIALGRIRGNDT
+310 VIALGRIKGNDT
-322 NDHGDFNGI
+322 NDHGG
-331 EKTLTVNPNSEL
+331 
-343 IFEFNTMTT
+343 
-352 KNYQAQGNVIALGRI
+352 
-367 RGNDTNDHGDFNGIE
+367 FNGIE

-609 NDTLTY
+609 NDILTY
-615 KTYSQDFIN
+615 KTYTQDFIN

-646 ALQAEVDRRIQQA
+646 VLQAEVDRRIQQA
-659 DYTFASLDIFNDLKR
+659 DYTFASLDIFNELKR

-698 DSLANQMQHTLIRSV
+698 DSLVNQMQHTLIRSV

-789 PNAKQAIRDKAAKQR
+789 TNAKQAIRDKAAKQR
-804 EIINHTPDATQDEIQ
+804 EIINNTPDATQDEIQ

-976 EKVNAAVAVANTNIL
+976 EKVNAAVAAANTNIL

-1101 NAVNEKAREAITN
+1101 NAVNDKAREAITN

-1189 QEINQNTNATTEE
+1189 QEINQNTNATDEE

-1245 PNIVKKPAALAQTNQ
+1245 PNIVKKPTALAQINQ
-1260 HYSAKL
+1260 HYNAKL
-1266 VEINA
+1266 AEINA

-1397 VEAEVV
+1397 VEAKVV

-1426 LDSTDNEKEVALQ
+1426 LDSTDNEKEVALL

-1480 IKPAAREKINQKANE
+1480 VKPAAREKINQKANE

-1549 ALVTPDHIVRAA
+1549 ALVTPDYIVRAT

-1600 RALQNIN
+1600 RALQNID

-1906 LIKAKQQIAGAVTNA
+1906 LIKAKQQIASAVTNA

-1952 TLFNDKKQ
+1952 TLFNDKKL

-1995 SNAQVDKTATLNL
+1995 SNAQVDKTASLNL

-2127 VKALIDQYVADGNR
+2127 VKALIDQYVADGIR
-2141 MVDEDATL
+2141 MIDEDATL
-2149 NDIKKDTQLII
+2149 NDIKQHTQFIV
-2160 DEILAIKLPAEVI
+2160 DEILAIKLPAEATKVL
-2173 KASPKVGQPAPK
+2173 PKVGQPAPK
-2185 VCTPIKKEDKQE
+2185 LCTSIKKVDKQE

-2228 LARRRSKKE
+2228 LARRRNKNE

>member
-39 TTDHNVQGGSNQALP
+39 TTDNNVQSDTNQATP
-54 GNSQNT
+54 VNSQDKDVANNRGLANSAQNIPNQSATT
-60 NADTNRDIVNDSQN
+60 NQA
-74 TPNAHATDNTSTN
+74 TN
-87 QALTNHQNVDV
+87 QALVNHNNGSIV
-98 ANQVGPAP
+98 NQATPTSV
-106 IQPSASPAQNNNNSN
+106 QSSTPSAQNNNHTDGNTTATETVSN
-121 ANSTATEPAANTNNN
+121 ANNND
-136 LASNNNTLNV
+136 AVSNNTTLNV
-146 PNNTDN
+146 PNKTNEN
-152 NDSARHLT
+152 GSGGHLT

-180 AEEASNRPKK
+180 AEPASNRPKK
-190 RSRRAAPTDP
+190 RSRRAAPADP

-206 PTATPADPTAGNG
+206 PAAAAAGNG
-219 SAPVAITAPYTPTTD
+219 GAPVAITAPYTPTTD
-234 PNANNIGQNAPNEV
+234 PNANNAGQNAPNEV
-248 LSFDDNNIRP
+248 LSFDDNGIRP
-258 STNRSVPTVTV
+258 STNRSVPSVTV
-269 VDNLPGY
+269 VDNLPGF

-287 SHAMVRTSMFDSGD
+287 SHAMVRTSMFDSAD

-310 VIALGRIRGNDT
+310 VIALGRI
-322 NDHGDFNGI
+322 
-331 EKTLTVNPNSEL
+331 K
-343 IFEFNTMTT
+343 
-352 KNYQAQGNVIALGRI
+352 
-367 RGNDTNDHGDFNGIE
+367 GNDTNDHGDFNGIE

-403 NYQGMTNLIIKN
+403 NYQGVTNLIIKN

-421 IGEKVVAYGPIWRL
+421 IAEKSVAYGPIWRL
-435 LKVPENVSH
+435 FKVPENVSH

-517 SFNTDDFVYKIQLP
+517 SFNTDDFVYQVQLP

-546 SGNSGVDINDMNV
+546 SSNSGVDMNDFNV
-559 TYDAANRIITIKST
+559 TYDAANRVITIKST
-573 GGGTGNSPARL
+573 GGGSGNSPARL

-615 KTYSQDFIN
+615 KTYTQDFIN
-624 SPAESHTVS
+624 SAAESHTVS

-659 DYTFASLDIFNDLKR
+659 DYTFASLDIFNDLKK
-674 RAQTILDE
+674 RAQTILAE

-698 DSLANQMQHTLIRSV
+698 DTLTNQMQHTLIRSV
-713 DAENAVNRK
+713 DAENAVNQK
-722 VDDMEDLVN
+722 ADQMEDLVN

-744 IQVIEEHKNE
+744 IQVIEEHKGN
-754 IIGNIGDQT
+754 IIGDIGDQT

-789 PNAKQAIRDKAAKQR
+789 PNAKKAIRDKATKQR
-804 EIINHTPDATQDEIQ
+804 EIINATPDATEDEIQ
-819 DALNQLTTDETD
+819 DALNQLATDETD

-848 KNNGINTIGA
+848 KNNGINTIEA
-858 VAPQVTHK
+858 VVPQVTHK
-866 QAARDAINQA
+866 KAARDAINQA

-896 AALNELTQATNHALE
+896 AALNELTQATNYALE
-911 QINQATTNDDVD
+911 QINQATTNADVD
-923 TAKGDGLNAINPIAP
+923 NAKGDGLNAINPIAP

-976 EKVNAAVAVANTNIL
+976 DKVNAAVTAANTNIL
-991 NANTNADVE
+991 NTNTNADVE
-1000 QVKTNAIQ
+1000 QVKTNEIQ
-1008 GIQAIEPA
+1008 GIQAITPA
-1016 TKVKTDAKNAIDQSA
+1016 TKVKTDAKNAIDKSA
-1031 ETQHNAIFNNN
+1031 EKQHNTIFNNN

-1101 NAVNEKAREAITN
+1101 NVVNDKAREAITN

-1141 NDIGVTSTTA
+1141 TDIGVTSTTA
-1151 MVNSIRDD
+1151 MVNSIRDN

-1176 ATGVLTDLATAKK
+1176 ATGVLNDLATAKK

-1202 KQVALNQVDQDLA
+1202 KQVALNQVDQELA

-1245 PNIVKKPAALAQTNQ
+1245 PNIVKKPAALAQINQ
-1260 HYSAKL
+1260 HYNAKL
-1266 VEINA
+1266 AEINA
-1271 TPDATDDEKNAAINT
+1271 TPDATNDEKNAAINT

-1367 KDQAFNQ
+1367 KDQAINQ

-1385 ATTNQAINAIDN
+1385 TTTNQAVNAIDN

-1426 LDSTDNEKEVALQ
+1426 LDSTDNEKEVASQ

-1495 LRAQINQDKEAT
+1495 LRAKINQDKEAT
-1507 AEERQAALDKIN
+1507 AEERQVALDKIN
-1519 DLVAKAMTNI
+1519 EFVNQAMTDI
-1529 TNDRTN
+1529 TNNRTN
-1535 QQVNDSTNQALDDI
+1535 QQVDDTTSQALDSI
-1549 ALVTPDHIVRAA
+1549 ALVAPEHIVRAA

-1570 EAKKHEIE
+1570 ETKKQEIE

-1600 RALQNIN
+1600 LALQNIN
-1607 QAIANNDV
+1607 QAVTNNDV
-1615 KRVESNGIATL
+1615 KRVETNGIATL
-1626 KGVEPHI
+1626 KGVQPHI
-1633 VVKPEAQEA
+1633 VIKPEAQQA
-1642 IKASADNQVE
+1642 IKASAENQVE
-1652 SIKDTPHATTD
+1652 SIKDTPHATVD

-1670 QINDTLKQGQ
+1670 LISDTLKQAQ
-1680 QDIDNT
+1680 QEIENT
-1686 TQDAAVN
+1686 NQDAAVT

-1711 RKRAALDNIDESN
+1711 RKRAALDSIEEN
-1724 NNQLDAIRN
+1724 NKNQLDAIRN

-1739 DERNVAIAALN
+1739 DERDVAIDTLN
-1750 KIVNAIK
+1750 KIVNTIK

-1764 TNAEVDQT
+1764 TNAEVDRT
-1772 EADGNN
+1772 ETDGND

-1790 PAARQSVSAK
+1790 PAARQSVGVK

-1845 VNQNSIDAQNIIS
+1845 VNQDSINAQNIIS
-1858 KIKPATTVKATAL
+1858 KIKPATTVKTTAL

-1886 ANNEATDEEQNAA
+1886 ANNEATDEEQNIA
-1899 IVQVEKE
+1899 IAQVEKE
-1906 LIKAKQQIAGAVTNA
+1906 LIKAKQQIASAVTNA

-1927 HDGKNEIREIEP
+1927 HNEKNEIREIEP
-1939 VINKK
+1939 VINRK
-1944 ATAREQLT
+1944 ASAREQLT

-1960 AIEANVQATVE
+1960 AIEANIQATVE

-1995 SNAQVDKTATLNL
+1995 SNAQVDKTASLNL

-2034 VTHLVQNYRKVSD
+2034 VTTLVQNYRKVSD

-2086 ALGDIEA
+2086 ALSDIEA

-2127 VKALIDQYVADGNR
+2127 VKVLIDQYVADGNR
-2141 MVDEDATL
+2141 MIDEDATL
-2149 NDIKKDTQLII
+2149 NDIKQHTQFIV
-2160 DEILAIKLPAEVI
+2160 DEILAIKLPAEPTKV
-2173 KASPKVGQPAPK
+2173 SPKVIQPAPK
-2185 VCTPIKKEDKQE
+2185 VCTPIKKEE
-2197 VRKVVKELPNTG
+2197 THESRKVEKELPNTG
-2209 SEEMDLP
+2209 SEGMDLP
-2216 LKELALITGAAL
+2216 LKEFALITGAAL
-2228 LARRRSKKE
+2228 LARRRTKNE

>member
-14 YKVGIFST
+14 YKIGIFST

-39 TTDHNVQGGSNQALP
+39 TTDNNVQSDTNQATP
-54 GNSQNT
+54 VNSQDKDVAN
-60 NADTNRDIVNDSQN
+60 NRGLANSAQN
-74 TPNAHATDNTSTN
+74 TPNQSATTNQATN
-87 QALTNHQNVDV
+87 QALVNHNNGSIV
-98 ANQVGPAP
+98 NQATPTSV
-106 IQPSASPAQNNNNSN
+106 QSSTPSAQNNNHTDGNTTATETVSN
-121 ANSTATEPAANTNNN
+121 ANNNDV
-136 LASNNNTLNV
+136 ASNNTTLNV
-146 PNNTDN
+146 PNKTNEN
-152 NDSARHLT
+152 GSGGHLT

-180 AEEASNRPKK
+180 AEPASNRPKK
-190 RSRRAAPTDP
+190 RSRRAAPADP

-206 PTATPADPTAGNG
+206 PGAAAAGNG
-219 SAPVAITAPYTPTTD
+219 GAPVAITAPYTPTTD
-234 PNANNIGQNAPNEV
+234 PNANNAGQNAPNEV
-248 LSFDDNNIRP
+248 LSFDDNSIRP
-258 STNRSVPTVTV
+258 STNRSVPSVTV
-269 VDNLPGY
+269 VDNLPGF
-276 TLINGGKVGVF
+276 TLINGGKVGVL
-287 SHAMVRTSMFDSGD
+287 SHAMVRTSMFEAGS
-301 AKNYQAQGN
+301 NRTYQAQGN
-310 VIALGRIRGNDT
+310 VLALGRISGTDASN
-322 NDHGDFNGI
+322 HGDFNGI
-331 EKTLTVNPNSEL
+331 EKSLTVNPNSEL
-343 IFEFNTMTT
+343 IFEFNTMPT
-352 KNYQAQGNVIALGRI
+352 KNGQGATNV
-367 RGNDTNDHGDFNGIE
+367 
-382 KTLTVNPNSELI
+382 
-394 FEFNTMTTK
+394 
-403 NYQGMTNLIIKN
+403 IIKN
-415 ADNDTV
+415 ADTNDT
-421 IGEKVVAYGPIWRL
+421 IAEKTVEGGPTLRL
-435 LKVPENVSH
+435 FKVPDNVRN

-456 TDARGIYQLR
+456 TDARGIYQLK
-466 DGYKYYDFVDSIGLH
+466 DGYKYYSFVDSIGLH

-511 NGNFGA
+511 NGNSGA
-517 SFNTDDFVYKIQLP
+517 SLDTDEFVYKIQLP

-546 SGNSGVDINDMNV
+546 SNNSGVDVNDMNV
-559 TYDAANRIITIKST
+559 TYDAANRVITIKST
-573 GGGTGNSPARL
+573 GGGTTNSPARL

-615 KTYSQDFIN
+615 KTYTQDFIN
-624 SPAESHTVS
+624 SAAESHTVS

-659 DYTFASLDIFNDLKR
+659 DYTFASLDIFNDLKK
-674 RAQTILDE
+674 RAQTILAE

-698 DSLANQMQHTLIRSV
+698 DSLTNQMQHTLIRSV
-713 DAENAVNRK
+713 DAENAVNQK
-722 VDDMEDLVN
+722 ADQMEDLVN

-744 IQVIEEHKNE
+744 IQVIEEHKGN
-754 IIGNIGDQT
+754 IIGDIGDQT

-789 PNAKQAIRDKAAKQR
+789 PNAKKAIRDKATKQR
-804 EIINHTPDATQDEIQ
+804 EIINATPDATEDEIQ
-819 DALNQLTTDETD
+819 DALNQLATDETD

-858 VAPQVTHK
+858 VVPQVTHK
-866 QAARDAINQA
+866 KAARDAINQA

-911 QINQATTNDDVD
+911 QINQATTNADVD
-923 TAKGDGLNAINPIAP
+923 NAKGDGLNAINPIAP

-976 EKVNAAVAVANTNIL
+976 DKVNAAVTAANTNIL

-1008 GIQAIEPA
+1008 GIQAITPA
-1016 TKVKTDAKNAIDQSA
+1016 TKVKTDAKNAIDKSA
-1031 ETQHNAIFNNN
+1031 ETQHNTIFNNN

-1101 NAVNEKAREAITN
+1101 NVVNDKAREAITN

-1141 NDIGVTSTTA
+1141 TDIGVTSTTA

-1159 AVNQIGAVQPHV
+1159 AVNQISAVQPHV

-1176 ATGVLTDLATAKK
+1176 ATGVLNDLATAKK

-1202 KQVALNQVDQDLA
+1202 KQVALNQVDQELA

-1224 DTNAEV
+1224 DTNEEV

-1245 PNIVKKPAALAQTNQ
+1245 PNIVKKPAALAQINQ
-1260 HYSAKL
+1260 HYNAKL
-1266 VEINA
+1266 AEINA
-1271 TPDATDDEKNAAINT
+1271 TPDATNDEKNAAINT

-1297 IKQANTNAEVDQ
+1297 IKKANTNAEVDQ

-1385 ATTNQAINAIDN
+1385 ATTNQAVNAIDN

-1426 LDSTDNEKEVALQ
+1426 LDSTDNEKEVASQ

-1480 IKPAAREKINQKANE
+1480 VKPAAREKINQKANE
-1495 LRAQINQDKEAT
+1495 LRAKINQDKEAT
-1507 AEERQAALDKIN
+1507 AEERQVALDKIN
-1519 DLVAKAMTNI
+1519 EFVNQAMTDI
-1529 TNDRTN
+1529 TNNRTN
-1535 QQVNDSTNQALDDI
+1535 QQVDDTTSQALDSI
-1549 ALVTPDHIVRAA
+1549 ALVAPEHIVRAA

-1570 EAKKHEIE
+1570 EAKKQEIE

-1600 RALQNIN
+1600 LALQNIN
-1607 QAIANNDV
+1607 QAVTNNDV
-1615 KRVESNGIATL
+1615 KRVETNGIATL
-1626 KGVEPHI
+1626 KGVQPHI
-1633 VVKPEAQEA
+1633 VIKPEAQQA
-1642 IKASADNQVE
+1642 IKASAENQVE
-1652 SIKDTPHATTD
+1652 SIKDTPHATVD

-1670 QINDTLKQGQ
+1670 LISDTLKQAQ
-1680 QDIDNT
+1680 QEIENT
-1686 TQDAAVN
+1686 NQDAAVT

-1711 RKRAALDNIDESN
+1711 RKRAALDSIEEN
-1724 NNQLDAIRN
+1724 NKNQLDAIRN

-1739 DERNVAIAALN
+1739 DERDVAIDTLN
-1750 KIVNAIK
+1750 KIVNTIK

-1764 TNAEVDQT
+1764 TNAEVDRT
-1772 EADGNN
+1772 ETDGND

-1790 PAARQSVSAK
+1790 PAARQSVGVK

-1845 VNQNSIDAQNIIS
+1845 VNQDSINAQNIIS

-1886 ANNEATDEEQNAA
+1886 ANNEATDEEQNIA
-1899 IVQVEKE
+1899 IAQVEKE
-1906 LIKAKQQIAGAVTNA
+1906 LIKAKQQIASAVTNA

-1927 HDGKNEIREIEP
+1927 HNEKNEIREIEP
-1939 VINKK
+1939 VINRK
-1944 ATAREQLT
+1944 ASAREQLT

-1960 AIEANVQATVE
+1960 AIEANIQATVE

-1995 SNAQVDKTATLNL
+1995 SNAQVDKTASLNL

-2034 VTHLVQNYRKVSD
+2034 VTALVQNYRKVSD

-2086 ALGDIEA
+2086 ALSDIEA

-2127 VKALIDQYVADGNR
+2127 VKVLIDQYVADGNR
-2141 MVDEDATL
+2141 MIDEDATL
-2149 NDIKKDTQLII
+2149 NDIKQHTQFIV
-2160 DEILAIKLPAEVI
+2160 DEILAIKLPAEATKV
-2173 KASPKVGQPAPK
+2173 SPKVIQPAPK
-2185 VCTPIKKEDKQE
+2185 VCTPIKKEE
-2197 VRKVVKELPNTG
+2197 THESRKVEKELPNTG
-2209 SEEMDLP
+2209 SEGMDLP
-2216 LKELALITGAAL
+2216 LKEFALITGAAL
-2228 LARRRSKKE
+2228 LARRRTKNE

>member
-39 TTDHNVQGGSNQALP
+39 TTDNNVQSDTNQATP
-54 GNSQNT
+54 VNSQDKDVAN
-60 NADTNRDIVNDSQN
+60 NRGLANSAQN
-74 TPNAHATDNTSTN
+74 TPNQSATTNQATN
-87 QALTNHQNVDV
+87 QALVNHNNGSIV
-98 ANQVGPAP
+98 NQATPTSV
-106 IQPSASPAQNNNNSN
+106 QSSTPSAQNNNHTDGNTTATETVSN
-121 ANSTATEPAANTNNN
+121 ANNNDV
-136 LASNNNTLNV
+136 ASNNTTLNV
-146 PNNTDN
+146 PNKTNEN
-152 NDSARHLT
+152 GSGGHLT

-180 AEEASNRPKK
+180 AEPASNRPKK
-190 RSRRAAPTDP
+190 RSRRAAPADP

-206 PTATPADPTAGNG
+206 PGAAAAGNG
-219 SAPVAITAPYTPTTD
+219 GAPVAITAPYTPTTD
-234 PNANNIGQNAPNEV
+234 PNANNAGQNAPNEV
-248 LSFDDNNIRP
+248 LSFDDNSIRP
-258 STNRSVPTVTV
+258 STNRSVPSVTV
-269 VDNLPGY
+269 VDNLPGF
-276 TLINGGKVGVF
+276 TLINGGKVGVL
-287 SHAMVRTSMFDSGD
+287 SHAMVRTSMFEAGS
-301 AKNYQAQGN
+301 NRTYQAQGN
-310 VIALGRIRGNDT
+310 VLALGRISGTDASN
-322 NDHGDFNGI
+322 HGDFNGI
-331 EKTLTVNPNSEL
+331 EKSLTVNPNSEL
-343 IFEFNTMTT
+343 IFEFNTMPT
-352 KNYQAQGNVIALGRI
+352 KNGQGATNV
-367 RGNDTNDHGDFNGIE
+367 
-382 KTLTVNPNSELI
+382 
-394 FEFNTMTTK
+394 
-403 NYQGMTNLIIKN
+403 IIKN
-415 ADNDTV
+415 ADTNDT
-421 IGEKVVAYGPIWRL
+421 IAEKTVEGGPTLRL
-435 LKVPENVSH
+435 FKVPDNVRN

-456 TDARGIYQLR
+456 TDARGIYQLK
-466 DGYKYYDFVDSIGLH
+466 DGYKYYSFVDSIGLH

-511 NGNFGA
+511 NGNSGA
-517 SFNTDDFVYKIQLP
+517 SLDTDEFVYKIQLP

-546 SGNSGVDINDMNV
+546 SNNSGVDVNDMNV
-559 TYDAANRIITIKST
+559 TYDAANRVITIKST
-573 GGGTGNSPARL
+573 GGGTTNSPARL

-615 KTYSQDFIN
+615 KTYTQDFIN
-624 SPAESHTVS
+624 SAAESHTVS

-659 DYTFASLDIFNDLKR
+659 DYTFASLDIFNDLKK
-674 RAQTILDE
+674 RAQTILAE

-698 DSLANQMQHTLIRSV
+698 DTLTNQMQHTLIRSV
-713 DAENAVNRK
+713 DAENAVNQK
-722 VDDMEDLVN
+722 ADQMEDLVN

-744 IQVIEEHKNE
+744 IQVIEEHKGN
-754 IIGNIGDQT
+754 IIGDIGDQT

-789 PNAKQAIRDKAAKQR
+789 PNAKKAIRDKATKQR
-804 EIINHTPDATQDEIQ
+804 EIINATPDATEDEIQ
-819 DALNQLTTDETD
+819 DAINQLATDETD

-848 KNNGINTIGA
+848 KNNGINTIGS
-858 VAPQVTHK
+858 VVPQVTHK

-911 QINQATTNDDVD
+911 QINQATTNADVD
-923 TAKGDGLNAINPIAP
+923 NAKGDGLNAINPIAP

-976 EKVNAAVAVANTNIL
+976 DKVNAAVTAANTNIL
-991 NANTNADVE
+991 NANTNAEVE
-1000 QVKTNAIQ
+1000 QVKTNVIQ
-1008 GIQAIEPA
+1008 GIQAITPA
-1016 TKVKTDAKNAIDQSA
+1016 TKVKTDAKNAIDKSA
-1031 ETQHNAIFNNN
+1031 ETQHNTIFNNN

-1101 NAVNEKAREAITN
+1101 NVVNDKAREAITN

-1141 NDIGVTSTTA
+1141 TDIGVTSTTA

-1176 ATGVLTDLATAKK
+1176 ATGVLNDLATAKK

-1202 KQVALNQVDQDLA
+1202 KQVALNQVDQELA

-1245 PNIVKKPAALAQTNQ
+1245 PNIVKKPAALAQINQ
-1260 HYSAKL
+1260 HYNAKL
-1266 VEINA
+1266 AEINA
-1271 TPDATDDEKNAAINT
+1271 TPDATNDEKNAAINT

-1385 ATTNQAINAIDN
+1385 TTTNQALNAIDN

-1426 LDSTDNEKEVALQ
+1426 LDSTDNEKEVASQ

-1480 IKPAAREKINQKANE
+1480 VKPAAREKINQKANE
-1495 LRAQINQDKEAT
+1495 LRAKINQDKEAT
-1507 AEERQAALDKIN
+1507 AEERQVALDKIN
-1519 DLVAKAMTNI
+1519 EFVNQAMTDI
-1529 TNDRTN
+1529 TNNRTN
-1535 QQVNDSTNQALDDI
+1535 QQVDDTTSQALDSI
-1549 ALVTPDHIVRAA
+1549 ALVAPEHIVRAA

-1570 EAKKHEIE
+1570 EAKKQEIE

-1587 KQVALNQLANNEK
+1587 KQVALNQLANNK
-1600 RALQNIN
+1600 KLALQNIN
-1607 QAIANNDV
+1607 QAVTNNDV
-1615 KRVESNGIATL
+1615 KRVETNGIATL
-1626 KGVEPHI
+1626 KGVQPHI
-1633 VVKPEAQEA
+1633 VIKPEAQQA
-1642 IKASADNQVE
+1642 IKASAENQVE
-1652 SIKDTPHATTD
+1652 SIKDTPHATVD

-1670 QINDTLKQGQ
+1670 LISDTLKQAQ
-1680 QDIDNT
+1680 QEIENT
-1686 TQDAAVN
+1686 NQDAAVT

-1711 RKRAALDNIDESN
+1711 RKRAALDSIEEN
-1724 NNQLDAIRN
+1724 NKNQLDAIRN

-1739 DERNVAIAALN
+1739 DERDVAIDTLN
-1750 KIVNAIK
+1750 KIVNTIK

-1764 TNAEVDQT
+1764 TNAEVDRT
-1772 EADGNN
+1772 ETDGND

-1790 PAARQSVSAK
+1790 PAARQSVGVK

-1845 VNQNSIDAQNIIS
+1845 VNQDSIDAQNIIS

-1886 ANNEATDEEQNAA
+1886 ANNEATDEEQNIA
-1899 IVQVEKE
+1899 IAQVEKE
-1906 LIKAKQQIAGAVTNA
+1906 LIKAKQQIASAVTNA

-1927 HDGKNEIREIEP
+1927 HDEKNEIREIEP
-1939 VINKK
+1939 VISRK
-1944 ATAREQLT
+1944 ASAREQLT

-1960 AIEANVQATVE
+1960 AIEANIQATVE

-1995 SNAQVDKTATLNL
+1995 SNAQVDKTASLNL

-2034 VTHLVQNYRKVSD
+2034 VTALVQNYRKVSD

-2086 ALGDIEA
+2086 ALSDIEA

-2127 VKALIDQYVADGNR
+2127 VKVLIDQYVADGNR
-2141 MVDEDATL
+2141 MIDEDATL
-2149 NDIKKDTQLII
+2149 NDIKQHTQFIV
-2160 DEILAIKLPAEVI
+2160 DEILAIKLPAEAMKV
-2173 KASPKVGQPAPK
+2173 SPKVIQPAPK
-2185 VCTPIKKEDKQE
+2185 VCTPIKKEE
-2197 VRKVVKELPNTG
+2197 THESRKVEKELPNTG

-2216 LKELALITGAAL
+2216 LKEFALITGAAL
-2228 LARRRSKKE
+2228 LARRRTKNE

>member
-39 TTDHNVQGGSNQALP
+39 TTDNNVQSDTNQATP
-54 GNSQNT
+54 VNSQ
-60 NADTNRDIVNDSQN
+60 DTNVANNRGLANSAQN
-74 TPNAHATDNTSTN
+74 TPNQSATTNQSTN
-87 QALTNHQNVDV
+87 QALVNHNNGSI
-98 ANQVGPAP
+98 ANQATPTSV
-106 IQPSASPAQNNNNSN
+106 QSSTPSAQNNNHTDGNTTATETVSN
-121 ANSTATEPAANTNNN
+121 ANNKDVV
-136 LASNNNTLNV
+136 SNNTTLNV
-146 PNNTDN
+146 PNKTNEN
-152 NDSARHLT
+152 GSGGHLT

-180 AEEASNRPKK
+180 AEQASNRPKK
-190 RSRRAAPTDP
+190 RSRRAAPADP

-206 PTATPADPTAGNG
+206 PAAAAAGNG
-219 SAPVAITAPYTPTTD
+219 GAPVAITAPYTPTTD
-234 PNANNIGQNAPNEV
+234 PNANNAGQNAPNEV
-248 LSFDDNNIRP
+248 LSFDDNGIRP
-258 STNRSVPTVTV
+258 STNRSVPSVTV
-269 VDNLPGY
+269 VDNLPGF

-310 VIALGRIRGNDT
+310 VIALGRIKGNDT

-331 EKTLTVNPNSEL
+331 EKS
-343 IFEFNTMTT
+343 
-352 KNYQAQGNVIALGRI
+352 
-367 RGNDTNDHGDFNGIE
+367 
-382 KTLTVNPNSELI
+382 LTVNPNSELI

-403 NYQGMTNLIIKN
+403 NYQGVTNLIIKN

-421 IGEKVVAYGPIWRL
+421 IAEKSVAYGPIWRL
-435 LKVPENVSH
+435 FKVPENVSH

-517 SFNTDDFVYKIQLP
+517 SFNTDDFVYKVQLP

-546 SGNSGVDINDMNV
+546 SSNSGVDMNDFNV
-559 TYDAANRIITIKST
+559 TYDAANRVITIKST
-573 GGGTGNSPARL
+573 GGGSGNSPARL

-615 KTYSQDFIN
+615 KTYTQDFIN

-698 DSLANQMQHTLIRSV
+698 DSLTNQMQHTLIRSV
-713 DAENAVNRK
+713 DAENAVNKK
-722 VDDMEDLVN
+722 VDQMEDLVN

-789 PNAKQAIRDKAAKQR
+789 PNAKKAIRDKATKQR
-804 EIINHTPDATQDEIQ
+804 EIINATPDATEDEIQ
-819 DALNQLTTDETD
+819 DALNQLATDETD

-843 DVETA
+843 DVEIA

-858 VAPQVTHK
+858 VVPQVTHK

-911 QINQATTNDDVD
+911 QINQATTNADVD
-923 TAKGDGLNAINPIAP
+923 NAKGDGLNAINPIAP

-976 EKVNAAVAVANTNIL
+976 DKVNAAVTAANTNIL

-1008 GIQAIEPA
+1008 GIQAITPA
-1016 TKVKTDAKNAIDQSA
+1016 TKVKTDAKNAIDKSA
-1031 ETQHNAIFNNN
+1031 ETQHNTIFNNN

-1101 NAVNEKAREAITN
+1101 NAVNDKAREAITN

-1141 NDIGVTSTTA
+1141 TDIGVTSTTA

-1176 ATGVLTDLATAKK
+1176 ATGVLNDLATAKK

-1202 KQVALNQVDQDLA
+1202 KQVALNQVDQELA

-1245 PNIVKKPAALAQTNQ
+1245 PNIVKKPAALAQINQ
-1260 HYSAKL
+1260 HYNAKL
-1266 VEINA
+1266 AEINA
-1271 TPDATDDEKNAAINT
+1271 TPDATNDEKNAAINT

-1367 KDQAFNQ
+1367 KDQAINQ

-1385 ATTNQAINAIDN
+1385 TTTNQAVNAIDN

-1426 LDSTDNEKEVALQ
+1426 LDSTDNEKEVASQ

-1480 IKPAAREKINQKANE
+1480 VKPAAREKINQKANE
-1495 LRAQINQDKEAT
+1495 LRAKINQDKEAT
-1507 AEERQAALDKIN
+1507 VEERQVALDKIN
-1519 DLVAKAMTNI
+1519 EFVNQAMTDI
-1529 TNDRTN
+1529 TNNRTN
-1535 QQVNDSTNQALDDI
+1535 QQVDDTTSQALDSI
-1549 ALVTPDHIVRAA
+1549 ALVAPEHIVRAA

-1570 EAKKHEIE
+1570 EAKKQEIE

-1600 RALQNIN
+1600 LALQNIN
-1607 QAIANNDV
+1607 QAVTNNDV
-1615 KRVESNGIATL
+1615 KRVETNGIATL
-1626 KGVEPHI
+1626 KGVQPHI
-1633 VVKPEAQEA
+1633 VIKPEAQQA
-1642 IKASADNQVE
+1642 IKATAENQVE
-1652 SIKDTPHATTD
+1652 SIKDTPHATVD

-1670 QINDTLKQGQ
+1670 LISDTLKQAQ
-1680 QDIDNT
+1680 QEIENT
-1686 TQDAAVN
+1686 NQDAAVT

-1711 RKRAALDNIDESN
+1711 RKRAALDSIEEN
-1724 NNQLDAIRN
+1724 NKNQLDAIRN

-1739 DERNVAIAALN
+1739 DERDVAIDTLN
-1750 KIVNAIK
+1750 KIVNTIK

-1764 TNAEVDQT
+1764 TNAEVDRT
-1772 EADGNN
+1772 ETDGND

-1790 PAARQSVSAK
+1790 PAARQSVGVK

-1845 VNQNSIDAQNIIS
+1845 VNQDSIDAQNIIS

-1886 ANNEATDEEQNAA
+1886 ANNEATDEEQNIA
-1899 IVQVEKE
+1899 IAQVEKE
-1906 LIKAKQQIAGAVTNA
+1906 LIKAKQQIASAVTNA

-1927 HDGKNEIREIEP
+1927 HDEKNEIREIEP
-1939 VINKK
+1939 VINRK
-1944 ATAREQLT
+1944 ASAREQLT

-1960 AIEANVQATVE
+1960 AIEANIQATVE

-1995 SNAQVDKTATLNL
+1995 SNAQVDKTASLNL

-2034 VTHLVQNYRKVSD
+2034 VTALVQNYRKVSN

-2086 ALGDIEA
+2086 ALSDIEA

-2127 VKALIDQYVADGNR
+2127 VKVLIDQYVADGNR
-2141 MVDEDATL
+2141 MIDEDATL
-2149 NDIKKDTQLII
+2149 NDIKQHTQFIV
-2160 DEILAIKLPAEVI
+2160 DEILAIKLPAEATKV
-2173 KASPKVGQPAPK
+2173 SPKEIQPAPK
-2185 VCTPIKKEDKQE
+2185 VCTPIKKEE
-2197 VRKVVKELPNTG
+2197 THESRKVEKELPNTG
-2209 SEEMDLP
+2209 SEGMDLP
-2216 LKELALITGAAL
+2216 LKEFALITGAAL
-2228 LARRRSKKE
+2228 LARRRTKNE

>member
-39 TTDHNVQGGSNQALP
+39 TTDNNVQSDTNQATP
-54 GNSQNT
+54 VNSQDKDVAN
-60 NADTNRDIVNDSQN
+60 NRGLANSAQN
-74 TPNAHATDNTSTN
+74 TPNQSATTNQATN
-87 QALTNHQNVDV
+87 QALVNHNNGSIV
-98 ANQVGPAP
+98 NQATPTSV
-106 IQPSASPAQNNNNSN
+106 QSSTPSAQNNNHTDGNTTATETVSN
-121 ANSTATEPAANTNNN
+121 ANNND
-136 LASNNNTLNV
+136 AVSNNTTLNV
-146 PNNTDN
+146 PNKTNEN
-152 NDSARHLT
+152 GSGGHLT

-180 AEEASNRPKK
+180 AEPASNRPKK
-190 RSRRAAPTDP
+190 RSRRAAPADP

-206 PTATPADPTAGNG
+206 PAAAAAGNG
-219 SAPVAITAPYTPTTD
+219 GAPVAITAPYTPTTD
-234 PNANNIGQNAPNEV
+234 PNANNAGQNAPNEV
-248 LSFDDNNIRP
+248 LSFDDNGIRP
-258 STNRSVPTVTV
+258 STNRSVPSVTV
-269 VDNLPGY
+269 VDNLPGF

-287 SHAMVRTSMFDSGD
+287 SHAMVRTIMFDSGD
-301 AKNYQAQGN
+301 NKNYQAQGN
-310 VIALGRIRGNDT
+310 VIALGRINGTDT

-352 KNYQAQGNVIALGRI
+352 KNGQGATNV
-367 RGNDTNDHGDFNGIE
+367 
-382 KTLTVNPNSELI
+382 
-394 FEFNTMTTK
+394 
-403 NYQGMTNLIIKN
+403 IIKN
-415 ADNDTV
+415 ADTNDT
-421 IGEKVVAYGPIWRL
+421 IAEKTVEGGPTLRL
-435 LKVPENVSH
+435 FKVPDNVRN
-444 LKIQFVPKNDAI
+444 LKIQFVSKNDAI
-456 TDARGIYQLR
+456 TDARGIYQLK
-466 DGYKYYDFVDSIGLH
+466 DGYKYYSFVDSIGLH

-511 NGNFGA
+511 NGNSGA
-517 SFNTDDFVYKIQLP
+517 SLDTDEFVYKIQLP

-546 SGNSGVDINDMNV
+546 SNNSGVDVNDMNV
-559 TYDAANRIITIKST
+559 TYDAANRVITIKST
-573 GGGTGNSPARL
+573 GGGTTNSPARL

-615 KTYSQDFIN
+615 KTYTQDFIN
-624 SPAESHTVS
+624 SAAESHTVS

-659 DYTFASLDIFNDLKR
+659 DYTFASLDIFNDLKK
-674 RAQTILDE
+674 RAQTILAE

-698 DSLANQMQHTLIRSV
+698 DTLTNQMQHTLIRSV
-713 DAENAVNRK
+713 DAENAVNQK
-722 VDDMEDLVN
+722 ADQMEDLVN

-744 IQVIEEHKNE
+744 IQVIEEHKGN
-754 IIGNIGDQT
+754 IIGDIGDQT

-789 PNAKQAIRDKAAKQR
+789 PNAKKAIRDKATKQR
-804 EIINHTPDATQDEIQ
+804 EIINATPDATEDEIQ
-819 DALNQLTTDETD
+819 DAINQLATDETD

-858 VAPQVTHK
+858 VVPQVTHK
-866 QAARDAINQA
+866 KAARDAINQA

-911 QINQATTNDDVD
+911 QINQATTNADVD
-923 TAKGDGLNAINPIAP
+923 NAKGDGLNAINPIAP

-976 EKVNAAVAVANTNIL
+976 DKVNAAVTAANTNIL

-1008 GIQAIEPA
+1008 GIQAITPA
-1016 TKVKTDAKNAIDQSA
+1016 TKVKTDAKNAIDKSA
-1031 ETQHNAIFNNN
+1031 ETQHNTIFNNN

-1078 AKDQGTQNIVVIQ
+1078 AKDQGMQNIVVIQ

-1101 NAVNEKAREAITN
+1101 NTVNEKAREAITN

-1120 ATREEKQEAINRVN
+1120 ATREEKQEAIDRVN
-1134 TLKNRAL
+1134 ALKNRAL
-1141 NDIGVTSTTA
+1141 TDIGVTSTTA

-1176 ATGVLTDLATAKK
+1176 ATGVLNDLATAKK

-1202 KQVALNQVDQDLA
+1202 KQMALNQVDQDLA

-1224 DTNAEV
+1224 DTNTEV

-1236 GTKAINAIQ
+1236 GAQAINAIQ
-1245 PNIVKKPAALAQTNQ
+1245 PNIVKKPAALAQINQ
-1260 HYSAKL
+1260 HYNAKL
-1266 VEINA
+1266 AEINA

-1297 IKQANTNAEVDQ
+1297 VKQANTNNEVDQ
-1309 AATVAENNIDA
+1309 AATTAENNIDA

-1385 ATTNQAINAIDN
+1385 TTTNQALNAIDN

-1426 LDSTDNEKEVALQ
+1426 LDSTDNEKEVASQ

-1480 IKPAAREKINQKANE
+1480 VKPAAREKINQKANE
-1495 LRAQINQDKEAT
+1495 LRAKINQDKEAT
-1507 AEERQAALDKIN
+1507 AEERQVALDKIN
-1519 DLVAKAMTNI
+1519 EFVNQAMTDI
-1529 TNDRTN
+1529 TNNRTN
-1535 QQVNDSTNQALDDI
+1535 QQVDDTTSQALDSI
-1549 ALVTPDHIVRAA
+1549 ALVAPEHIVRAA

-1570 EAKKHEIE
+1570 EAKKQEIE

-1600 RALQNIN
+1600 LALQNIN
-1607 QAIANNDV
+1607 QAVTNNDV
-1615 KRVESNGIATL
+1615 KRVETNGIATL
-1626 KGVEPHI
+1626 KGVQPHI
-1633 VVKPEAQEA
+1633 VIKPEAQQA
-1642 IKASADNQVE
+1642 IKASAENQVE
-1652 SIKDTPHATTD
+1652 SIKDTPHATVD

-1670 QINDTLKQGQ
+1670 LISDTLKQAQ
-1680 QDIDNT
+1680 QEIENT
-1686 TQDAAVN
+1686 NQDAAVT

-1711 RKRAALDNIDESN
+1711 RKRAALDSIEEN
-1724 NNQLDAIRN
+1724 NKNQLDAIRN

-1739 DERNVAIAALN
+1739 DERDVAIDTLN
-1750 KIVNAIK
+1750 KIVNTIK

-1764 TNAEVDQT
+1764 TNAEVDRT
-1772 EADGNN
+1772 ETDGND

-1790 PAARQSVSAK
+1790 PAARQSVGVK

-1845 VNQNSIDAQNIIS
+1845 VNQDSINAQNIIS

-1886 ANNEATDEEQNAA
+1886 ANNEATDEEQNIA
-1899 IVQVEKE
+1899 IAQVEKE
-1906 LIKAKQQIAGAVTNA
+1906 LIKAKQQIASAVTNA

-1927 HDGKNEIREIEP
+1927 HDEKNEIREIEP
-1939 VINKK
+1939 VINRK
-1944 ATAREQLT
+1944 ASAREQLT

-1960 AIEANVQATVE
+1960 AIEANFQATVE

-1995 SNAQVDKTATLNL
+1995 SNAQVDKTASLNL

-2034 VTHLVQNYRKVSD
+2034 VTALVQNYRKVSD

-2141 MVDEDATL
+2141 MIDEDATL
-2149 NDIKKDTQLII
+2149 NDIKQHTQFIV
-2160 DEILAIKLPAEVI
+2160 DEILAIKLPAEAMKV
-2173 KASPKVGQPAPK
+2173 SPKVIQPAPK
-2185 VCTPIKKEDKQE
+2185 VCTPIKKEE
-2197 VRKVVKELPNTG
+2197 THESRKVEKELPNTG
-2209 SEEMDLP
+2209 SEGMDLP
-2216 LKELALITGAAL
+2216 LKEFALITGAAL
-2228 LARRRSKKE
+2228 LARRRTKNE

>member
-39 TTDHNVQGGSNQALP
+39 TTDNNVQSDTNQATP
-54 GNSQNT
+54 VNSQ
-60 NADTNRDIVNDSQN
+60 DTNVANNRGLANSAQN
-74 TPNAHATDNTSTN
+74 TPNQSATTNQSTN
-87 QALTNHQNVDV
+87 QALVNHNNGSI
-98 ANQVGPAP
+98 ANQATPTSV
-106 IQPSASPAQNNNNSN
+106 QSSTPSAQNNNHTDGNTTATETVSN
-121 ANSTATEPAANTNNN
+121 ANNKDVV
-136 LASNNNTLNV
+136 SNNTTLNV
-146 PNNTDN
+146 PNKTNEN
-152 NDSARHLT
+152 GSGGHLT

-180 AEEASNRPKK
+180 AEQASNRPKK
-190 RSRRAAPTDP
+190 RSRRAAPADP

-206 PTATPADPTAGNG
+206 PAAAAAGNG
-219 SAPVAITAPYTPTTD
+219 GAPVAITAPYTPTTD
-234 PNANNIGQNAPNEV
+234 PNANNAGQNAPNEV
-248 LSFDDNNIRP
+248 LSFDDNGIRP
-258 STNRSVPTVTV
+258 STNRSVPSVTV
-269 VDNLPGY
+269 VDNLPGF

-310 VIALGRIRGNDT
+310 VIALGRIKGNDT

-331 EKTLTVNPNSEL
+331 EKS
-343 IFEFNTMTT
+343 
-352 KNYQAQGNVIALGRI
+352 
-367 RGNDTNDHGDFNGIE
+367 
-382 KTLTVNPNSELI
+382 LTVNPNSELI

-403 NYQGMTNLIIKN
+403 NYQGVTNLIIKN

-421 IGEKVVAYGPIWRL
+421 IAEKSVAYGPIWRL
-435 LKVPENVSH
+435 FKVPENVSH

-517 SFNTDDFVYKIQLP
+517 SFNTDDFVYKVQLP

-546 SGNSGVDINDMNV
+546 SSNSGVDMNDFNV
-559 TYDAANRIITIKST
+559 TYDAANRVITIKST
-573 GGGTGNSPARL
+573 GGGSGNSPARL

-615 KTYSQDFIN
+615 KTYTQDFIN

-692 VSQADI
+692 VSQVDI
-698 DSLANQMQHTLIRSV
+698 DSLTNQMQHTLIRSV
-713 DAENAVNRK
+713 DAENAVNKK
-722 VDDMEDLVN
+722 VDQMEDLVN

-789 PNAKQAIRDKAAKQR
+789 PNAKKAIRDKATKQR
-804 EIINHTPDATQDEIQ
+804 EIINATPDATEDEIQ
-819 DALNQLTTDETD
+819 DALNQLATDETD

-843 DVETA
+843 DVEIA

-858 VAPQVTHK
+858 VVPQVTHK

-911 QINQATTNDDVD
+911 QINQATTNADVD
-923 TAKGDGLNAINPIAP
+923 NAKGDGLNAINPIAP

-976 EKVNAAVAVANTNIL
+976 DKVNAAVTAANTNIL

-1008 GIQAIEPA
+1008 GIQAITPA
-1016 TKVKTDAKNAIDQSA
+1016 TKVKTDAKNAIDKSA
-1031 ETQHNAIFNNN
+1031 ETQHNTIFNNN

-1101 NAVNEKAREAITN
+1101 NAVNDKAREAITN

-1141 NDIGVTSTTA
+1141 TDIGVTSTTA

-1176 ATGVLTDLATAKK
+1176 ATGVLNDLATAKK

-1202 KQVALNQVDQDLA
+1202 KQVALNQVDQELA

-1245 PNIVKKPAALAQTNQ
+1245 PNIVKKPAALAQINQ
-1260 HYSAKL
+1260 HYNAKL
-1266 VEINA
+1266 AEINA
-1271 TPDATDDEKNAAINT
+1271 TPDATNDEKNAAINT

-1367 KDQAFNQ
+1367 KDQAINQ

-1385 ATTNQAINAIDN
+1385 TTTNQAVNAIDN

-1403 IKPKA
+1403 IKPTA

-1426 LDSTDNEKEVALQ
+1426 LDSTDNEKEVASQ

-1480 IKPAAREKINQKANE
+1480 VKPAAREKINQKANE
-1495 LRAQINQDKEAT
+1495 LRAKINQDKEAT
-1507 AEERQAALDKIN
+1507 AEERQVALDKIN
-1519 DLVAKAMTNI
+1519 EFVNQAMTDI
-1529 TNDRTN
+1529 TNNRTN
-1535 QQVNDSTNQALDDI
+1535 QQVDDTTSQVLDSI
-1549 ALVTPDHIVRAA
+1549 ALVAPEHIVRAA

-1570 EAKKHEIE
+1570 EAKKQEIE

-1600 RALQNIN
+1600 LALQNIN
-1607 QAIANNDV
+1607 QAVTNNDV
-1615 KRVESNGIATL
+1615 KRVETNGIATL
-1626 KGVEPHI
+1626 KGVQPHI
-1633 VVKPEAQEA
+1633 VIKPEAQQA
-1642 IKASADNQVE
+1642 IKATAENQVE
-1652 SIKDTPHATTD
+1652 SIKDTPHATVD

-1670 QINDTLKQGQ
+1670 LISDTLKQAQ
-1680 QDIDNT
+1680 QEIENT
-1686 TQDAAVN
+1686 NQDAAVT

-1711 RKRAALDNIDESN
+1711 RKRAALDSIEEN
-1724 NNQLDAIRN
+1724 NKNQLDAIRN

-1739 DERNVAIAALN
+1739 DERDVAIDTLN
-1750 KIVNAIK
+1750 KIVNTIK

-1764 TNAEVDQT
+1764 TNAEVDRT
-1772 EADGNN
+1772 ETDGND

-1790 PAARQSVSAK
+1790 PAARQSVGVK

-1845 VNQNSIDAQNIIS
+1845 VNQDSIDAQNIIS

-1886 ANNEATDEEQNAA
+1886 ANNEATDEEQNIA
-1899 IVQVEKE
+1899 IAQVEKE
-1906 LIKAKQQIAGAVTNA
+1906 LIKAKQQIASAVTNA

-1927 HDGKNEIREIEP
+1927 HDEKNEIREIEP
-1939 VINKK
+1939 VINRK
-1944 ATAREQLT
+1944 ASAREQLT

-1960 AIEANVQATVE
+1960 AIEANIQATVE

-1995 SNAQVDKTATLNL
+1995 SNAQVDKTASLNL

-2034 VTHLVQNYRKVSD
+2034 VTALVQNYRKVSN

-2086 ALGDIEA
+2086 ALSDIEA

-2127 VKALIDQYVADGNR
+2127 VKVLIDQYVADGNR
-2141 MVDEDATL
+2141 MIDEDATL
-2149 NDIKKDTQLII
+2149 NDIKQHTQFIV
-2160 DEILAIKLPAEVI
+2160 DEILAIKLPAEATKV
-2173 KASPKVGQPAPK
+2173 SPKEIQPAPK
-2185 VCTPIKKEDKQE
+2185 VCTPIKKEE
-2197 VRKVVKELPNTG
+2197 THESRKVEKELPNTG
-2209 SEEMDLP
+2209 SEGMDLP
-2216 LKELALITGAAL
+2216 LKEFALITGAAL
-2228 LARRRSKKE
+2228 LARRRTKNE

>member
-39 TTDHNVQGGSNQALP
+39 TTYNNVQSDTNQATP
-54 GNSQNT
+54 VNSQ
-60 NADTNRDIVNDSQN
+60 DTNVANNRGLANSAQN
-74 TPNAHATDNTSTN
+74 TPNQSATTNQSTN
-87 QALTNHQNVDV
+87 QALVNHNNGSI
-98 ANQVGPAP
+98 ANQATPTSV
-106 IQPSASPAQNNNNSN
+106 QSSTPSAQNNNHTDGNTTATETVSN
-121 ANSTATEPAANTNNN
+121 ANNKDVV
-136 LASNNNTLNV
+136 SNNTTLNV
-146 PNNTDN
+146 PNKTNEN
-152 NDSARHLT
+152 GSGGHLT

-180 AEEASNRPKK
+180 AEQASNRPKK
-190 RSRRAAPTDP
+190 RSRRAAPADP

-206 PTATPADPTAGNG
+206 PAAAAAGNG
-219 SAPVAITAPYTPTTD
+219 GAPVAITAPYTPTTD
-234 PNANNIGQNAPNEV
+234 PNANNAGQNAPNEV
-248 LSFDDNNIRP
+248 LSFDDNGIRP
-258 STNRSVPTVTV
+258 STNRSVPSVTV
-269 VDNLPGY
+269 VDNLPGF

-310 VIALGRIRGNDT
+310 VIALGRIKGNDT

-331 EKTLTVNPNSEL
+331 EKS
-343 IFEFNTMTT
+343 
-352 KNYQAQGNVIALGRI
+352 
-367 RGNDTNDHGDFNGIE
+367 
-382 KTLTVNPNSELI
+382 LTVNPNSELI

-403 NYQGMTNLIIKN
+403 NYQGVTNLIIKN

-421 IGEKVVAYGPIWRL
+421 IAEKSVAYGPIWRL
-435 LKVPENVSH
+435 FKVPENVSH

-517 SFNTDDFVYKIQLP
+517 SFNTDDFVYKVQLP

-546 SGNSGVDINDMNV
+546 SSNSGVDMNDFNV
-559 TYDAANRIITIKST
+559 TYDAANRVITIKST
-573 GGGTGNSPARL
+573 GGGSGNSPARL

-615 KTYSQDFIN
+615 KTYTQDFIN

-698 DSLANQMQHTLIRSV
+698 DSLTNQMQHTLIRSV
-713 DAENAVNRK
+713 DAENAVNKK
-722 VDDMEDLVN
+722 VDQMEDLVN

-789 PNAKQAIRDKAAKQR
+789 PNAKKAIRDKATKQR
-804 EIINHTPDATQDEIQ
+804 EIINATPDATEDEIQ
-819 DALNQLTTDETD
+819 DALNQLATDETD

-843 DVETA
+843 DVEIA

-858 VAPQVTHK
+858 VVPQVTHK

-911 QINQATTNDDVD
+911 QINQATTNADVD
-923 TAKGDGLNAINPIAP
+923 NAKGDGLNAINPIAP

-976 EKVNAAVAVANTNIL
+976 DKVNAAVTAANTNIL

-1008 GIQAIEPA
+1008 GIQAITPA
-1016 TKVKTDAKNAIDQSA
+1016 TKVKTDAKNAIDKSA
-1031 ETQHNAIFNNN
+1031 ETQHNTIFNNN

-1101 NAVNEKAREAITN
+1101 NAVNDKAREAITN

-1141 NDIGVTSTTA
+1141 TDIGVTSTTA

-1176 ATGVLTDLATAKK
+1176 ATGVLNDLATAKK

-1202 KQVALNQVDQDLA
+1202 KQVALNQVDQELA

-1245 PNIVKKPAALAQTNQ
+1245 PNIVKKPAALAQINQ
-1260 HYSAKL
+1260 HYNAKL
-1266 VEINA
+1266 AEINA
-1271 TPDATDDEKNAAINT
+1271 TPDATNDEKNAAINT

-1367 KDQAFNQ
+1367 KDQAINQ

-1385 ATTNQAINAIDN
+1385 TTTNQAVNAIDN

-1403 IKPKA
+1403 IKPTA

-1426 LDSTDNEKEVALQ
+1426 LDSTDNEKEVASQ

-1480 IKPAAREKINQKANE
+1480 VKPAAREKINQKANE
-1495 LRAQINQDKEAT
+1495 LRAKINQDKEAT
-1507 AEERQAALDKIN
+1507 AEERQVALDKIN
-1519 DLVAKAMTNI
+1519 EFVNQAMTDI
-1529 TNDRTN
+1529 TNNRTN
-1535 QQVNDSTNQALDDI
+1535 QQVDDTTSQALDSI
-1549 ALVTPDHIVRAA
+1549 ALVAPEHIVRAA

-1570 EAKKHEIE
+1570 EAKKQEIE

-1600 RALQNIN
+1600 LALQNIN
-1607 QAIANNDV
+1607 QAVTNNDV
-1615 KRVESNGIATL
+1615 KRVETNGIATL
-1626 KGVEPHI
+1626 KGVQPHI
-1633 VVKPEAQEA
+1633 VIKPEAQQA
-1642 IKASADNQVE
+1642 IKATAENQVE
-1652 SIKDTPHATTD
+1652 SIKDTPHATVD

-1670 QINDTLKQGQ
+1670 LISDTLKQAQ
-1680 QDIDNT
+1680 QEIENT
-1686 TQDAAVN
+1686 NQDAAVT

-1711 RKRAALDNIDESN
+1711 RKRAALDSIEEN
-1724 NNQLDAIRN
+1724 NKNQLDAIRN

-1739 DERNVAIAALN
+1739 DERDVAIDTLN
-1750 KIVNAIK
+1750 KIVNTIK

-1764 TNAEVDQT
+1764 TNAEVDRT
-1772 EADGNN
+1772 ETDGND

-1790 PAARQSVSAK
+1790 PAARQSVGVK

-1845 VNQNSIDAQNIIS
+1845 VNQDSIDAQNIIS

-1886 ANNEATDEEQNAA
+1886 ANNEATDEEQNIA
-1899 IVQVEKE
+1899 IAQVEKE
-1906 LIKAKQQIAGAVTNA
+1906 LIKAKQQIASAVTNA

-1927 HDGKNEIREIEP
+1927 HDEKNEIREIEP
-1939 VINKK
+1939 VINRK
-1944 ATAREQLT
+1944 ASAREQLT

-1960 AIEANVQATVE
+1960 AIEANIQATVE

-1995 SNAQVDKTATLNL
+1995 SNAQVDKTASLNL

-2034 VTHLVQNYRKVSD
+2034 VTALVQNYRKVSN

-2086 ALGDIEA
+2086 ALSDIEA

-2127 VKALIDQYVADGNR
+2127 VKVLIDQYVADGNR
-2141 MVDEDATL
+2141 MIDEDATL
-2149 NDIKKDTQLII
+2149 NDIKQHTQFIV
-2160 DEILAIKLPAEVI
+2160 DEILAIKLPAEATKV
-2173 KASPKVGQPAPK
+2173 SPKEIQPAPK
-2185 VCTPIKKEDKQE
+2185 VCTPIKKEE
-2197 VRKVVKELPNTG
+2197 THESRKVEKELPNTG
-2209 SEEMDLP
+2209 SEGMDLP
-2216 LKELALITGAAL
+2216 LKEFALITGAAL
-2228 LARRRSKKE
+2228 LARRRTKNE